1 MAKTKYSPNDIQ
13 SINEDWGQDVN
24 DSLKRGF
31 SGAAVQKFIKS
42 QLNSKVGK
50 LYYDAK
56 NTIYLCFASE
66 ETCNEYLADN
76 TKTDLIIGKFDAPFN
91 YTAKIDLLTNISN
104 IIFTTDKNNVIKFNF
119 DIVNKSGNSTG
130 EGVTCVYT
138 IAKGLNK
145 KVYTEKYTSGT
156 TVIKNVDDWLTEGT
170 TTINI
175 AITGNESLASTT
187 MTVTYQVINL
197 SIVSDYNPSQVADL
211 TTENT
216 IIEVP
221 YTVSGY
227 GIKYVEWYIDGV
239 KQDFIKDEDE
249 ITETSSTRTKYID
262 CTGMSQGVHS
272 IQYRVYTVA
281 NGEKIYSDTHYVE
294 AIVYDGT
301 NTNAIIALTCI
312 IPRDKHIVDNENPL
326 KFYNIEQFVPYN
338 VTFGTYSPKNLAKLN
353 VTIKLDDQ
361 VYSTIDSAN
370 NKKNVTSFLV
380 YNNKIEN
387 VKFVTDDIT
396 RIIPL
401 EIKDSN
407 ISIAEITNGLD
418 FNFDAKGKSNTS
430 SDRHVYKYGNYTGT
444 LTGFNWNATSGW
456 VDNVL
461 KLNVGNKIAFDITP
475 LKEDAMKTGKTF
487 EFSIKSTSVFDD
499 DVVLCNLTTDGAG
512 IKITASNIIVTTEAG
527 KTIKVSY
534 NSEEFVKF
542 DVVINRREGSTNK
555 GLLFIY
561 ANGILTAAVNVVASD
576 YIRSDEQLS
585 FTATDKAKL
594 DIKQIRI
601 YNVPL
606 NSDQVLNNY
615 ILYQDSTSD
624 MTKLYNKNNIL
635 SADGTT
641 FDTEKLAAQCPVMII
656 TGNIPV
662 LENTSNKK
670 EQIIVDVNYVNMQ
683 DPTKSFTMKGAAM
696 RPQGTSSMSY
706 PKKNFKLYTH
716 QVDNTEVYDYQG
728 NKIEDNLYAFK
739 DNAQPVDVWCLKADY
754 AESSGTHNTGI
765 ARLWN
770 KVMYDAVI
778 DGEHKLR
785 TNAQVTA
792 LANDYNYDVRTTV
805 DGFPINLF
813 YKLTDDSELVF
824 IGKYNFNN
832 DKSTES
838 VYGFRDIP
846 GFDNSNVE
854 CWEVLN
860 NGDPI
865 ALFKTVDNFDEAWDT
880 AFEGRYP
887 DGNTEVTNLK
897 AFCTWVTRSNGELTA
912 FKRDKWEHLDVYKV
926 AAYYVYLMRFGAVD
940 QTVKNAMLTT
950 EDGQHYFYINY
961 DNDTINGVVNTG
973 NLEAPW
979 DVDRNTK
986 GADGAYIYAGHE
998 SVLWNMLE
1006 QDDEFMNIVQK
1017 VDIALYIA
1025 GLKYADV
1032 IDMFDNKQA
1041 GAWSQRVYNYD
1052 ATYKYLN
1059 PYTRN
1064 GVNNLFML
1072 QGSRSTHRKFWL
1084 QKRFNLFDSI
1094 FVSGAFKSSVFE
1106 IKFINDTPAN
1116 QSFTITAAN
1125 KLYYGYGINEIVTE
1139 SGIKLLN
1146 GESHTF
1152 STPRVLNLGDP
1163 VRIYGVTELDAIDV
1177 SACAN
1182 RINQLSVTSN
1192 TNCTKF
1198 TKLICG
1204 STSSNN
1210 EVVSEISGIKKLV
1223 NLKTLDLTN
1232 YRGFTSLDLTGLFNI
1247 ETLKINGTNISN
1259 VEFDEGSQISTIEFS
1274 QKFNALNFHNLP
1286 NLTVAG
1292 LQYLNY
1298 ENIASIN
1305 ITDCPNLTATK
1316 DIVNN
1321 WLTYHATFNNKNS
1334 IVLDNINWKCTAS
1347 EIIKLGEI
1355 KTAGGT
1361 LSLKG
1366 KITLDS
1372 VTEEQVNKIVEIYGS
1387 NCFSPN
1393 NELWIIAPSS
1403 IFVSGPTTVKEDG
1416 SYVYTPIVFSQKEGT
1431 LKVVKSGLTSAD
1443 SYNDETNTLTCN
1455 ESGNSRTITLTF
1467 IFTSNDLSEI
1477 NRKDV
1482 TITVKPLVYARSF
1495 TAKEIDISSTSRK
1508 YIINPIGTYDRV
1520 KITNITINDAM
1531 LAIGSIGETN
1541 LDEHYIVYNYTAPLD
1556 LVKGVITVQ
1565 FKTGFTTSSSTTINV
1580 EVVNDNIVLTSKNN
1594 SSFLNLLFNKG
1605 LIANKDYITKA
1616 ECAILTNEEL
1626 GNVSIDIRNERE
1638 ANFFTYLSINDV
1650 RLHFL
1655 SIYNITLNIDTL
1667 NLSVNNGIR
1676 VSGAANFININK
1688 LITYSIRVTDNKT
1701 YIEIK
1706 ANYVEFNENLYLNKD
1721 CYKITTKE
1729 FTGREFGRYESVYT
1743 LSIFK
1748 DRNNHPICKYLP
1760 SENYNGWDII
1770 NNDDIHAELKEIDN
1784 IYNLYIY
1791 TIYTDN
1797 IESKIKYFNM
1807 SSGYIYYSFYEKIIN
1822 FINQVKINYNLKNI
1836 KVYYYNPNRGLYVL
1850 LDKNNY
1856 DVMSIIYTNSNISHN
1871 IRLIDYDNQ
1880 PLKPNVNKLFLYTCY
1895 NFNYNVIPEA
1905 VASELFILTNE
1916 YKINNGDA
1924 VRNYNEVYIKNNM
1937 NILTCSNI
1945 FLYRQFELK
1954 DNSIIINKFKLDIS
1968 YNAYFQEAN
1977 YNKSTNKVGPNLYE
1991 IFAASNIR
1999 FKELYLYCS
2008 TATIENK
2015 LIFSNNTYTISD
2027 VFKNNCTKVYL
2038 PVQDVVDVASVANLH
2053 LPDNIEVIYSI
2064 PAGATCYTDLPI
2076 KYDL

>member
-31 SGAAVQKFIKS
+31 SGAAVQKFIKA

-56 NTIYLCFASE
+56 NSIYLCFASK
-66 ETCNEYLADN
+66 ETCDEYLADN
-76 TKTDLIIGKFDAPFN
+76 TKTDLIIGRFDAPFN
-91 YTAKIDLLTNISN
+91 YTAKIELLSNISN

-138 IAKGLNK
+138 IAKGLDK

-211 TTENT
+211 TKGNT

-239 KQDFIKDEDE
+239 KKDFIKDEDE
-249 ITETSSTRTKYID
+249 ITEASSTRTKYID

-294 AIVYDGT
+294 AIVYNGT
-301 NTNAIIALTCI
+301 STKSILALSCI
-312 IPRDKHIVDNENPL
+312 IPRDKHIVDSDNPL
-326 KFYNIEQFVPYN
+326 KFYNVEQFVPYN

-361 VYSTIDSAN
+361 VYSTVDSTN

-380 YNNKIEN
+380 YNNKVKD
-387 VKFVTDDIT
+387 VKFITDDAT
-396 RIIPL
+396 RVIPL

-430 SDRHVYKYGNYTGT
+430 SDRNVYKYGDYTGT

-461 KLNVGNKIAFDITP
+461 KLNAGNKIAFDITP

-487 EFSIKSTSVFDD
+487 EFAIKSTSVFDD

-561 ANGILTAAVNVVASD
+561 ANGILSAAINVIASD
-576 YIRSDEQLS
+576 YIRSNEQLT
-585 FTATDKAKL
+585 FAATDKAKL

-670 EQIIVDVNYVNMQ
+670 EQIIVDVNYINMQ
-683 DPTKSFTMKGAAM
+683 DPTKSFTMKSAAM

-706 PKKNFKLYTH
+706 PKKNFRLYTNK
-716 QVDNTEVYDYQG
+716 VDNTEVYDYQG

-739 DNAQPVDVWCLKADY
+739 DNAQPVDVWCMKADY

-785 TNAQVTA
+785 TKAQVAA
-792 LANDYNYDVRTTV
+792 LNNNYKYDVRTTV

-846 GFDNSNVE
+846 GFDNSKVE

-865 ALFKTVDNFDEAWDT
+865 ALFKTVNNFDKAWST

-897 AFCTWVTRSNGELTA
+897 AFCTWVSRNNGKVTA

-940 QTVKNAMLTT
+940 QPVKNAMITT
-950 EDGQHYFYINY
+950 EDGQHYFFINY
-961 DNDTINGVVNTG
+961 DNDTVNGLVNTG

-986 GADGAYIYAGHE
+986 GVDGAYIYAGHE

-1017 VDIALYIA
+1017 VDVALYIA

-1041 GAWSQRVYNYD
+1041 DAWSQRVYNYD

-1084 QKRFNLFDSI
+1084 QRRFNLYDSK
-1094 FVSGAFKSSVFE
+1094 FVSGAFKSNVFE

-1125 KLYYGYGINEIVTE
+1125 KLYYGYGINELVTE

-1163 VRIYGVTELDAIDV
+1163 VRIYGVTELDTIDV

-1182 RINQLSVTSN
+1182 RINQLSVSSN
-1192 TNCTKF
+1192 TNCNNF

-1204 STSSNN
+1204 STTNNN

-1232 YRGFTSLDLTGLFNI
+1232 YRGFTSLDLTGLYSI

-1286 NLTVAG
+1286 NLTVLG
-1292 LQYLNY
+1292 LKYLNY

-1305 ITDCPNLTATK
+1305 ITDCPNLTTSK
-1316 DIVNN
+1316 DIVNS
-1321 WLTYHATFNNKNS
+1321 WLTYHTSFTNKNS
-1334 IVLDNINWKCTAS
+1334 IVLDNINWKCTAA

-1372 VTEEQVNKIVEIYGS
+1372 VNEEQVNKIVEIYGS
-1387 NCFSPN
+1387 NCFSSD
-1393 NELWIIAPSS
+1393 NELWIVAPSS
-1403 IFVSGPTTVKEDG
+1403 IYVTGPTTVKEDG
-1416 SYVYTPIVFSQKEGT
+1416 SYVYTPVVFSTKEGT
-1431 LKVVKSGLTSAD
+1431 LRVSKSGLTSAD

-1455 ESGNSRTITLTF
+1455 ELGSSRTIRLTF
-1467 IFTSNDLSEI
+1467 IFISNDGSES

-1482 TITVKPLVYARSF
+1482 TVNVQPLVYATSF
-1495 TAKEIDISSTSRK
+1495 NINEVDISPTSRK
-1508 YIINPIGTYDRV
+1508 YIINPNGTYDRA
-1520 KITNITINDAM
+1520 KITNISINDSM

-1541 LDEHYIVYNYTAPLD
+1541 LDEGYIIYNYTAPLEI
-1556 LVKGVITVQ
+1556 VNGVITVQ
-1565 FKTGFTTSSSTTINV
+1565 YKYSIASYSNATFDV
-1580 EVVNDNIVLTSKNN
+1580 EVTNENIVLISKNN
-1594 SSFLNLLFNKG
+1594 KSILSDWFSKG
-1605 LIANKDYITKA
+1605 FIANKDYITKA
-1616 ECAILTNEEL
+1616 ECAIITNEEL
-1626 GNVSIDIRNERE
+1626 ATSSLNIASQRD
-1638 ANFFTYLSINDV
+1638 ASFFTYISITDVNIRSLSFYNTITINKNNLILSCVYVYNYGDV
-1650 RLHFL
+1650 T
-1655 SIYNITLNIDTL
+1655 INIDTFNITRL
-1667 NLSVNNGIR
+1667 AYTGNEVFFKVTTNKYYISYNDANLEDKCN
-1676 VSGAANFININK
+1676 
-1688 LITYSIRVTDNKT
+1688 
-1701 YIEIK
+1701 
-1706 ANYVEFNENLYLNKD
+1706 
-1721 CYKITTKE
+1721 ITTKE
-1729 FTGREFGRYESVYT
+1729 FSTNSNYFNVYSNVYT
-1743 LSIFK
+1743 VIVSK
-1748 DRNNHPICKYLP
+1748 KNNFPICNYLP
-1760 SENYNGWDII
+1760 NTTYNDWEIVQDDNFHAQLITENNMQNMYVRIKYT
-1770 NNDDIHAELKEIDN
+1770 DDIKN
-1784 IYNLYIY
+1784 
-1791 TIYTDN
+1791 
-1797 IESKIKYFNM
+1797 KIKDNTH
-1807 SSGYIYYSFYEKIIN
+1807 IYYSFYEKLIEFVN
-1822 FINQVKINYNLKNI
+1822 KVKTDKKLKAVNI
-1836 KVYYYNPNRGLYVL
+1836 YWYGNNTNVI
-1850 LDKNNY
+1850 LDKDNY
-1856 DVMSIIYTNSNISHN
+1856 DSIIKLYSKGDIYFVIENS
-1871 IRLIDYDNQ
+1871 Q
-1880 PLKPNVNKLFLYTCY
+1880 
-1895 NFNYNVIPEA
+1895 
-1905 VASELFILTNE
+1905 
-1916 YKINNGDA
+1916 
-1924 VRNYNEVYIKNNM
+1924 
-1937 NILTCSNI
+1937 
-1945 FLYRQFELK
+1945 
-1954 DNSIIINKFKLDIS
+1954 IINKEFLYSNGDKSNITTEDKASEFYYLLNYYKLNNVNDMK
-1968 YNAYFQEAN
+1968 YNYETLSILS
-1977 YNKSTNKVGPNLYE
+1977 NKSIVVANNFESLSRNNDDVIIDKLKMDVSYELKFQYNNRTSNKNEATNEVSKLLYTDVP
-1991 IFAASNIR
+1991 
-1999 FKELYLYCS
+1999 FKELYIYCS
-2008 TATIENK
+2008 TATAENK
-2015 LIFSNNTYTISD
+2015 LIFKTNIACSLIFN
-2027 VFKNNCTKVYL
+2027 NNCTKVYL
-2038 PVQDVVDVASVANLH
+2038 PVQDVVDVESVANLDF
-2053 LPDNIEVIYSI
+2053 PDTVEIIYSI
-2064 PAGATCYTDLPI
+2064 PVGATCYTDLPI

>member
-13 SINEDWGQDVN
+13 NINEDWGQDVN

-31 SGAAVQKFIKS
+31 SGEAVQKFIKA

-50 LYYDAK
+50 LYYDTK
-56 NTIYLCFASE
+56 NSIYLCFASE
-66 ETCNEYLADN
+66 DTCNEYLEDN
-76 TKTDLIIGKFDAPFN
+76 TKTDLIIGRFDAPFN
-91 YTAKIDLLTNISN
+91 YTAKIELLTNISN
-104 IIFTTDKNNVIKFNF
+104 IIFTTDKNNVIKFDF
-119 DIVNKSGNSTG
+119 DVVNKSGNSTG
-130 EGVTCVYT
+130 ESVTCVYT
-138 IAKGLNK
+138 VAKGLDK
-145 KVYTEKYTSGT
+145 KVYTEKYASGT

-197 SIVSDYNPSQVADL
+197 SIVSDYNPSQVANL

-216 IIEVP
+216 VIEIP

-227 GIKYVEWYIDGV
+227 GIKYLEWYIDGV

-249 ITETSSTRTKYID
+249 ITEASSTRTKYID

-281 NGEKIYSDTHYVE
+281 NGEKIYSDIHYVE

-301 NTNAIIALTCI
+301 STKSIIALTCI
-312 IPRDKHIVDNENPL
+312 IPRDKHIVDNDNPL

-361 VYSTIDSAN
+361 IYSTIDSAN

-380 YNNKIEN
+380 YNNKIKN
-387 VKFVTDDIT
+387 VKFITDDVT

-401 EIKDSN
+401 EIKDSD

-430 SDRHVYKYGNYTGT
+430 SDRNVYKYGNYTGT

-461 KLNVGNKIAFDITP
+461 KLNAGNKIAFNITP

-487 EFSIKSTSVFDD
+487 EFCIKSTSVFDD
-499 DVVLCNLTTDGAG
+499 DVVLCDLTTDGAG

-561 ANGILTAAVNVVASD
+561 ANGILTAAINVITSD
-576 YIRSDEQLS
+576 YIRSNEQLS

-606 NSDQVLNNY
+606 NSDQILNNY

-635 SADGTT
+635 SSDGTT

-656 TGNIPV
+656 TGNIPI

-670 EQIIVDVNYVNMQ
+670 EQIIVDVNYINMQ

-716 QVDNTEVYDYQG
+716 QVDGTEVYDYQG
-728 NKIEDNLYAFK
+728 NKVEDKLYAFK
-739 DNAQPVDVWCLKADY
+739 DNAQPVDIWCLKADY

-792 LANDYNYDVRTTV
+792 LANNYNYDVRTTV

-846 GFDNSNVE
+846 GFDNSKVE

-865 ALFKTVDNFDEAWDT
+865 ALFKTVNNFDKAWDS

-887 DGNTEVTNLK
+887 DGNTKVSNLK
-897 AFCTWVTRSNGELTA
+897 AFCTWVTRSNGKLTA

-961 DNDTINGVVNTG
+961 DNDTINGVVNSG

-986 GADGAYIYAGHE
+986 GIDGAYIYAGHDC
-998 SVLWNMLE
+998 VLWNMLE

-1084 QKRFNLFDSI
+1084 QKRFNLFDSK
-1094 FVSGAFKSSVFE
+1094 FVAGAFKSSVFE

-1116 QSFTITAAN
+1116 QSFTITAAST
-1125 KLYYGYGINEIVTE
+1125 LYYGYGINEIVTE

-1182 RINQLSVTSN
+1182 RINQLTVTSS
-1192 TNCTKF
+1192 TNCNKF
-1198 TKLICG
+1198 AKLICG
-1204 STSSNN
+1204 STSNNN

-1232 YRGFTSLDLTGLFNI
+1232 YRGFTSLDLTGLSNI

-1259 VEFDEGSQISTIEFS
+1259 IEFDEGSQINTIEFS
-1274 QKFNALNFHNLP
+1274 QKFNTLNFHNLP
-1286 NLTVAG
+1286 KLTVSG
-1292 LQYLNY
+1292 LKYLNY

-1305 ITDCPNLTATK
+1305 ITGCPNLTASK

-1321 WLTYHATFNNKNS
+1321 WLAYHNSFNDKNS
-1334 IVLDNINWKCTAS
+1334 IVLDNINWKCTAN

-1372 VTEEQVNKIVEIYGS
+1372 VNEEQVNKIVKIYGS
-1387 NCFSPN
+1387 NCFSSSS
-1393 NELWIIAPSS
+1393 ELWITAPSS
-1403 IFVSGPTTVKEDG
+1403 IFVIGPTTVKEDG
-1416 SYVYTPIVFSQKEGT
+1416 SYVYTPVVFSQKEGT
-1431 LKVVKSGLTSAD
+1431 IEVIKSGLTSAD
-1443 SYNDETNTLTCN
+1443 SYNDETNTLICN
-1455 ESGNSRTITLTF
+1455 ESGADRNIILNF
-1467 IFTSNDLSEI
+1467 IFTSNDLSETYS
-1477 NRKDV
+1477 KVV
-1482 TITVKPLVYARSF
+1482 TINVQSIIYATSF
-1495 TAKEIDISSTSRK
+1495 SINEIDISSTSKK
-1508 YIINPIGTYDRV
+1508 YIITPTTDYDRI
-1520 KITNITINDAM
+1520 KITDITINDAM
-1531 LAIGSIGETN
+1531 SAIGSIGETN
-1541 LDEHYIVYNYTAPLD
+1541 LDEHYIIYNYTAPLSI
-1556 LVKGVITVQ
+1556 VIGVITIQ
-1565 FKTGFTTSSSTTINV
+1565 FKTGSTSSNNTTFSVEILNENV
-1580 EVVNDNIVLTSKNN
+1580 VLTSKNN
-1594 SSFLNLLFNKG
+1594 SSFLNFLFNDG
-1605 LIANKDYITKA
+1605 AIANKDCITKA
-1616 ECAILTNEEL
+1616 ECASLTKRHLNNATL
-1626 GNVSIDIRNERE
+1626 YISNQRE
-1638 ANFFTYLSINDV
+1638 SNLFNYLSITDV
-1650 RLHFL
+1650 V
-1655 SIYNITLNIDTL
+1655 IPKMYCDGNIKINIDTL
-1667 NLSVNNGIR
+1667 NLNIGMLFVN
-1676 VSGAANFININK
+1676 ANVTININTLHIDNLTRTDTNNQYFNSK
-1688 LITYSIRVTDNKT
+1688 TNNLTLGYITISEDNYKCITKT
-1701 YIEIK
+1701 
-1706 ANYVEFNENLYLNKD
+1706 
-1721 CYKITTKE
+1721 
-1729 FTGREFGRYESVYT
+1729 FTGNNFYLYKNVYT
-1743 LSIFK
+1743 I
-1748 DRNNHPICKYLP
+1748 
-1760 SENYNGWDII
+1760 II
-1770 NNDDIHAELKEIDN
+1770 NNNTYPICNYLPDTSYNDWEIIQDDDFHAQLITKDNIKNMNVNIKYTDDINNKIDN
-1784 IYNLYIY
+1784 N
-1791 TIYTDN
+1791 N
-1797 IESKIKYFNM
+1797 NKRP
-1807 SSGYIYYSFYEKIIN
+1807 IYYSFYKKLIAFVKKI
-1822 FINQVKINYNLKNI
+1822 KIDKNLKSVNIYWNNTNLNI
-1836 KVYYYNPNRGLYVL
+1836 KLDEDNYDPLTLIYGETNGSAHF
-1850 LDKNNY
+1850 LDKN
-1856 DVMSIIYTNSNISHN
+1856 DKEIELTI
-1871 IRLIDYDNQ
+1871 
-1880 PLKPNVNKLFLYTCY
+1880 NKLFIYTFGNKSTACAQ
-1895 NFNYNVIPEA
+1895 NNIK
-1905 VASELFILTNE
+1905 TNE
-1916 YKINNGDA
+1916 FYCLPYYYKLDNNK
-1924 VRNYNEVYIKNNM
+1924 VNPYYYRNNRLIISNTSIVV
-1937 NILTCSNI
+1937 CSNI
-1945 FLYRQFELK
+1945 DTINTNDSIVIDKLK
-1954 DNSIIINKFKLDIS
+1954 TDIS
-1968 YNAYFQEAN
+1968 YDLYFQYDN
-1977 YNKSTNKVGPNLYE
+1977 MNNNKNEVKLHAISSYLNIHPLYSYLNTQAT
-1991 IFAASNIR
+1991 I
-1999 FKELYLYCS
+1999 KELYIYCS
-2008 TATIENK
+2008 TATSENK
-2015 LIFSNNTYTISD
+2015 LIFKDSITPSD
-2027 VFKNNCTKVYL
+2027 TFKNNCTKVYL
-2038 PVQDVVDVASVANLH
+2038 PVQDVVDVASVTNLN
-2053 LPDNIEVIYSI
+2053 LPDTVEVIYSI
-2064 PAGATCYTDLPI
+2064 PIGATCYTDLPI

>member
-13 SINEDWGQDVN
+13 NINEDWGQDVN

-31 SGAAVQKFIKS
+31 SGAAVQKFIKA

-56 NTIYLCFASE
+56 NSIYLCFASK
-66 ETCNEYLADN
+66 ETCDEYLEDN
-76 TKTDLIIGKFDAPFN
+76 TKTDLVIGRFDAPFN
-91 YTAKIDLLTNISN
+91 YTAKIELLTNISN

-138 IAKGLNK
+138 IAKGLDK

-211 TTENT
+211 TKGNT

-301 NTNAIIALTCI
+301 STTSILALSCI
-312 IPRDKHIVDNENPL
+312 IPRDKHIVDSDNPL

-361 VYSTIDSAN
+361 VYSTVDSTN

-380 YNNKIEN
+380 YNNKVKE
-387 VKFVTDDIT
+387 VKFITDDAA
-396 RIIPL
+396 RVIPL

-430 SDRHVYKYGNYTGT
+430 SDRDVYKYGNYTGT

-461 KLNVGNKIAFDITP
+461 KLNAGNKIAFDITP

-487 EFSIKSTSVFDD
+487 EFAIKSTSVFDD

-561 ANGILTAAVNVVASD
+561 TNGNLSAAVNVIASD
-576 YIRSDEQLS
+576 YIRSNEQLT
-585 FTATDKAKL
+585 FAATDKAKL

-615 ILYQDSTSD
+615 ILYQDSTSN
-624 MTKLYNKNNIL
+624 MTKLYDKNNIL
-635 SADGTT
+635 SSDGTT

-670 EQIIVDVNYVNMQ
+670 EQIIVDVNYINMQ

-706 PKKNFKLYTH
+706 PKKNFRLYTN
-716 QVDNTEVYDYQG
+716 QVDDTEVYDYQG
-728 NKIEDNLYAFK
+728 NKVEDKLYAFK

-785 TNAQVTA
+785 TKAQVAA
-792 LANDYNYDVRTTV
+792 LSNNYKYDVRTTV

-813 YKLTDDSELVF
+813 YKLDDDSELVF

-846 GFDNSNVE
+846 GFDNSKVE

-865 ALFKTVDNFDEAWDT
+865 ALFKTVDNFDKAWDT

-887 DGNTEVTNLK
+887 DGNTEVSNLK
-897 AFCTWVTRSNGELTA
+897 NFCTWVTGSNGKLTS

-961 DNDTINGVVNTG
+961 DNDTVNGLVNTG

-986 GADGAYIYAGHE
+986 GVDGAYIYAGNE
-998 SVLWNMLE
+998 CVLWNMLE
-1006 QDDEFMNIVQK
+1006 QDDEFMAIVQK

-1084 QKRFNLFDSI
+1084 QRRFNLYDSK
-1094 FVSGAFKSSVFE
+1094 FVSGAFKSNVFE

-1116 QSFTITAAN
+1116 QSFSITAAN
-1125 KLYYGYGINEIVTE
+1125 KLYYGYGINELVTE
-1139 SGIKLLN
+1139 SGIELLN

-1163 VRIYGVTELDAIDV
+1163 VRIYGVTELDTIDV

-1182 RINQLSVTSN
+1182 RINQLSVSSN
-1192 TNCTKF
+1192 TNCNNF

-1204 STSSNN
+1204 STTNNN

-1232 YRGFTSLDLTGLFNI
+1232 YRGFTSLDLTGLYSI

-1286 NLTVAG
+1286 NLTVSG
-1292 LQYLNY
+1292 LKYLNY

-1305 ITDCPNLTATK
+1305 ITDCPNLTTSK
-1316 DIVNN
+1316 DIVNS
-1321 WLTYHATFNNKNS
+1321 WLAYHTSFTNKNN
-1334 IVLDNINWKCTAS
+1334 IVLDNINWKCTAA

-1372 VTEEQVNKIVEIYGS
+1372 VTDEQVNKIVEIYGS

-1393 NELWIIAPSS
+1393 NELWIIAPTS

-1416 SYVYTPIVFSQKEGT
+1416 SYVYTPVVFSQKEGT
-1431 LKVVKSGLTSAD
+1431 IKVVKSGLTSAD

-1455 ESGNSRTITLTF
+1455 ELGNSRTIKLTF
-1467 IFTSNDLSEI
+1467 IFTSNDGSEVS
-1477 NRKDV
+1477 RKDI
-1482 TITVKPLVYARSF
+1482 TIQVQRLVYATRFSIS
-1495 TAKEIDISSTSRK
+1495 EVDISSTSKK
-1508 YIINPIGTYDRV
+1508 YIVTPNGTYDRA
-1520 KITNITINDAM
+1520 KITDITINDAM
-1531 LAIGSIGETN
+1531 SAIGSIGETN
-1541 LDEHYIVYNYTAPLD
+1541 LDEHYIIYNYTAPLEI
-1556 LVKGVITVQ
+1556 VNGVITVQ
-1565 FKTGFTTSSSTTINV
+1565 FKTGLTSSSNTTFKV
-1580 EVVNDNIVLTSKNN
+1580 ELVNENIVLTSKNN
-1594 SSFLNLLFNKG
+1594 GDVLSKWFSKG
-1605 LIANKDYITKA
+1605 IIANKDYITKA
-1616 ECAILTNEEL
+1616 ECGILTADDFS
-1626 GNVSIDIRNERE
+1626 SISLLIDGQRE
-1638 ANFFTYLSINDV
+1638 ANLFNYLTINNV
-1650 RLHFL
+1650 EL
-1655 SIYNITLNIDTL
+1655 YNIIFNGDITINNDTLHIKCSTFYVKNTDITINIDYLDT
-1667 NLSVNNGIR
+1667 
-1676 VSGAANFININK
+1676 
-1688 LITYSIRVTDNKT
+1688 TYMKEVISISK
-1701 YIEIK
+1701 Y
-1706 ANYVEFNENLYLNKD
+1706 YV
-1721 CYKITTKE
+1721 KITTNTCRIASLEIKE
-1729 FTGREFGRYESVYT
+1729 NRYKCTTKIFKGYAFRLFKNVYT
-1743 LSIFK
+1743 IIAGE
-1748 DRNNHPICKYLP
+1748 DWYPICNYLP
-1760 SENYNGWDII
+1760 NTSYNDWEIVQDDNFFAQLKTENNIQNMYVCIKYT
-1770 NNDDIHAELKEIDN
+1770 DDIANKVKYIN
-1784 IYNLYIY
+1784 YYNV
-1791 TIYTDN
+1791 
-1797 IESKIKYFNM
+1797 
-1807 SSGYIYYSFYEKIIN
+1807 IYYTFYEKLIEFVN
-1822 FINQVKINYNLKNI
+1822 KVKIDKNLKAVNI
-1836 KVYYYNPNRGLYVL
+1836 YWYGSNDIRIILDKDNYDSIIRIYNNSELHFI
-1850 LDKNNY
+1850 DKNNY
-1856 DVMSIIYTNSNISHN
+1856 NYIAPTINKEFVYANGHKSGGITTEDKANEFYYLHNYYKLNSNNDTTSTES
-1871 IRLIDYDNQ
+1871 L
-1880 PLKPNVNKLFLYTCY
+1880 
-1895 NFNYNVIPEA
+1895 
-1905 VASELFILTNE
+1905 
-1916 YKINNGDA
+1916 
-1924 VRNYNEVYIKNNM
+1924 YIKGNKAIVIANNFYTLRS
-1937 NILTCSNI
+1937 IDDAI
-1945 FLYRQFELK
+1945 VDKLK
-1954 DNSIIINKFKLDIS
+1954 MDIS
-1968 YNAYFQEAN
+1968 YEMLFQKYN
-1977 YNKSTNKVGPNLYE
+1977 YNSDKNEVSLNDVIEKYLN
-1991 IFAASNIR
+1991 SNCP

-2015 LIFSNNTYTISD
+2015 LKFVGYLQQSST
-2027 VFKNNCTKVYL
+2027 FRNNCTKVYL
-2038 PVQDVVDVASVANLH
+2038 PVQDVVDVESVAKLN
-2053 LPDNIEVIYSI
+2053 LPDTVEVIYSI
-2064 PAGATCYTDLPI
+2064 PVGATCYTDLPI

>member
-1 MAKTKYSPNDIQ
+1 
-13 SINEDWGQDVN
+13 
-24 DSLKRGF
+24 
-31 SGAAVQKFIKS
+31 
-42 QLNSKVGK
+42 
-50 LYYDAK
+50 
-56 NTIYLCFASE
+56 
-66 ETCNEYLADN
+66 
-76 TKTDLIIGKFDAPFN
+76 
-91 YTAKIDLLTNISN
+91 
-104 IIFTTDKNNVIKFNF
+104 
-119 DIVNKSGNSTG
+119 
-130 EGVTCVYT
+130 
-138 IAKGLNK
+138 
-145 KVYTEKYTSGT
+145 
-156 TVIKNVDDWLTEGT
+156 
-170 TTINI
+170 
-175 AITGNESLASTT
+175 

-249 ITETSSTRTKYID
+249 ITEASSTRTKYID

-301 NTNAIIALTCI
+301 STKSIIALSCI
-312 IPRDKHIVDNENPL
+312 IPRDKHIVDSDNPL
-326 KFYNIEQFVPYN
+326 KFYNIEQFVTYN

-361 VYSTIDSAN
+361 VYSTLDSSN

-387 VKFVTDDIT
+387 VKFITDDVT
-396 RIIPL
+396 RVIPL

-430 SDRHVYKYGNYTGT
+430 SDRDVYNYGNYTGT

-456 VDNVL
+456 VDNIL
-461 KLNVGNKIAFDITP
+461 KLNAGNKIAFDIAP

-561 ANGILTAAVNVVASD
+561 ANGILSAAINVVASD
-576 YIRSDEQLS
+576 YIRSNEQLS
-585 FTATDKAKL
+585 FAATDKAKL

-670 EQIIVDVNYVNMQ
+670 EQIIVDVNYINMQ

-728 NKIEDNLYAFK
+728 NKVEDKLYAFK
-739 DNAQPVDVWCLKADY
+739 DNAQPVDVWCMKADY

-785 TNAQVTA
+785 TKAQVAA
-792 LANDYNYDVRTTV
+792 LNNNYKYDVRTTV

-846 GFDNSNVE
+846 GFDNSKVE

-865 ALFKTVDNFDEAWDT
+865 ALFKTVNNFDKAWST

-897 AFCTWVTRSNGELTA
+897 AFCTWVSRNNGKVTA

-940 QTVKNAMLTT
+940 QPVKNAMITT

-961 DNDTINGVVNTG
+961 DNDTVNGLVNTG

-986 GADGAYIYAGHE
+986 GVDGAYIYAGNE
-998 SVLWNMLE
+998 CVLWNMLE
-1006 QDDEFMNIVQK
+1006 QDDEFMAIVQK

-1084 QKRFNLFDSI
+1084 QRRFNLYDSK
-1094 FVSGAFKSSVFE
+1094 FVSGAFKSNVFE

-1125 KLYYGYGINEIVTE
+1125 KLYYGYGINELVTE
-1139 SGIKLLN
+1139 SGIELLN

-1163 VRIYGVTELDAIDV
+1163 VRIYGVTELDTIDV

-1182 RINQLSVTSN
+1182 RINQLSVSSN
-1192 TNCTKF
+1192 TNCNNF

-1204 STSSNN
+1204 STTNNN

-1232 YRGFTSLDLTGLFNI
+1232 YRGFTSLDLTGLYSI

-1286 NLTVAG
+1286 NLTVSG
-1292 LQYLNY
+1292 LKYLNY

-1305 ITDCPNLTATK
+1305 ITDCPNLTASK
-1316 DIVNN
+1316 DIVNS
-1321 WLTYHATFNNKNS
+1321 WLQYHTSFTNKNS
-1334 IVLDNINWKCTAS
+1334 IILDNINWKCTAA

-1372 VTEEQVNKIVEIYGS
+1372 VNEEQVNKIVEIYGS

-1393 NELWIIAPSS
+1393 NELWIVAPAS

-1416 SYVYTPIVFSQKEGT
+1416 SYVYTPVVFSQKEGT
-1431 LKVVKSGLTSAD
+1431 LTVTKEGLTSAD

-1455 ESGNSRTITLTF
+1455 ESGSSRIIKLHF
-1467 IFTSNDLSEI
+1467 IFTSNDLSETNI
-1477 NRKDV
+1477 KHI
-1482 TITVKPLVYARSF
+1482 TIEVQRLVYASDF
-1495 TAKEIDISSTSRK
+1495 IINEVDISSTSKK
-1508 YIINPIGTYDRV
+1508 YIIIPNGTYDRI
-1520 KITNITINDAM
+1520 KITDITINDAM
-1531 LAIGSIGETN
+1531 SAIGSIGETN
-1541 LDEHYIVYNYTAPLD
+1541 LDEHYIIYNYTAPLESVD
-1556 LVKGVITVQ
+1556 GLITVK
-1565 FKTGFTTSSSTTINV
+1565 FKTGLTSSSNTTFKV
-1580 EVVNDNIVLTSKNN
+1580 ELVNENIVLTSKNN
-1594 SSFLNLLFNKG
+1594 SSILEYLFSKG

-1616 ECAILTNEEL
+1616 ECATLTKDVL
-1626 GNVSIDIRNERE
+1626 INVSLCIFSQRDTKFFSYLTFTDIELQYIYFSGAITID
-1638 ANFFTYLSINDV
+1638 
-1650 RLHFL
+1650 
-1655 SIYNITLNIDTL
+1655 IDTL
-1667 NLSVNNGIR
+1667 NLT
-1676 VSGAANFININK
+1676 VSHIYLRDTNVTININN
-1688 LITYSIRVTDNKT
+1688 LIINDIDVEYGSHYKYYFNSTTNSLTLKYILSSVEEYCKFKT
-1701 YIEIK
+1701 KKFYDKYEGFNIHKTLYTEIVIDG
-1706 ANYVEFNENLYLNKD
+1706 Y
-1721 CYKITTKE
+1721 
-1729 FTGREFGRYESVYT
+1729 
-1743 LSIFK
+1743 
-1748 DRNNHPICKYLP
+1748 PICNYLP
-1760 SENYNGWDII
+1760 NTTYNDFEIVEDDNFRAQLKSENNIQTMTVFIKYI
-1770 NNDDIHAELKEIDN
+1770 DDIYTKVKNSLK
-1784 IYNLYIY
+1784 
-1791 TIYTDN
+1791 
-1797 IESKIKYFNM
+1797 
-1807 SSGYIYYSFYEKIIN
+1807 IYYTFYEKLIE
-1822 FINQVKINYNLKNI
+1822 FINKVKTDKKLKSVYIHWYNTDHK
-1836 KVYYYNPNRGLYVL
+1836 LYII
-1850 LDKNNY
+1850 LDKDNY
-1856 DVMSIIYTNSNISHN
+1856 DSITKIYDYYDITFISRNDINIE
-1871 IRLIDYDNQ
+1871 
-1880 PLKPNVNKLFLYTCY
+1880 P
-1895 NFNYNVIPEA
+1895 
-1905 VASELFILTNE
+1905 
-1916 YKINNGDA
+1916 
-1924 VRNYNEVYIKNNM
+1924 
-1937 NILTCSNI
+1937 
-1945 FLYRQFELK
+1945 
-1954 DNSIIINKFKLDIS
+1954 IINKEFAYSNSTTYNDLIAGNNTNEFYYLFNYYKLMNNKYMSSYEYGLYIKGNKSIVVANNFKAIYSVNSNATINKLKMDIS
-1968 YNAYFQEAN
+1968 YETQFQYNNYTSNKNEAN
-1977 YNKSTNKVGPNLYE
+1977 NRAIERYFTSSCP
-1991 IFAASNIR
+1991 I
-1999 FKELYLYCS
+1999 KELYLYCS
-2008 TATIENK
+2008 TATAENK
-2015 LIFSNNTYTISD
+2015 LKFVESITPTDI
-2027 VFKNNCTKVYL
+2027 FKNNCTKVYL
-2038 PVQDVVDVASVANLH
+2038 PVQDVVDVESVANLG
-2053 LPDNIEVIYSI
+2053 LPDTVEVIYSI
-2064 PAGATCYTDLPI
+2064 PIGATCYTDLPI

>member
-1 MAKTKYSPNDIQ
+1 MAKSKYSPNDIQ
-13 SINEDWGQDVN
+13 NINEDWGQDVN

-31 SGAAVQKFIKS
+31 SGEAVQKFIKA

-56 NTIYLCFASE
+56 NSIYLCFASK
-66 ETCNEYLADN
+66 ETCDEYLEDN
-76 TKTDLIIGKFDAPFN
+76 TKTDLVIDRFDAPFN
-91 YTAKIDLLTNISN
+91 YTAKIELLTNISN

-138 IAKGLNK
+138 IAKGLDK

-211 TTENT
+211 TKGNT

-249 ITETSSTRTKYID
+249 ITEASSTRTKYID

-301 NTNAIIALTCI
+301 STTSILALSCI
-312 IPRDKHIVDNENPL
+312 IPRDKHIVDSDNPL

-361 VYSTIDSAN
+361 VYSTVDSTN

-380 YNNKIEN
+380 YNNKVKD
-387 VKFVTDDIT
+387 VKFITDDAA
-396 RIIPL
+396 RVIPL

-430 SDRHVYKYGNYTGT
+430 SDRDVYKYGNYTGT

-461 KLNVGNKIAFDITP
+461 KLNAGNKIAFDITP

-487 EFSIKSTSVFDD
+487 EFCIKSTSVFDD

-561 ANGILTAAVNVVASD
+561 TNGNLSAAVNVIASD
-576 YIRSDEQLS
+576 YIRSNEQLT
-585 FTATDKAKL
+585 FAATDKAKL

-635 SADGTT
+635 SSDGTT
-641 FDTEKLAAQCPVMII
+641 FDTEKLAAQCPVMIV

-670 EQIIVDVNYVNMQ
+670 EQIIVDVNYINMQ

-706 PKKNFKLYTH
+706 PKKNFRLYTN
-716 QVDNTEVYDYQG
+716 QVDDTEVYDYQG
-728 NKIEDNLYAFK
+728 NKVEDKLYAFK

-785 TNAQVTA
+785 TKAQVAA
-792 LANDYNYDVRTTV
+792 LSNNYKYDVRTTV

-813 YKLTDDSELVF
+813 YKLDDDSELVF

-846 GFDNSNVE
+846 GFDNSKVE

-865 ALFKTVDNFDEAWDT
+865 ALFKTVDNFDKAWDT

-887 DGNTEVTNLK
+887 DGNTEVSNLK
-897 AFCTWVTRSNGELTA
+897 NFCTWVTGSNGKLTS

-961 DNDTINGVVNTG
+961 DNDTVNGLVNTG

-986 GADGAYIYAGHE
+986 GVDGAYIYAGHE
-998 SVLWNMLE
+998 CVLWNMLE
-1006 QDDEFMNIVQK
+1006 QDDEFMAIVQK

-1084 QKRFNLFDSI
+1084 QRRFNLYDSK
-1094 FVSGAFKSSVFE
+1094 FVSGAFKSNVFE

-1125 KLYYGYGINEIVTE
+1125 KLYYGYGINELVTE
-1139 SGIKLLN
+1139 SGIELLN

-1182 RINQLSVTSN
+1182 RINQLSVSSN
-1192 TNCTKF
+1192 TNCNNF

-1204 STSSNN
+1204 STTNNN

-1232 YRGFTSLDLTGLFNI
+1232 YRGFTSLDLTGLYSI

-1286 NLTVAG
+1286 NLTISG
-1292 LQYLNY
+1292 LKYLNY

-1305 ITDCPNLTATK
+1305 ITDCPNLTASK
-1316 DIVNN
+1316 DIVNS
-1321 WLTYHATFNNKNS
+1321 WLAYHTSFTNKNN
-1334 IVLDNINWKCTAS
+1334 IVLDSINWKCTAA

-1372 VTEEQVNKIVEIYGS
+1372 VTDEQVNKIVEIYGS

-1393 NELWIIAPSS
+1393 NELWIIAPTS

-1416 SYVYTPIVFSQKEGT
+1416 SYVYTPVVFSQKEGT
-1431 LKVVKSGLTSAD
+1431 IKVVKSGLTSAD

-1455 ESGNSRTITLTF
+1455 ESGSSRTIKLTF
-1467 IFTSNDLSEI
+1467 IFTSNDGSEVS
-1477 NRKDV
+1477 RKDI
-1482 TITVKPLVYARSF
+1482 TIQIQSLVYATSF
-1495 TAKEIDISSTSRK
+1495 SISEVDISSTSKK
-1508 YIINPIGTYDRV
+1508 YIVTPNGTYDRA
-1520 KITNITINDAM
+1520 KITDITINDAM
-1531 LAIGSIGETN
+1531 SAIGSIGETN
-1541 LDEHYIVYNYTAPLD
+1541 LDEHYIIYNYTAPLEI
-1556 LVKGVITVQ
+1556 VNGVITVQ
-1565 FKTGFTTSSSTTINV
+1565 FKRGFTSSYNTAFKV
-1580 EVVNDNIVLTSKNN
+1580 ELVNENIVLTSKNN
-1594 SSFLNLLFNKG
+1594 SDVLKKWFSKG
-1605 LIANKDYITKA
+1605 IIANKDYITKS
-1616 ECAILTNEEL
+1616 ECGILTADDFVGTSL
-1626 GNVSIDIRNERE
+1626 GISNQRD
-1638 ANFFTYLSINDV
+1638 ANFFRYLTITSVNLNYIAMTGNVTINV
-1650 RLHFL
+1650 
-1655 SIYNITLNIDTL
+1655 DTL
-1667 NLSVNNGIR
+1667 SLTLAGLRI
-1676 VSGAANFININK
+1676 GGHATININELYISTLEYGYYVNEDDCYIESTTNILHLSQVSLKKDSYKCITKSFSGNSFVKYPNVYTIIVSNDNSYPICNYLPNTNYNNWEIIQDDNFHAQLIIGEDIPKMYIRIKYTEDIDNKITTINYKYTIYYNFYEK
-1688 LITYSIRVTDNKT
+1688 LIEFINKVKTDKKLKSVFIYWYSSFAV
-1701 YIEIK
+1701 YIK
-1706 ANYVEFNENLYLNKD
+1706 LNKD
-1721 CYKITTKE
+1721 NYDLITLLYNNYSIYFMDENDKIIEPTINKAFVYE
-1729 FTGREFGRYESVYT
+1729 NGR
-1743 LSIFK
+1743 I
-1748 DRNNHPICKYLP
+1748 
-1760 SENYNGWDII
+1760 
-1770 NNDDIHAELKEIDN
+1770 
-1784 IYNLYIY
+1784 
-1791 TIYTDN
+1791 N
-1797 IESKIKYFNM
+1797 IESRDTINEFYYLPNYYILVGDDFNDFIRNFEIRGNK
-1807 SSGYIYYSFYEKIIN
+1807 SIVVANNFRDVTRFDINAIID
-1822 FINQVKINYNLKNI
+1822 KLK
-1836 KVYYYNPNRGLYVL
+1836 
-1850 LDKNNY
+1850 
-1856 DVMSIIYTNSNISHN
+1856 T
-1871 IRLIDYDNQ
+1871 
-1880 PLKPNVNKLFLYTCY
+1880 
-1895 NFNYNVIPEA
+1895 
-1905 VASELFILTNE
+1905 
-1916 YKINNGDA
+1916 
-1924 VRNYNEVYIKNNM
+1924 
-1937 NILTCSNI
+1937 
-1945 FLYRQFELK
+1945 
-1954 DNSIIINKFKLDIS
+1954 DIS
-1968 YNAYFQEAN
+1968 YQLYFQYNNRTSNKNEAD
-1977 YNKSTNKVGPNLYE
+1977 YSTMSCYLRDTCP
-1991 IFAASNIR
+1991 I
-1999 FKELYLYCS
+1999 KELYLYCS

-2015 LIFSNNTYTISD
+2015 LKFVESITPNDI
-2027 VFKNNCTKVYL
+2027 FKNNCTKVYL

-2053 LPDNIEVIYSI
+2053 LPDTVEVIYSI
-2064 PAGATCYTDLPI
+2064 PVGATCYTDLPI

>member
-13 SINEDWGQDVN
+13 NINEDWGQDVN

-31 SGAAVQKFIKS
+31 SGEAVQKFIKA

-56 NTIYLCFASE
+56 NSIYLCFASK
-66 ETCNEYLADN
+66 ETCDEYLEDN
-76 TKTDLIIGKFDAPFN
+76 TKTDLVIGRFDAPFN
-91 YTAKIDLLTNISN
+91 YTAKIELLTNISN

-138 IAKGLNK
+138 IAKGLDK

-211 TTENT
+211 TKGNT

-301 NTNAIIALTCI
+301 STTSILALSCI
-312 IPRDKHIVDNENPL
+312 IPRDKHIVDSDNPL

-361 VYSTIDSAN
+361 VYSTVDSTN

-380 YNNKIEN
+380 YNNKVKD
-387 VKFVTDDIT
+387 VKFITDDAA
-396 RIIPL
+396 RVIPL

-430 SDRHVYKYGNYTGT
+430 SDRDVYKYGNYTGT

-461 KLNVGNKIAFDITP
+461 KLNAGNKVAFDITP

-487 EFSIKSTSVFDD
+487 EFAIKSTSVFDD

-561 ANGILTAAVNVVASD
+561 TNGNLSAAVNVIASD
-576 YIRSDEQLS
+576 YIRSNEQLT
-585 FTATDKAKL
+585 FAATDKAKL

-615 ILYQDSTSD
+615 ILYQDSTSN
-624 MTKLYNKNNIL
+624 MTKLYDKNNIL
-635 SADGTT
+635 SSDGTT

-670 EQIIVDVNYVNMQ
+670 EQIIVDVNYINMQ

-706 PKKNFKLYTH
+706 PKKNFRLYTN
-716 QVDNTEVYDYQG
+716 QVDDTEVYDYQG
-728 NKIEDNLYAFK
+728 NKVEDKLYAFK

-785 TNAQVTA
+785 TKAQVAA
-792 LANDYNYDVRTTV
+792 LSNNYKYDVRTTV

-813 YKLTDDSELVF
+813 YKLDDDSELVF

-846 GFDNSNVE
+846 GFDNSKVE

-865 ALFKTVDNFDEAWDT
+865 ALFKTVDNFDKAWDT

-887 DGNTEVTNLK
+887 DGNTEVSNLK
-897 AFCTWVTRSNGELTA
+897 NFCTWVTGSNGKLTS

-961 DNDTINGVVNTG
+961 DNDTVNGLVNTG

-986 GADGAYIYAGHE
+986 GVDGAYIYAGHE
-998 SVLWNMLE
+998 CVLWNMLE
-1006 QDDEFMNIVQK
+1006 QDDEFMAIVQK

-1084 QKRFNLFDSI
+1084 QRRFNLYDSK
-1094 FVSGAFKSSVFE
+1094 FVSGAFKSNVFE

-1125 KLYYGYGINEIVTE
+1125 KLYYGYGINELVTE
-1139 SGIKLLN
+1139 SGIELLN

-1163 VRIYGVTELDAIDV
+1163 VRIYGVTELDTIDV

-1182 RINQLSVTSN
+1182 RINQLSVSSN
-1192 TNCTKF
+1192 TNCNNF

-1204 STSSNN
+1204 STTNNN

-1232 YRGFTSLDLTGLFNI
+1232 YRGFTSLDLTGLYSI

-1286 NLTVAG
+1286 NLTVSG
-1292 LQYLNY
+1292 LKYLNY
-1298 ENIASIN
+1298 ESIASIN
-1305 ITDCPNLTATK
+1305 ITDCPNLTASK
-1316 DIVNN
+1316 DIVNS
-1321 WLTYHATFNNKNS
+1321 WLAYHTSFTNKNN
-1334 IVLDNINWKCTAS
+1334 IVLDSINWKCTAA

-1372 VTEEQVNKIVEIYGS
+1372 VTDEQVNKIVEIYGS

-1393 NELWIIAPSS
+1393 NELWIIAPTS

-1416 SYVYTPIVFSQKEGT
+1416 SYVYTPVVFSQKEGT
-1431 LKVVKSGLTSAD
+1431 IKVVKSGLTSAD

-1455 ESGNSRTITLTF
+1455 ESGSSRTIKLTF
-1467 IFTSNDLSEI
+1467 IFTSNDGSESS
-1477 NRKDV
+1477 RKDI
-1482 TITVKPLVYARSF
+1482 TIQVQRLVYATSF
-1495 TAKEIDISSTSRK
+1495 SISEVDISSTSKK
-1508 YIINPIGTYDRV
+1508 YIVTPNGTYDRA
-1520 KITNITINDAM
+1520 KITDITINDAM
-1531 LAIGSIGETN
+1531 SAIGSIGETN
-1541 LDEHYIVYNYTAPLD
+1541 LDEHYIIYNYTAPLEI
-1556 LVKGVITVQ
+1556 VNGVITVQ
-1565 FKTGFTTSSSTTINV
+1565 FKTGLTSSSNTTFKV
-1580 EVVNDNIVLTSKNN
+1580 ELVNENIVLTSKNN
-1594 SSFLNLLFNKG
+1594 SGALEKWFSKG
-1605 LIANKDYITKA
+1605 IIANKDYITKS
-1616 ECAILTNEEL
+1616 ECSILTTDDFS
-1626 GNVSIDIRNERE
+1626 SISLSINGQRE
-1638 ANFFTYLSINDV
+1638 ANLFSYLTINNV
-1650 RLHFL
+1650 EL
-1655 SIYNITLNIDTL
+1655 YNIVFNGDIAINNDTLHIRCSTFYVENTNITINIDYLRATY
-1667 NLSVNNGIR
+1667 IKE
-1676 VSGAANFININK
+1676 NINNSK
-1688 LITYSIRVTDNKT
+1688 Y
-1701 YIEIK
+1701 
-1706 ANYVEFNENLYLNKD
+1706 YV
-1721 CYKITTKE
+1721 KITTNTCFIGSLEIKE
-1729 FTGREFGRYESVYT
+1729 NSYKCTTKIFGGYSFGLFKNVYT
-1743 LSIFK
+1743 MIVDK
-1748 DRNNHPICKYLP
+1748 NVYPICNYLP
-1760 SENYNGWDII
+1760 NTSYNDWEIVQDDNFFAQLITQVNTQNMYVFI
-1770 NNDDIHAELKEIDN
+1770 KYTDDITNKVREIS
-1784 IYNLYIY
+1784 LYH
-1791 TIYTDN
+1791 
-1797 IESKIKYFNM
+1797 
-1807 SSGYIYYSFYEKIIN
+1807 GIYYTFYEKLIEFVN
-1822 FINQVKINYNLKNI
+1822 KVKIDKNLKAVNIYWYGDSEIHIILDKDNYDSIIRIYNKNNPYFVDNNYNYTAPTINKEF
-1836 KVYYYNPNRGLYVL
+1836 VYANGRASGGVTTEDKANEFYYLH
-1850 LDKNNY
+1850 NY
-1856 DVMSIIYTNSNISHN
+1856 YKLNSNNDTTSTESLHIKGNKAIVIANNFYGFSSKN
-1871 IRLIDYDNQ
+1871 DAIVDK
-1880 PLKPNVNKLFLYTCY
+1880 LK
-1895 NFNYNVIPEA
+1895 
-1905 VASELFILTNE
+1905 
-1916 YKINNGDA
+1916 
-1924 VRNYNEVYIKNNM
+1924 M
-1937 NILTCSNI
+1937 
-1945 FLYRQFELK
+1945 
-1954 DNSIIINKFKLDIS
+1954 DIS
-1968 YNAYFQEAN
+1968 YETLFQKYN
-1977 YNKSTNKVGPNLYE
+1977 YNSDKNEVRLNDVIEKYLNSDCP
-1991 IFAASNIR
+1991 

-2008 TATIENK
+2008 TATVENK
-2015 LIFSNNTYTISD
+2015 LKFVGFSQHSSTFT
-2027 VFKNNCTKVYL
+2027 NNCTKVYL
-2038 PVQDVVDVASVANLH
+2038 PVQDVVDVESVANLR
-2053 LPDNIEVIYSI
+2053 LPDTVEVIYSI
-2064 PAGATCYTDLPI
+2064 PVGATCYTDLPI

>member
-13 SINEDWGQDVN
+13 NINEDWGQDVN

-31 SGAAVQKFIKS
+31 SGAAVQKFIKA

-56 NTIYLCFASE
+56 NAIYLCFASE
-66 ETCNEYLADN
+66 ETCNEYLEDN
-76 TKTDLIIGKFDAPFN
+76 TKTDLIIGRFDAPFN

-119 DIVNKSGNSTG
+119 DVVNKSGNSTG
-130 EGVTCVYT
+130 EGITCVYT
-138 IAKGLNK
+138 ISKGLDK

-156 TVIKNVDDWLTEGT
+156 TVIKNIDDWLSEGT
-170 TTINI
+170 ITINI

-211 TTENT
+211 TSENT
-216 IIEVP
+216 VIEIP

-239 KQDFIKDEDE
+239 KKDFIKDEDE
-249 ITETSSTRTKYID
+249 ITEASSTRTKYID
-262 CTGMSQGVHS
+262 CTGMSQGIHS

-281 NGEKIYSDTHYVE
+281 NGEKIYSDIHYVE
-294 AIVYDGT
+294 AIVYDRT
-301 NTNAIIALTCI
+301 STNAIIALTCI

-361 VYSTIDSAN
+361 VYSTINSAN
-370 NKKNVTSFLV
+370 NKKNTTSFLV

-407 ISIAEITNGLD
+407 INISEITNGLD

-430 SDRHVYKYGNYTGT
+430 SDRNVYNYGNYTGT

-461 KLNVGNKIAFDITP
+461 KLNTGNNITFNITP

-487 EFSIKSTSVFDD
+487 EFCIKSTSVFDD

-561 ANGILTAAVNVVASD
+561 ANGILTAAINVIASD
-576 YIRSDEQLS
+576 YIRSNEQLS
-585 FTATDKAKL
+585 FAATDKAKL

-662 LENTSNKK
+662 LENTNNKK
-670 EQIIVDVNYVNMQ
+670 EQIIVDVNYINMQ

-706 PKKNFKLYTH
+706 PKKNFKLYTRK
-716 QVDNTEVYDYQG
+716 VDNTEVYDYQG
-728 NKIEDNLYAFK
+728 NKIEDKLYAFK

-792 LANDYNYDVRTTV
+792 LNNNYNYDVRTTV

-838 VYGFRDIP
+838 VFGFRDIP

-865 ALFKTVDNFDEAWDT
+865 ALFKTVNNFDKAWDS

-897 AFCTWVTRSNGELTA
+897 AFCTWVSRNNGKLTA

-940 QTVKNAMLTT
+940 QPVKNAMLTT

-961 DNDTINGVVNTG
+961 DNDTTNGLVNTG

-986 GADGAYIYAGHE
+986 GIDGAYIYAGHE

-1006 QDDEFMNIVQK
+1006 QDDEFMAIVQK

-1064 GVNNLFML
+1064 GINNLFML

-1084 QKRFNLFDSI
+1084 KRRFNLFDSKFI
-1094 FVSGAFKSSVFE
+1094 SGAFKSNVFE

-1125 KLYYGYGINEIVTE
+1125 KLYYGYGINELVTE

-1182 RINQLSVTSN
+1182 RINQLSVSSN
-1192 TNCTKF
+1192 TDCTKF

-1204 STSSNN
+1204 STSNNN

-1232 YRGFTSLDLTGLFNI
+1232 YRGFTSLDLTGLYNI

-1259 VEFDEGSQISTIEFS
+1259 VEFGEGSQISTIEFS
-1274 QKFNALNFHNLP
+1274 QKFNAINFHNLP
-1286 NLTVAG
+1286 NLTISG

-1298 ENIASIN
+1298 ENIVSIN

-1321 WLTYHATFNNKNS
+1321 WLTYHTTFNNKNS
-1334 IVLDNINWKCTAS
+1334 IVLDNINWNCTAN

-1361 LSLKG
+1361 LNLKG

-1393 NELWIIAPSS
+1393 SELWILAPAS
-1403 IFVSGPTTVKEDG
+1403 IFVSGPTTVKENG
-1416 SYVYTPIVFSQKEGT
+1416 SYVYTPVVFSQKEGT
-1431 LKVVKSGLTSAD
+1431 LTVLKNGLTSVD

-1455 ESGNSRTITLTF
+1455 ESGYNRTITLTF
-1467 IFTSNDLSEI
+1467 IFRSNDESEV

-1482 TITVKPLVYARSF
+1482 NIYVQRIQYANSF
-1495 TAKEIDISSTSRK
+1495 SISEEDISYTSKK
-1508 YIINPIGTYDRV
+1508 YIITPHGTYDRIEV
-1520 KITNITINDAM
+1520 TDITINSAM
-1531 LAIGSIGETN
+1531 LEIGSIGEKN
-1541 LDEHYIVYNYTAPLD
+1541 LEEYYIIYNYNAPLD
-1556 LVKGVITVQ
+1556 PVNGIITVK
-1565 FKTGFTTSSSTTINV
+1565 FKSSLTSTSNQTFD
-1580 EVVNDNIVLTSKNN
+1580 VVLLNENIVLTDKYYDNKQ
-1594 SSFLNLLFNKG
+1594 FLNSLFNKG
-1605 LIANKDYITKA
+1605 LIANKKYITKA
-1616 ECAILTNEEL
+1616 ECAILKENDLLNAKLDIYSQREARLFNCLTFT
-1626 GNVSIDIRNERE
+1626 NVSIKQLNVRDTIIIDAATLDLRVEEINLGTANLTINVNSLYNTWELDANYSDDSYYFKSTTNNLELSYLPNNEDRYKCTTKT
-1638 ANFFTYLSINDV
+1638 F
-1650 RLHFL
+1650 
-1655 SIYNITLNIDTL
+1655 
-1667 NLSVNNGIR
+1667 NGI
-1676 VSGAANFININK
+1676 N
-1688 LITYSIRVTDNKT
+1688 
-1701 YIEIK
+1701 
-1706 ANYVEFNENLYLNKD
+1706 
-1721 CYKITTKE
+1721 YKIYKN
-1729 FTGREFGRYESVYT
+1729 VYT
-1743 LSIFK
+1743 IIV
-1748 DRNNHPICKYLP
+1748 NGYYPICNFLP
-1760 SENYNGWDII
+1760 STSYDGYEII
-1770 NNDDIHAELKEIDN
+1770 HDDNFCAKLKTKDYIQNMYIYIKYTDDIN
-1784 IYNLYIY
+1784 
-1791 TIYTDN
+1791 
-1797 IESKIKYFNM
+1797 SKIKDYNGK
-1807 SSGYIYYSFYEKIIN
+1807 SIYYSFYKKFIEFVNKIKTDKNLKDVEIKYYSDEPKIKLNEDNYNQLTIIN
-1822 FINQVKINYNLKNI
+1822 NI
-1836 KVYYYNPNRGLYVL
+1836 SEF
-1850 LDKNNY
+1850 LDKNNNTI
-1856 DVMSIIYTNSNISHN
+1856 V
-1871 IRLIDYDNQ
+1871 
-1880 PLKPNVNKLFLYTCY
+1880 PNVNKLFMYINRYSGISILSGIITNELYYLPNYYKLYTNGSY
-1895 NFNYNVIPEA
+1895 HSNFNTLNI
-1905 VASELFILTNE
+1905 S
-1916 YKINNGDA
+1916 
-1924 VRNYNEVYIKNNM
+1924 NNM
-1937 NILTCSNI
+1937 SIVVGNN
-1945 FLYRQFELK
+1945 F
-1954 DNSIIINKFKLDIS
+1954 NSITSNNNSVVDKLKTDIS
-1968 YNAYFQEAN
+1968 YDLKFQYDN
-1977 YNKSTNKVGPNLYE
+1977 INSNRNIVYNSSGFSKCLNPNCA
-1991 IFAASNIR
+1991 I
-1999 FKELYLYCS
+1999 KELYIYCS
-2008 TATIENK
+2008 TATVENK
-2015 LIFSNNTYTISD
+2015 LKFAGSITPNSMFTS
-2027 VFKNNCTKVYL
+2027 NCTKVYL
-2038 PVQDVVDVASVANLH
+2038 PVQDVVNVNSVANLH
-2053 LPDNIEVIYSI
+2053 LPDTVEVIYSI
-2064 PAGATCYTDLPI
+2064 PVGATCYTDLPI

>member
-1 MAKTKYSPNDIQ
+1 MAKSKYSPNDIQ
-13 SINEDWGQDVN
+13 NINEDWGQDVN

-31 SGAAVQKFIKS
+31 SGEAVQKFIKA

-56 NTIYLCFASE
+56 NSIYLCFASK
-66 ETCNEYLADN
+66 ETCDEYLEDN
-76 TKTDLIIGKFDAPFN
+76 TKTDLIIGRFDAPFN
-91 YTAKIDLLTNISN
+91 YTAKIELLSNISN

-138 IAKGLNK
+138 IAKGLDK

-187 MTVTYQVINL
+187 MTVTYKVINL

-211 TTENT
+211 TKGNT

-249 ITETSSTRTKYID
+249 ITEASSTRTKYID

-301 NTNAIIALTCI
+301 STTSILALSCI
-312 IPRDKHIVDNENPL
+312 IPRDKHIVDKDNPL

-353 VTIKLDDQ
+353 VTIKLDDK
-361 VYSTIDSAN
+361 VYSTVDSTN

-380 YNNKIEN
+380 YNNKVKD
-387 VKFVTDDIT
+387 VKFITDDAT
-396 RIIPL
+396 RVIPL

-430 SDRHVYKYGNYTGT
+430 SDRDVYKYGNYTGT

-461 KLNVGNKIAFDITP
+461 KLNAGNKIAFDITP

-487 EFSIKSTSVFDD
+487 EFCIKSTSVFDD

-561 ANGILTAAVNVVASD
+561 TNGNLSAAVNVIASD
-576 YIRSDEQLS
+576 YIRSNEQLT
-585 FTATDKAKL
+585 FAATDKAKL

-615 ILYQDSTSD
+615 ILYQDSTSN
-624 MTKLYNKNNIL
+624 MTKLYDKNNIL
-635 SADGTT
+635 SSDGTT

-670 EQIIVDVNYVNMQ
+670 EQIIVDVNYINMQ

-706 PKKNFKLYTH
+706 PKKNFRLYTN
-716 QVDNTEVYDYQG
+716 QVDDTEVYDYQG
-728 NKIEDNLYAFK
+728 NKVEDKLYAFK

-785 TNAQVTA
+785 TKAQVAA
-792 LANDYNYDVRTTV
+792 LSNNYKYDVRTTV

-813 YKLTDDSELVF
+813 YKLDDDSELVF

-846 GFDNSNVE
+846 GFDNSKVE

-865 ALFKTVDNFDEAWDT
+865 ALFKTVDNFDKAWDT

-887 DGNTEVTNLK
+887 DGNTEVSNLK
-897 AFCTWVTRSNGELTA
+897 NFCTWVTGSNGKLTS

-961 DNDTINGVVNTG
+961 DNDTVNGLVNTG

-986 GADGAYIYAGHE
+986 GVDGAYIYAGNE
-998 SVLWNMLE
+998 CVLWNMLE
-1006 QDDEFMNIVQK
+1006 QDDEFMAIVQK

-1084 QKRFNLFDSI
+1084 QRRFNLYDSK
-1094 FVSGAFKSSVFE
+1094 FVSGAFKSNVFE

-1125 KLYYGYGINEIVTE
+1125 KLYYGYGINELVTE
-1139 SGIKLLN
+1139 SGIELLN

-1163 VRIYGVTELDAIDV
+1163 VRIYGVTELDTIDV

-1182 RINQLSVTSN
+1182 RINQLSVSSN
-1192 TNCTKF
+1192 TNCNNF

-1204 STSSNN
+1204 STTNNN

-1232 YRGFTSLDLTGLFNI
+1232 YRGFTSLDLTGLYSI

-1286 NLTVAG
+1286 NLTVSG
-1292 LQYLNY
+1292 LKYLNY

-1305 ITDCPNLTATK
+1305 ITDCPNLTASK
-1316 DIVNN
+1316 DIVNS
-1321 WLTYHATFNNKNS
+1321 WLQYHTSFTNKNS
-1334 IVLDNINWKCTAS
+1334 IVLDNINWKCTAA
-1347 EIIKLGEI
+1347 EIIKLGDI

-1372 VTEEQVNKIVEIYGS
+1372 VTDEQVNKIVEIYGS
-1387 NCFSPN
+1387 NCFSSN
-1393 NELWIIAPSS
+1393 NELWIVAPSS

-1416 SYVYTPIVFSQKEGT
+1416 SYVYTPVVFSQKEGT
-1431 LKVVKSGLTSAD
+1431 IKVTKSGLTSAE

-1455 ESGNSRTITLTF
+1455 ESGSSRT
-1467 IFTSNDLSEI
+1467 
-1477 NRKDV
+1477 
-1482 TITVKPLVYARSF
+1482 
-1495 TAKEIDISSTSRK
+1495 
-1508 YIINPIGTYDRV
+1508 
-1520 KITNITINDAM
+1520 
-1531 LAIGSIGETN
+1531 
-1541 LDEHYIVYNYTAPLD
+1541 
-1556 LVKGVITVQ
+1556 
-1565 FKTGFTTSSSTTINV
+1565 
-1580 EVVNDNIVLTSKNN
+1580 
-1594 SSFLNLLFNKG
+1594 
-1605 LIANKDYITKA
+1605 
-1616 ECAILTNEEL
+1616 
-1626 GNVSIDIRNERE
+1626 
-1638 ANFFTYLSINDV
+1638 
-1650 RLHFL
+1650 
-1655 SIYNITLNIDTL
+1655 
-1667 NLSVNNGIR
+1667 
-1676 VSGAANFININK
+1676 
-1688 LITYSIRVTDNKT
+1688 
-1701 YIEIK
+1701 
-1706 ANYVEFNENLYLNKD
+1706 
-1721 CYKITTKE
+1721 
-1729 FTGREFGRYESVYT
+1729 
-1743 LSIFK
+1743 
-1748 DRNNHPICKYLP
+1748 
-1760 SENYNGWDII
+1760 
-1770 NNDDIHAELKEIDN
+1770 
-1784 IYNLYIY
+1784 
-1791 TIYTDN
+1791 
-1797 IESKIKYFNM
+1797 
-1807 SSGYIYYSFYEKIIN
+1807 
-1822 FINQVKINYNLKNI
+1822 
-1836 KVYYYNPNRGLYVL
+1836 
-1850 LDKNNY
+1850 
-1856 DVMSIIYTNSNISHN
+1856 
-1871 IRLIDYDNQ
+1871 
-1880 PLKPNVNKLFLYTCY
+1880 
-1895 NFNYNVIPEA
+1895 
-1905 VASELFILTNE
+1905 
-1916 YKINNGDA
+1916 
-1924 VRNYNEVYIKNNM
+1924 
-1937 NILTCSNI
+1937 
-1945 FLYRQFELK
+1945 
-1954 DNSIIINKFKLDIS
+1954 
-1968 YNAYFQEAN
+1968 
-1977 YNKSTNKVGPNLYE
+1977 
-1991 IFAASNIR
+1991 
-1999 FKELYLYCS
+1999 
-2008 TATIENK
+2008 
-2015 LIFSNNTYTISD
+2015 
-2027 VFKNNCTKVYL
+2027 
-2038 PVQDVVDVASVANLH
+2038 
-2053 LPDNIEVIYSI
+2053 
-2064 PAGATCYTDLPI
+2064 
-2076 KYDL
+2076 

>member
-13 SINEDWGQDVN
+13 NINEDWGQDVN

-31 SGAAVQKFIKS
+31 SGEAVQKFIKA

-56 NTIYLCFASE
+56 NSIYLCFASK
-66 ETCNEYLADN
+66 ETCDEYLADN
-76 TKTDLIIGKFDAPFN
+76 TKTDLIIGRFDAPFN
-91 YTAKIDLLTNISN
+91 YTAKIELLTNISN

-138 IAKGLNK
+138 IAKGLDK

-211 TTENT
+211 TKGNT

-249 ITETSSTRTKYID
+249 ITEASSTRTKYID

-301 NTNAIIALTCI
+301 STTSILALSCI
-312 IPRDKHIVDNENPL
+312 IPRDKHIVDKDNPL

-361 VYSTIDSAN
+361 VYSTVDSTN
-370 NKKNVTSFLV
+370 NKKNVASFLV
-380 YNNKIEN
+380 YNNKVKD
-387 VKFVTDDIT
+387 VKFITDDAA
-396 RIIPL
+396 RVIPL
-401 EIKDSN
+401 EIKGSN

-430 SDRHVYKYGNYTGT
+430 SDRDVYKYGNYTGT

-461 KLNVGNKIAFDITP
+461 KLNAGNKIAFDITP

-487 EFSIKSTSVFDD
+487 EFAIKSTSVFDD

-561 ANGILTAAVNVVASD
+561 TNGNLSAAVNVIASD
-576 YIRSDEQLS
+576 YIRSNEQLT
-585 FTATDKAKL
+585 FAATDKAKL

-615 ILYQDSTSD
+615 ILYQDSTSN
-624 MTKLYNKNNIL
+624 MTKLYDKNNIL
-635 SADGTT
+635 SSDGTT

-670 EQIIVDVNYVNMQ
+670 EQIIVDVNYINMQ

-706 PKKNFKLYTH
+706 PKKNFRLYTN
-716 QVDNTEVYDYQG
+716 QVDDTEVYDYQG
-728 NKIEDNLYAFK
+728 NKVEDKLYAFK

-785 TNAQVTA
+785 TKAQVAA
-792 LANDYNYDVRTTV
+792 LSNNYKYDVRTTV

-813 YKLTDDSELVF
+813 YKLDDDSELVF

-846 GFDNSNVE
+846 GFDNSKVE

-865 ALFKTVDNFDEAWDT
+865 ALFKTVDNFDKAWDT

-887 DGNTEVTNLK
+887 DGNTEVSNLK
-897 AFCTWVTRSNGELTA
+897 NFCTWVTGSNGKLTS

-961 DNDTINGVVNTG
+961 DNDTVNGLVNTG

-986 GADGAYIYAGHE
+986 GVDGAYIYAGHE
-998 SVLWNMLE
+998 CVLWNMLE
-1006 QDDEFMNIVQK
+1006 QDDEFMAIVQK

-1084 QKRFNLFDSI
+1084 QRRFNLYDSK
-1094 FVSGAFKSSVFE
+1094 FVSGAFKSNVFE

-1125 KLYYGYGINEIVTE
+1125 KLYYGYGINELVTE
-1139 SGIKLLN
+1139 SGIELLN

-1182 RINQLSVTSN
+1182 RINQLTVTASV
-1192 TNCTKF
+1192 NCTKF

-1204 STSSNN
+1204 STTNNN

-1232 YRGFTSLDLTGLFNI
+1232 YRGFTSLDLTGLYSI

-1286 NLTVAG
+1286 NLTVSG
-1292 LQYLNY
+1292 LKYLNY

-1305 ITDCPNLTATK
+1305 ITDCPNLTASK
-1316 DIVNN
+1316 DIVNS
-1321 WLTYHATFNNKNS
+1321 WLAYHTSFTNKNN
-1334 IVLDNINWKCTAS
+1334 IVLDNINWKCTAA

-1372 VTEEQVNKIVEIYGS
+1372 VTDEQVNKIVEIYGS

-1393 NELWIIAPSS
+1393 NELWIIAPTS

-1416 SYVYTPIVFSQKEGT
+1416 SYVYTPVVFSQKEGT
-1431 LKVVKSGLTSAD
+1431 IKVVKSGLTSAD

-1455 ESGNSRTITLTF
+1455 ELGNSRTIKLTF
-1467 IFTSNDLSEI
+1467 IFTSNDGSEVS
-1477 NRKDV
+1477 RKGI
-1482 TITVKPLVYARSF
+1482 TIQVQRLVYATRFSIG
-1495 TAKEIDISSTSRK
+1495 EVDISSTSKK
-1508 YIINPIGTYDRV
+1508 YIVTPNGTYDRA
-1520 KITNITINDAM
+1520 KITDITINDAM

-1541 LDEHYIVYNYTAPLD
+1541 LDEHYIIYNYTAPLEI
-1556 LVKGVITVQ
+1556 VNGVITVQ
-1565 FKTGFTTSSSTTINV
+1565 FKTGLTSSSNTTFKV
-1580 EVVNDNIVLTSKNN
+1580 ELVNENIVLTSTNN
-1594 SSFLNLLFNKG
+1594 SGALEKWFSKG
-1605 LIANKDYITKA
+1605 IIANKDYITKS
-1616 ECAILTNEEL
+1616 ECGILTADDFS
-1626 GNVSIDIRNERE
+1626 SISLSINGQRE
-1638 ANFFTYLSINDV
+1638 ANLFSYLTIDTVELN
-1650 RLHFL
+1650 
-1655 SIYNITLNIDTL
+1655 SIYFNGDITINNDTL
-1667 NLSVNNGIR
+1667 HIECSKLYLEKTNLT
-1676 VSGAANFININK
+1676 ININYLK
-1688 LITYSIRVTDNKT
+1688 IGTLTHTEGNYSGYYVKIITNICDLGYISILPS
-1701 YIEIK
+1701 Y
-1706 ANYVEFNENLYLNKD
+1706 
-1721 CYKITTKE
+1721 YKCTTKT
-1729 FTGREFGRYESVYT
+1729 FIGGSFMLYENVYT
-1743 LSIFK
+1743 TII
-1748 DRNNHPICKYLP
+1748 DEGYYPICNYLP
-1760 SENYNGWDII
+1760 NTSYNDCEIVQDDNFHAQIITKNDKQTMYVCIKYTDDINNKVSYRGYNDII
-1770 NNDDIHAELKEIDN
+1770 M
-1784 IYNLYIY
+1784 LY
-1791 TIYTDN
+1791 T
-1797 IESKIKYFNM
+1797 
-1807 SSGYIYYSFYEKIIN
+1807 FYEKLIEFVNKVKTDKHLKAVNIYWHGYSTIKIKLDNDNYNSITRIYNDSNLYFIDKSSAYINPTINKEFAYTNGTLFNGVYTEDKTNEFYYLLNYYKLDSKIN
-1822 FINQVKINYNLKNI
+1822 FTKGRYLTI
-1836 KVYYYNPNRGLYVL
+1836 KGNKSIVVA
-1850 LDKNNY
+1850 NNFGGITTEK
-1856 DVMSIIYTNSNISHN
+1856 S
-1871 IRLIDYDNQ
+1871 
-1880 PLKPNVNKLFLYTCY
+1880 
-1895 NFNYNVIPEA
+1895 
-1905 VASELFILTNE
+1905 
-1916 YKINNGDA
+1916 
-1924 VRNYNEVYIKNNM
+1924 
-1937 NILTCSNI
+1937 
-1945 FLYRQFELK
+1945 
-1954 DNSIIINKFKLDIS
+1954 SIIIDKLKMDIS
-1968 YNAYFQEAN
+1968 YDLNFQKYN
-1977 YNKSTNKVGPNLYE
+1977 YNSNKNEVN
-1991 IFAASNIR
+1991 SNNTIGIYLSNNCPI
-1999 FKELYLYCS
+1999 KELYLYCS
-2008 TATIENK
+2008 TATTENK
-2015 LIFSNNTYTISD
+2015 LKFINSTTPGDI
-2027 VFKNNCTKVYL
+2027 FKNNCTKVYL
-2038 PVQDVVDVASVANLH
+2038 PVQDVVDVESVANLN
-2053 LPDNIEVIYSI
+2053 LPDTVEVIYSI
-2064 PAGATCYTDLPI
+2064 PVGATCYTDLPI

>member
-13 SINEDWGQDVN
+13 NINEDWSQDVN

-31 SGAAVQKFIKS
+31 SGEAVQKFIKA

-50 LYYDAK
+50 LYYDTK
-56 NTIYLCFASE
+56 NSIYLCFASE
-66 ETCNEYLADN
+66 DTCNEYLEDN
-76 TKTDLIIGKFDAPFN
+76 TKTDLIIGRFDAPFN

-119 DIVNKSGNSTG
+119 DVVNKSGNSTG

-138 IAKGLNK
+138 VAKGLDK
-145 KVYTEKYTSGT
+145 KVYTEKYASGT

-197 SIVSDYNPSQVADL
+197 SIVSDYNPSQVANL

-216 IIEVP
+216 VIEIP

-227 GIKYVEWYIDGV
+227 GIKYLEWYIDGV

-249 ITETSSTRTKYID
+249 ITEASSTRTKYID

-281 NGEKIYSDTHYVE
+281 NGEKIYSDIHYVE

-301 NTNAIIALTCI
+301 STKSIIALTCI
-312 IPRDKHIVDNENPL
+312 IPRDKHIVDNDNPL

-361 VYSTIDSAN
+361 IYSTIDSAN

-380 YNNKIEN
+380 YNNKIKN
-387 VKFVTDDIT
+387 VKFITDDVT
-396 RIIPL
+396 RVIPL
-401 EIKDSN
+401 EIKDSD

-430 SDRHVYKYGNYTGT
+430 SDRNVYKYGNYTGT

-456 VDNVL
+456 IDNVL
-461 KLNVGNKIAFDITP
+461 KLNAGNKIAFNITP

-487 EFSIKSTSVFDD
+487 EFCIKSTSVFDD
-499 DVVLCNLTTDGAG
+499 DVVLCDLTTDGAG

-561 ANGILTAAVNVVASD
+561 ANGILTTAINVITSD
-576 YIRSDEQLS
+576 YIRSNEQLS

-606 NSDQVLNNY
+606 NSDQILNNY

-635 SADGTT
+635 SSDGTT

-670 EQIIVDVNYVNMQ
+670 EQIIVDVNYINMQ

-716 QVDNTEVYDYQG
+716 QVDGTEVYDYQG
-728 NKIEDNLYAFK
+728 NKVEDKLYAFK
-739 DNAQPVDVWCLKADY
+739 DNAQPVDIWCLKADY

-792 LANDYNYDVRTTV
+792 LANNYNYDVRTTV

-846 GFDNSNVE
+846 GFDNANVE

-865 ALFKTVDNFDEAWDT
+865 ALFKTVNNFDKAWDN

-887 DGNTEVTNLK
+887 DGNTKVANLK
-897 AFCTWVTRSNGELTA
+897 NFCTWVTRSNGKLTA

-986 GADGAYIYAGHE
+986 GIDGAYIYAGHDC
-998 SVLWNMLE
+998 VLWNMLE

-1084 QKRFNLFDSI
+1084 QKRFNLFDSK
-1094 FVSGAFKSSVFE
+1094 FVAGAFKSSVFE

-1116 QSFTITAAN
+1116 QSFTITAAST
-1125 KLYYGYGINEIVTE
+1125 LYYGYGINEIVTE

-1182 RINQLSVTSN
+1182 RINQLTVTSS
-1192 TNCTKF
+1192 TNCNKF
-1198 TKLICG
+1198 AKLICG
-1204 STSSNN
+1204 STSNNN

-1232 YRGFTSLDLTGLFNI
+1232 YRGFTSLDLTGLSNI
-1247 ETLKINGTNISN
+1247 ETLKINGTNIN
-1259 VEFDEGSQISTIEFS
+1259 NIEFDEGSQINTIEFS
-1274 QKFNALNFHNLP
+1274 QKFNTLNFHNLP
-1286 NLTVAG
+1286 KLTVSG
-1292 LQYLNY
+1292 LHYLNY
-1298 ENIASIN
+1298 ENIVSIN
-1305 ITDCPNLTATK
+1305 IIGCPNLTASK

-1321 WLTYHATFNNKNS
+1321 WLAYHSSFNDKNS
-1334 IVLDNINWKCTAS
+1334 IILDNINWSCTAA

-1361 LSLKG
+1361 LNLKG

-1372 VTEEQVNKIVEIYGS
+1372 VNEEQVNKIVEIYGS
-1387 NCFSPN
+1387 NCFSPSS
-1393 NELWIIAPSS
+1393 ELYIIGPTSM
-1403 IFVSGPTTVKEDG
+1403 FVVGPTTVKEDG
-1416 SYVYTPIVFSQKEGT
+1416 SYVYTPVVFSQKEGT
-1431 LKVVKSGLTSAD
+1431 LKVTKVGLTSAD

-1455 ESGNSRTITLTF
+1455 ESGSNRNITLNF
-1467 IFTSNDLSEI
+1467 IFTSNDSSEVYNKLVII
-1477 NRKDV
+1477 NVQKL
-1482 TITVKPLVYARSF
+1482 IYATTFSIN
-1495 TAKEIDISSTSRK
+1495 EVNISSISKK
-1508 YIINPIGTYDRV
+1508 YIISPTTDYDRI
-1520 KITNITINDAM
+1520 KITDIAINDAM
-1531 LAIGSIGETN
+1531 LLAGSIGETN
-1541 LDEHYIVYNYTAPLD
+1541 LDEHYIIYNYNAQLD
-1556 LVKGVITVQ
+1556 FIKGVITIR
-1565 FKTGFTTSSSTTINV
+1565 FETGLTSSSSTTFDV
-1580 EVVNDNIVLTSKNN
+1580 EVINENIVLTSKNN
-1594 SSFLNLLFNKG
+1594 TPLLNELSARG
-1605 LIANKDYITKA
+1605 IIANKYYITKE
-1616 ECAILTNEEL
+1616 ECANITKGTLSDIILF
-1626 GNVSIDIRNERE
+1626 IDSQRD
-1638 ANFFTYLSINDV
+1638 ANFFNYLTIDIVQIKN
-1650 RLHFL
+1650 
-1655 SIYNITLNIDTL
+1655 IYLNGNIT
-1667 NLSVNNGIR
+1667 
-1676 VSGAANFININK
+1676 INSDR
-1688 LITYSIRVTDNKT
+1688 LYLDVD
-1701 YIEIK
+1701 YIYIK
-1706 ANYVEFNENLYLNKD
+1706 ANANITINIDKLKVTTYLGPDDIHNKD
-1721 CYKITTKE
+1721 YYFKSTTNYLRLYQVSLNDNSYKCITKE
-1729 FTGREFGRYESVYT
+1729 FSGKDFILYKNVYT
-1743 LSIFK
+1743 ISIRWNYSF
-1748 DRNNHPICKYLP
+1748 PICNYL
-1760 SENYNGWDII
+1760 SSTNYNESNIVEDDDFHAQLETD
-1770 NNDDIHAELKEIDN
+1770 NNKQIM
-1784 IYNLYIY
+1784 YIY
-1791 TIYTDN
+1791 IKYTDN
-1797 IESKIKYFNM
+1797 IDNKIYNNTN
-1807 SSGYIYYSFYEKIIN
+1807 SNNITIYYSFYRKLIEFVNKIKTNKNLKAINVYWYYNYMKIILNEDNYDPMTILYSLGSGGDYLIKFLDKRGNAVTPNINKAFVYADGEISMTIPYN
-1822 FINQVKINYNLKNI
+1822 FIVNELYHLPYYYKLENDNSSYSNKNKIVLNTNISTIISSSFSFINTNNNAVVGKLKSDLSYNLNFQYYNHTNNKN
-1836 KVYYYNPNRGLYVL
+1836 KVYNSVFYDWLNPYAP
-1850 LDKNNY
+1850 
-1856 DVMSIIYTNSNISHN
+1856 I
-1871 IRLIDYDNQ
+1871 
-1880 PLKPNVNKLFLYTCY
+1880 
-1895 NFNYNVIPEA
+1895 
-1905 VASELFILTNE
+1905 
-1916 YKINNGDA
+1916 
-1924 VRNYNEVYIKNNM
+1924 
-1937 NILTCSNI
+1937 
-1945 FLYRQFELK
+1945 
-1954 DNSIIINKFKLDIS
+1954 
-1968 YNAYFQEAN
+1968 
-1977 YNKSTNKVGPNLYE
+1977 
-1991 IFAASNIR
+1991 
-1999 FKELYLYCS
+1999 KELYIYCS
-2008 TATIENK
+2008 TATVENK
-2015 LIFSNNTYTISD
+2015 LTFAESMTPND
-2027 VFKNNCTKVYL
+2027 KFKNNCTKVYL
-2038 PVQDVVDVASVANLH
+2038 PVQDVVDVASVANLN
-2053 LPDNIEVIYSI
+2053 LPDTVEVIYSI
-2064 PAGATCYTDLPI
+2064 PIGATCYTDLPI

>member
-13 SINEDWGQDVN
+13 NINEDWGQDVN

-31 SGAAVQKFIKS
+31 SGEAVQKFIKA

-56 NTIYLCFASE
+56 NSIYLCFASK
-66 ETCNEYLADN
+66 ETCDEYLADN
-76 TKTDLIIGKFDAPFN
+76 TKTDLIIGRFDAPFN
-91 YTAKIDLLTNISN
+91 YTAKIELLTNISN
-104 IIFTTDKNNVIKFNF
+104 IIFTTDKNNIIKFNF

-138 IAKGLNK
+138 ISKGLDK

-211 TTENT
+211 TKGNT

-301 NTNAIIALTCI
+301 STTSILALSCI
-312 IPRDKHIVDNENPL
+312 IPRDKHIVDSDNPL

-361 VYSTIDSAN
+361 VYSTVDSTN

-380 YNNKIEN
+380 YNNKVKD
-387 VKFVTDDIT
+387 VKFITDDAA
-396 RIIPL
+396 RVIPL

-430 SDRHVYKYGNYTGT
+430 SDRDVYKYGNYTGT

-461 KLNVGNKIAFDITP
+461 KLNAGNKVAFDITP

-487 EFSIKSTSVFDD
+487 EFAIKSTSVFDD

-561 ANGILTAAVNVVASD
+561 TNGNLSAAVNVIASD
-576 YIRSDEQLS
+576 YIRSNEQLT
-585 FTATDKAKL
+585 FAATDKAKL

-635 SADGTT
+635 SSDGTT
-641 FDTEKLAAQCPVMII
+641 FDTEKLAAQCPVMIV

-670 EQIIVDVNYVNMQ
+670 EQIIVDVNYINMQ

-706 PKKNFKLYTH
+706 PKKNFRLYTN
-716 QVDNTEVYDYQG
+716 QVDDTEVYDYQG
-728 NKIEDNLYAFK
+728 NKVEDKLYAFK

-785 TNAQVTA
+785 TKAQVAA
-792 LANDYNYDVRTTV
+792 LSNNYKYDVRTTV

-813 YKLTDDSELVF
+813 YKLDDDSELVF

-846 GFDNSNVE
+846 GFDNSKVE

-865 ALFKTVDNFDEAWDT
+865 ALFKTVDNFDKAWDT

-887 DGNTEVTNLK
+887 DGNTEVSNLK
-897 AFCTWVTRSNGELTA
+897 NFCTWVTGSNGKLTS

-961 DNDTINGVVNTG
+961 DNDTVNGLVNTG

-986 GADGAYIYAGHE
+986 GVDGAYIYAGNE
-998 SVLWNMLE
+998 CVLWNMLE
-1006 QDDEFMNIVQK
+1006 QDDEFMAIVQK

-1084 QKRFNLFDSI
+1084 QRRFNLYDSK
-1094 FVSGAFKSSVFE
+1094 FVSGAFKSNVFE

-1125 KLYYGYGINEIVTE
+1125 KLYYGYGINELVTE
-1139 SGIKLLN
+1139 SGIELLN

-1182 RINQLSVTSN
+1182 RINQLTVTASV
-1192 TNCTKF
+1192 NCTKF

-1204 STSSNN
+1204 STTNNN

-1232 YRGFTSLDLTGLFNI
+1232 YRGFTSLDLTGLYSI

-1286 NLTVAG
+1286 NLTISG
-1292 LQYLNY
+1292 LKYLNY

-1305 ITDCPNLTATK
+1305 ITDCPNLTASK
-1316 DIVNN
+1316 DIVNS
-1321 WLTYHATFNNKNS
+1321 WLAYHTSFTNKNN
-1334 IVLDNINWKCTAS
+1334 IVLDSINWKCTAA

-1372 VTEEQVNKIVEIYGS
+1372 VTDEQVNKIVEIYGS

-1393 NELWIIAPSS
+1393 NELWIIAPTS

-1416 SYVYTPIVFSQKEGT
+1416 SYVYTPVVFSQKEGT
-1431 LKVVKSGLTSAD
+1431 IKVVKSGLTSAD

-1455 ESGNSRTITLTF
+1455 ESGSSRTIKLTF
-1467 IFTSNDLSEI
+1467 IFTSNDGSEVS
-1477 NRKDV
+1477 RKDI
-1482 TITVKPLVYARSF
+1482 TIQVQSLVYATSF
-1495 TAKEIDISSTSRK
+1495 SISEVDISSTSKK
-1508 YIINPIGTYDRV
+1508 YIVTPNGTYDRA
-1520 KITNITINDAM
+1520 KITDITINDAM
-1531 LAIGSIGETN
+1531 SAIGSIGETN
-1541 LDEHYIVYNYTAPLD
+1541 LDEHYIIYNYTAPLEI
-1556 LVKGVITVQ
+1556 VNGVITVQ
-1565 FKTGFTTSSSTTINV
+1565 FKTGFTLSRNTTFKV
-1580 EVVNDNIVLTSKNN
+1580 ELVNENIVLTSKNN
-1594 SSFLNLLFNKG
+1594 SGALEKWFSKG
-1605 LIANKDYITKA
+1605 IIANKDYITKS
-1616 ECAILTNEEL
+1616 ECSILTTDDFESISL
-1626 GNVSIDIRNERE
+1626 GINGQRE
-1638 ANFFTYLSINDV
+1638 ANLFSYLTINNV
-1650 RLHFL
+1650 KL
-1655 SIYNITLNIDTL
+1655 YNIVFNGDITINNDTLHISCSTFYVENTNITINIDYLHTTY
-1667 NLSVNNGIR
+1667 IKE
-1676 VSGAANFININK
+1676 NINNSK
-1688 LITYSIRVTDNKT
+1688 Y
-1701 YIEIK
+1701 
-1706 ANYVEFNENLYLNKD
+1706 YV
-1721 CYKITTKE
+1721 KITTNTCFIGSLEIKE
-1729 FTGREFGRYESVYT
+1729 NSYKCTTKIFGGYSFNLFKNVYT
-1743 LSIFK
+1743 MIVDK
-1748 DRNNHPICKYLP
+1748 NVYPICNYLP
-1760 SENYNGWDII
+1760 NTSYNDWEIVQDDNFFAQLITQDNTQNMYVFI
-1770 NNDDIHAELKEIDN
+1770 KYTDDITNKVR
-1784 IYNLYIY
+1784 
-1791 TIYTDN
+1791 
-1797 IESKIKYFNM
+1797 KISWYH
-1807 SSGYIYYSFYEKIIN
+1807 GIYYTFYEKLIEFVN
-1822 FINQVKINYNLKNI
+1822 KVKIDKNLKAVNIYWYGDSEINIILDKDNYDSIIRIYNGSKPYFADNNYNYTAPTINKEF
-1836 KVYYYNPNRGLYVL
+1836 VYANGRASGGVTTEDKANEFYYLH
-1850 LDKNNY
+1850 NY
-1856 DVMSIIYTNSNISHN
+1856 YKLNSNNDTISTES
-1871 IRLIDYDNQ
+1871 L
-1880 PLKPNVNKLFLYTCY
+1880 
-1895 NFNYNVIPEA
+1895 
-1905 VASELFILTNE
+1905 
-1916 YKINNGDA
+1916 
-1924 VRNYNEVYIKNNM
+1924 YIKGNKAIVIANN
-1937 NILTCSNI
+1937 
-1945 FLYRQFELK
+1945 FYRFSSKNDAIVDKLK
-1954 DNSIIINKFKLDIS
+1954 MDIS
-1968 YNAYFQEAN
+1968 YETLFQKYN
-1977 YNKSTNKVGPNLYE
+1977 YNSDKNEVRLNDVIEKYLNSDCP
-1991 IFAASNIR
+1991 

-2008 TATIENK
+2008 TATVENK
-2015 LIFSNNTYTISD
+2015 LKFVGFSQQSSTFT
-2027 VFKNNCTKVYL
+2027 NNCTKVYL
-2038 PVQDVVDVASVANLH
+2038 PVQDVVDVESVAKLD
-2053 LPDNIEVIYSI
+2053 LPDTVEVIYSI
-2064 PAGATCYTDLPI
+2064 PVGATCYTDLPI

>member
-1 MAKTKYSPNDIQ
+1 
-13 SINEDWGQDVN
+13 
-24 DSLKRGF
+24 
-31 SGAAVQKFIKS
+31 
-42 QLNSKVGK
+42 
-50 LYYDAK
+50 
-56 NTIYLCFASE
+56 
-66 ETCNEYLADN
+66 
-76 TKTDLIIGKFDAPFN
+76 
-91 YTAKIDLLTNISN
+91 
-104 IIFTTDKNNVIKFNF
+104 
-119 DIVNKSGNSTG
+119 
-130 EGVTCVYT
+130 
-138 IAKGLNK
+138 
-145 KVYTEKYTSGT
+145 
-156 TVIKNVDDWLTEGT
+156 
-170 TTINI
+170 
-175 AITGNESLASTT
+175 
-187 MTVTYQVINL
+187 
-197 SIVSDYNPSQVADL
+197 
-211 TTENT
+211 
-216 IIEVP
+216 
-221 YTVSGY
+221 
-227 GIKYVEWYIDGV
+227 
-239 KQDFIKDEDE
+239 
-249 ITETSSTRTKYID
+249 
-262 CTGMSQGVHS
+262 MSQGVHS

-301 NTNAIIALTCI
+301 STKSILALSCI
-312 IPRDKHIVDNENPL
+312 IPRDKHIVDSDNPL

-361 VYSTIDSAN
+361 VYSTVDSTN

-380 YNNKIEN
+380 YNNKVKD
-387 VKFVTDDIT
+387 VKFITDDVT
-396 RIIPL
+396 RVIPL

-430 SDRHVYKYGNYTGT
+430 SDRDVYKYGNYTGT

-461 KLNVGNKIAFDITP
+461 KLNAGNKIAFDITP

-561 ANGILTAAVNVVASD
+561 ANGILTAAINVVASD
-576 YIRSDEQLS
+576 YIRSNEQLT
-585 FTATDKAKL
+585 FAATDKAKL

-635 SADGTT
+635 SSDGTT

-656 TGNIPV
+656 TGDIPV

-670 EQIIVDVNYVNMQ
+670 EQIIVDVNYINMQ

-706 PKKNFKLYTH
+706 PKKNFRLYTNK
-716 QVDNTEVYDYQG
+716 VDDTEVYDYQG
-728 NKIEDNLYAFK
+728 NKIEDKLYAFK

-785 TNAQVTA
+785 TKAQVAA
-792 LANDYNYDVRTTV
+792 LSNNYKYDVRTTV

-846 GFDNSNVE
+846 GFDNSKVE

-865 ALFKTVDNFDEAWDT
+865 ALFKTVDNFDKAWDT

-887 DGNTEVTNLK
+887 DGNTEVSNLK
-897 AFCTWVTRSNGELTA
+897 NFCTWVTGSNGKLTS

-940 QTVKNAMLTT
+940 QTVKNAMITT
-950 EDGQHYFYINY
+950 EDGQHYFFINY
-961 DNDTINGVVNTG
+961 DNDTINGEINTG

-986 GADGAYIYAGHE
+986 GVDGAYIYAGHE

-1084 QKRFNLFDSI
+1084 QRRFNLYDSK
-1094 FVSGAFKSSVFE
+1094 FVSGAFKSNVFE

-1125 KLYYGYGINEIVTE
+1125 KLYYGYGINELVTE

-1163 VRIYGVTELDAIDV
+1163 VRIYGVTELDTIDV

-1182 RINQLSVTSN
+1182 RINQLSVSSN
-1192 TNCTKF
+1192 TNCNNF

-1204 STSSNN
+1204 STTNNN

-1223 NLKTLDLTN
+1223 NLKILDLTN
-1232 YRGFTSLDLTGLFNI
+1232 YRGFTSLDLTGLYSI

-1286 NLTVAG
+1286 NLTISG
-1292 LQYLNY
+1292 LKYLNY

-1305 ITDCPNLTATK
+1305 ITDCPNLTTSK
-1316 DIVNN
+1316 DIVNS
-1321 WLTYHATFNNKNS
+1321 WLQYHTSFTNKNS
-1334 IVLDNINWKCTAS
+1334 IVLDNINWKCTAA

-1387 NCFSPN
+1387 NCFSSD
-1393 NELWIIAPSS
+1393 NELWIVAPAS
-1403 IFVSGPTTVKEDG
+1403 IFVTGPTTVKEDG
-1416 SYVYTPIVFSQKEGT
+1416 SYVYTPVVFSQKEGT
-1431 LKVVKSGLTSAD
+1431 LTVTKEGLTSAD

-1455 ESGNSRTITLTF
+1455 ESGNSRIIKLHF
-1467 IFTSNDLSEI
+1467 IFTSNDLSET
-1477 NRKDV
+1477 NRKDI
-1482 TITVKPLVYARSF
+1482 TIKVQRLVYASDF
-1495 TAKEIDISSTSRK
+1495 IINEVDISSTSKK
-1508 YIINPIGTYDRV
+1508 YIITPNGTYDRI
-1520 KITNITINDAM
+1520 KITDITINDAM
-1531 LAIGSIGETN
+1531 SAIGSIGETN
-1541 LDEHYIVYNYTAPLD
+1541 LDEHYIIYNYTAPLESIG
-1556 LVKGVITVQ
+1556 GVITVK
-1565 FKTGFTTSSSTTINV
+1565 FKTSLTSTSNTTFKVELIN
-1580 EVVNDNIVLTSKNN
+1580 ENIVLTSRNN
-1594 SSFLNLLFNKG
+1594 SSILNYLFSKG
-1605 LIANKDYITKA
+1605 FIGNKDYITKA
-1616 ECAILTNEEL
+1616 ECATLTKDVLISATLYIFSQRDVKFFSYLTFTDIEL
-1626 GNVSIDIRNERE
+1626 QYVFFSGAITID
-1638 ANFFTYLSINDV
+1638 
-1650 RLHFL
+1650 
-1655 SIYNITLNIDTL
+1655 IDTL
-1667 NLSVNNGIR
+1667 NLNIR
-1676 VSGAANFININK
+1676 YIYLRDTNVTININN
-1688 LITYSIRVTDNKT
+1688 LIIDDIDVEYGSHYKYYFNSTTNSLRLNYIGSSVEEYCKFKT
-1701 YIEIK
+1701 KKFYDKDDGFNIHKTLYTEIVIDG
-1706 ANYVEFNENLYLNKD
+1706 Y
-1721 CYKITTKE
+1721 
-1729 FTGREFGRYESVYT
+1729 
-1743 LSIFK
+1743 
-1748 DRNNHPICKYLP
+1748 PICNYLP
-1760 SENYNGWDII
+1760 NTTYNDFEIVEDDNFRAQLKSK
-1770 NNDDIHAELKEIDN
+1770 NNIQTMTVFIKYTDDIYTKVKTSLK
-1784 IYNLYIY
+1784 
-1791 TIYTDN
+1791 
-1797 IESKIKYFNM
+1797 
-1807 SSGYIYYSFYEKIIN
+1807 IYYTFYEKLIE
-1822 FINQVKINYNLKNI
+1822 FINKVKTDKKLKSVYIYWYNTKYELYIILDKDNYDSITKIYDYYDITFIDRNDKNI
-1836 KVYYYNPNRGLYVL
+1836 EP
-1850 LDKNNY
+1850 
-1856 DVMSIIYTNSNISHN
+1856 
-1871 IRLIDYDNQ
+1871 
-1880 PLKPNVNKLFLYTCY
+1880 
-1895 NFNYNVIPEA
+1895 
-1905 VASELFILTNE
+1905 
-1916 YKINNGDA
+1916 
-1924 VRNYNEVYIKNNM
+1924 
-1937 NILTCSNI
+1937 
-1945 FLYRQFELK
+1945 
-1954 DNSIIINKFKLDIS
+1954 IINKEFAYSNSSKSRNLIAGNNTNEFYYLFNYYKLMNNKYIGSYQYGLYIGGNKSIVVANNFNGIHSNDSNATINKLKMDIS
-1968 YNAYFQEAN
+1968 YETQFQYHNYTSNKNEAN
-1977 YNKSTNKVGPNLYE
+1977 NKAIERYFTSSCP
-1991 IFAASNIR
+1991 I
-1999 FKELYLYCS
+1999 KELYLYCS
-2008 TATIENK
+2008 TATAENK
-2015 LIFSNNTYTISD
+2015 LKFVESITPTDI
-2027 VFKNNCTKVYL
+2027 FKNNCTKVYL
-2038 PVQDVVDVASVANLH
+2038 PVQDVVDVESVANLN
-2053 LPDNIEVIYSI
+2053 LPDTVEVIYSI
-2064 PAGATCYTDLPI
+2064 PVGATCYTDLPI

>member
-31 SGAAVQKFIKS
+31 SGEAVQKFIKA

-56 NTIYLCFASE
+56 NSIYLCFASK
-66 ETCNEYLADN
+66 ETCDEYLEDN
-76 TKTDLIIGKFDAPFN
+76 TKTDLVIGRFDAPFN
-91 YTAKIDLLTNISN
+91 YTAKIELLSNISN

-138 IAKGLNK
+138 IAKGLDK

-187 MTVTYQVINL
+187 MTVTYKVINL
-197 SIVSDYNPSQVADL
+197 SIVSDYNPSQFADL
-211 TTENT
+211 TKGNT

-249 ITETSSTRTKYID
+249 ITEVSSTRTKYID
-262 CTGMSQGVHS
+262 CTGMSHGVHS

-301 NTNAIIALTCI
+301 STTSILALSCI
-312 IPRDKHIVDNENPL
+312 IPRDKHIVDKDNPL
-326 KFYNIEQFVPYN
+326 KFYNVEQFVPYN

-361 VYSTIDSAN
+361 VYSTVDSTN

-380 YNNKIEN
+380 YNNKVKD
-387 VKFVTDDIT
+387 VKFITDDAT
-396 RIIPL
+396 RVIPL

-430 SDRHVYKYGNYTGT
+430 SDRDVYKYGSYAGT

-461 KLNVGNKIAFDITP
+461 KLNAGNKIAFDITP

-487 EFSIKSTSVFDD
+487 EFCIKSTSVFDD

-512 IKITASNIIVTTEAG
+512 IKITASNIIITTEAG

-561 ANGILTAAVNVVASD
+561 TNGNLSAAVNVIASD
-576 YIRSDEQLS
+576 YIRSNEQLT
-585 FTATDKAKL
+585 FAATDKAKL

-615 ILYQDSTSD
+615 ILYQDSTSN
-624 MTKLYNKNNIL
+624 MTKLYDKNNIL
-635 SADGTT
+635 SSDGTT

-670 EQIIVDVNYVNMQ
+670 EQIIVDVNYINMQ

-706 PKKNFKLYTH
+706 PKKNFRLYTN
-716 QVDNTEVYDYQG
+716 QVDDTEVYDYQG
-728 NKIEDNLYAFK
+728 NKVEDKLYAFK

-785 TNAQVTA
+785 TKAQVAA
-792 LANDYNYDVRTTV
+792 LSNNYKYDVRTTV

-813 YKLTDDSELVF
+813 YKLDDDSELVF

-846 GFDNSNVE
+846 GFDNSKVE

-865 ALFKTVDNFDEAWDT
+865 ALFKTVDNFDKAWDT

-887 DGNTEVTNLK
+887 DGNTEVSNLK
-897 AFCTWVTRSNGELTA
+897 NFCTWVTGSNGKLTS

-961 DNDTINGVVNTG
+961 DNDTVNGLVNTG

-986 GADGAYIYAGHE
+986 GVDGAYIYAGNE
-998 SVLWNMLE
+998 CVLWNMLE
-1006 QDDEFMNIVQK
+1006 QDDEFMAIVQK

-1084 QKRFNLFDSI
+1084 QRRFNLYDSK
-1094 FVSGAFKSSVFE
+1094 FVSGAFKSNVFE

-1125 KLYYGYGINEIVTE
+1125 KLYYGYGINELVTE
-1139 SGIKLLN
+1139 SGIELLN

-1163 VRIYGVTELDAIDV
+1163 VRIYGVTELDTIDV

-1182 RINQLSVTSN
+1182 RINQLSVSSN
-1192 TNCTKF
+1192 TNCNNF

-1204 STSSNN
+1204 STTNNN

-1232 YRGFTSLDLTGLFNI
+1232 YRGFTSLDLTGLYSI

-1286 NLTVAG
+1286 NLTVSG
-1292 LQYLNY
+1292 LKYLNY
-1298 ENIASIN
+1298 ESIASIN
-1305 ITDCPNLTATK
+1305 ITDCPNLTTSK
-1316 DIVNN
+1316 DIVNS
-1321 WLTYHATFNNKNS
+1321 WLSYHTSFTNKNS
-1334 IVLDNINWKCTAS
+1334 IILDNINWKCTAA

-1372 VTEEQVNKIVEIYGS
+1372 VTDEQVNKIVEIYGS
-1387 NCFSPN
+1387 NCFSSN
-1393 NELWIIAPSS
+1393 NELWIVAPSS

-1416 SYVYTPIVFSQKEGT
+1416 SYVYTPVVFSQKEGT
-1431 LKVVKSGLTSAD
+1431 LRVVKSGLTSAD

-1455 ESGNSRTITLTF
+1455 ESGSSRTIKLTF
-1467 IFTSNDLSEI
+1467 IFTSNDGSEV
-1477 NRKDV
+1477 NRKDI
-1482 TITVKPLVYARSF
+1482 TIQVQRLVYATSF
-1495 TAKEIDISSTSRK
+1495 SISEVDISSTSKK
-1508 YIINPIGTYDRV
+1508 YIVTPNGTYDRA
-1520 KITNITINDAM
+1520 KITDITINDAM
-1531 LAIGSIGETN
+1531 SAIGSIGETN
-1541 LDEHYIVYNYTAPLD
+1541 LDEHYIIYNYTAPLEI
-1556 LVKGVITVQ
+1556 VNGVITVQ
-1565 FKTGFTTSSSTTINV
+1565 FKTGLTSSSNTTFKV
-1580 EVVNDNIVLTSKNN
+1580 EIVNENIVLTSKNN
-1594 SSFLNLLFNKG
+1594 SSFLNFLFNKG
-1605 LIANKDYITKA
+1605 IIANKDYITKA
-1616 ECAILTNEEL
+1616 ECAVLTNEEFNKYSSDNIL
-1626 GNVSIDIRNERE
+1626 SIGSQRDANFFSYLTINDISLPKIEFTNNVSI
-1638 ANFFTYLSINDV
+1638 
-1650 RLHFL
+1650 
-1655 SIYNITLNIDTL
+1655 NIDTL
-1667 NLSVNNGIR
+1667 NLTFNSKISIIGN
-1676 VSGAANFININK
+1676 ANVDININK
-1688 LITYSIRVTDNKT
+1688 FNSRYRLLVSDDSYFKLTTNYLFLCFPPEANNNCKIITKTFSINSNSDIYVLGKYKMVYTIIVDGDCYPICNYLPNTSYNEWEIVQDNNFCAQLITQ
-1701 YIEIK
+1701 
-1706 ANYVEFNENLYLNKD
+1706 
-1721 CYKITTKE
+1721 
-1729 FTGREFGRYESVYT
+1729 
-1743 LSIFK
+1743 
-1748 DRNNHPICKYLP
+1748 
-1760 SENYNGWDII
+1760 
-1770 NNDDIHAELKEIDN
+1770 DN
-1784 IYNLYIY
+1784 IQKMYVRIK
-1791 TIYTDN
+1791 YTDN
-1797 IESKIKYFNM
+1797 IDSKVENGK
-1807 SSGYIYYSFYEKIIN
+1807 IYYSFYEKLIEFVNKVKTDKKLKAVNIYWYTSYGNSYKSVDIKLDKDNYDSIVRIYNSYSVDFIDRNNNTVSPTIN
-1822 FINQVKINYNLKNI
+1822 REFVYTNDHTYISTERKANEFYYLPNYYKLKNDNTTI
-1836 KVYYYNPNRGLYVL
+1836 SIDGILTIC
-1850 LDKNNY
+1850 NN
-1856 DVMSIIYTNSNISHN
+1856 MSIVVANNFYK
-1871 IRLIDYDNQ
+1871 LNQ
-1880 PLKPNVNKLFLYTCY
+1880 KYGDIVDKLK
-1895 NFNYNVIPEA
+1895 
-1905 VASELFILTNE
+1905 
-1916 YKINNGDA
+1916 
-1924 VRNYNEVYIKNNM
+1924 M
-1937 NILTCSNI
+1937 
-1945 FLYRQFELK
+1945 
-1954 DNSIIINKFKLDIS
+1954 DIS
-1968 YNAYFQEAN
+1968 YETLFQKYNYSSNKNEVRLNDVIYKYLNAEC
-1977 YNKSTNKVGPNLYE
+1977 P
-1991 IFAASNIR
+1991 

-2008 TATIENK
+2008 TATVENK
-2015 LIFSNNTYTISD
+2015 LKFVGAIRPND
-2027 VFKNNCTKVYL
+2027 MFKNNCTKVYL
-2038 PVQDVVDVASVANLH
+2038 PVQDVVDVASVANLN
-2053 LPDNIEVIYSI
+2053 LPSTVEVIYSI
-2064 PAGATCYTDLPI
+2064 PVGATCYTDLPI

>member
-13 SINEDWGQDVN
+13 SLNDDWGQDVN

-31 SGAAVQKFIKS
+31 SGAAVQKFIKA

-50 LYYDAK
+50 LYYDTK
-56 NTIYLCFASE
+56 NAIYLCFASE

-76 TKTDLIIGKFDAPFN
+76 TKTDLIIGRFDAPFN

-138 IAKGLNK
+138 ISKGLDK
-145 KVYTEKYTSGT
+145 KVYTEKYAVGT

-175 AITGNESLASTT
+175 AITGNESLASTA

-227 GIKYVEWYIDGV
+227 GIKYVEWYIDGI

-249 ITETSSTRTKYID
+249 ITEASSTRTKYID

-301 NTNAIIALTCI
+301 STKSIIALTCI

-361 VYSTIDSAN
+361 VYSTIDSTN
-370 NKKNVTSFLV
+370 NKKNITSFLV

-407 ISIAEITNGLD
+407 INIAEITNGLD

-430 SDRHVYKYGNYTGT
+430 SDRNVYKYGNYTGT

-461 KLNVGNKIAFDITP
+461 KLNAGNKITFDITP
-475 LKEDAMKTGKTF
+475 LKEDAMNTGKTF

-561 ANGILTAAVNVVASD
+561 ANGILSAAINVVASD
-576 YIRSDEQLS
+576 HIRSNEQLS

-601 YNVPL
+601 YSVPL

-615 ILYQDSTSD
+615 ILYQDSTSN

-635 SADGTT
+635 STDGTT

-706 PKKNFKLYTH
+706 PKKNFRLYTH

-778 DGEHKLR
+778 DGDHKLR

-792 LANDYNYDVRTTV
+792 LSNDYNYDVRTTV

-865 ALFKTVDNFDEAWDT
+865 ALFKTVNNFDKNWDN

-887 DGNTEVTNLK
+887 DGNTKVTNLK
-897 AFCTWVTRSNGELTA
+897 AFCTWVSRNNGKLTA

-961 DNDTINGVVNTG
+961 DNDTVNGLVNTG
-973 NLEAPW
+973 NLEASW

-1006 QDDEFMNIVQK
+1006 QDDEFMAIVQK

-1084 QKRFNLFDSI
+1084 QRRFNLFDSKFI
-1094 FVSGAFKSSVFE
+1094 SGAFKSSIFE

-1177 SACAN
+1177 SAN
-1182 RINQLSVTSN
+1182 RINQLSVSAN

-1210 EVVSEISGIKKLV
+1210 EVVSEISGINKLV

-1274 QKFNALNFHNLP
+1274 QNFNALNFHNLP
-1286 NLTVAG
+1286 NLTVEG
-1292 LQYLNY
+1292 LKYLNY

-1305 ITDCPNLTATK
+1305 ITDCPNLTASK
-1316 DIVNN
+1316 DIVNS
-1321 WLTYHATFNNKNS
+1321 WLQYHTSFTNKNS
-1334 IVLDNINWKCTAS
+1334 IALDNINWNCTPT

-1355 KTAGGT
+1355 KTAGGA

-1372 VTEEQVNKIVEIYGS
+1372 ITEEQANKIVEIYGS
-1387 NCFSPN
+1387 NCFSPSS
-1393 NELWIIAPSS
+1393 ELWIIAPTS

-1416 SYVYTPIVFSQKEGT
+1416 SYVYTPIAFSQKEGT
-1431 LKVVKSGLTSAD
+1431 VKITKSGLTSAD
-1443 SYNDETNTLTCN
+1443 SYNDDTNTLTCN
-1455 ESGNSRTITLTF
+1455 ESGKNRTITLTF
-1467 IFTSNDLSEI
+1467 IFTSNDGSET

-1482 TITVKPLVYARSF
+1482 TINVQRLIYATSF
-1495 TAKEIDISSTSRK
+1495 NITEVDISSTSRK
-1508 YIINPIGTYDRV
+1508 YIITSNGNYDRV
-1520 KITNITINDAM
+1520 KITNIDINDAM

-1556 LVKGVITVQ
+1556 VVNGVITVQ
-1565 FKTGFTTSSSTTINV
+1565 FKTGLTTSRITTINV
-1580 EVVNDNIVLTSKNN
+1580 EVVNENIVLISKNN
-1594 SSFLNLLFNKG
+1594 SSLLTSLFDKG
-1605 LIANKDYITKA
+1605 IIANKDYITKA
-1616 ECAILTNEEL
+1616 ECAILTNNEL
-1626 GNVSIDIRNERE
+1626 NNYDYDSLYIDSKRD
-1638 ANFFTYLSINDV
+1638 AKFFSYLTINDV
-1650 RLHFL
+1650 ILK
-1655 SIYNITLNIDTL
+1655 SIAFANNISINIDTL
-1667 NLSVNNGIR
+1667 NLTVNSETNITEN
-1676 VSGAANFININK
+1676 ANIDININK
-1688 LITYSIRVTDNKT
+1688 FSSKYSLLVNDSAYFKLTTNYLSLCFPPNVNNNNCKFITKTFSINKRYDISVFGIYKMVYTIIVDGNYYPVCNYLPNTNYNEWEIVQDNNFCAQLITQDNIQKMYVRIKYTDDIDSKVTSYSI
-1701 YIEIK
+1701 
-1706 ANYVEFNENLYLNKD
+1706 
-1721 CYKITTKE
+1721 
-1729 FTGREFGRYESVYT
+1729 S
-1743 LSIFK
+1743 
-1748 DRNNHPICKYLP
+1748 
-1760 SENYNGWDII
+1760 
-1770 NNDDIHAELKEIDN
+1770 
-1784 IYNLYIY
+1784 
-1791 TIYTDN
+1791 
-1797 IESKIKYFNM
+1797 
-1807 SSGYIYYSFYEKIIN
+1807 YSFYEKLIEFVNKVKTDKKLKAVNIYWYTYYGDDRYK
-1822 FINQVKINYNLKNI
+1822 VKII
-1836 KVYYYNPNRGLYVL
+1836 

-1856 DVMSIIYTNSNISHN
+1856 DSIVRIYNDHEIKFIDKNDNDISPTINKEFAYTNSNISITTENKANEFYYLPNYYKLNNDTINAQFSYLNIDGNKSIVIANNFSNLHN
-1871 IRLIDYDNQ
+1871 
-1880 PLKPNVNKLFLYTCY
+1880 
-1895 NFNYNVIPEA
+1895 
-1905 VASELFILTNE
+1905 S
-1916 YKINNGDA
+1916 
-1924 VRNYNEVYIKNNM
+1924 
-1937 NILTCSNI
+1937 
-1945 FLYRQFELK
+1945 
-1954 DNSIIINKFKLDIS
+1954 DNSVIDKLKMDIS
-1968 YNAYFQEAN
+1968 YDLYFQKLN
-1977 YNKSTNKVGPNLYE
+1977 YNTNKNEVDIENGINNYLSSECP
-1991 IFAASNIR
+1991 I
-1999 FKELYLYCS
+1999 KELYLYCS
-2008 TATIENK
+2008 TATTENK
-2015 LIFSNNTYTISD
+2015 LKFLGSITPDSTFTS
-2027 VFKNNCTKVYL
+2027 NCTKVYL
-2038 PVQDVVDVASVANLH
+2038 PIQDVVDVASVANLN
-2053 LPDNIEVIYSI
+2053 LPSTVEVIYSI
-2064 PAGATCYTDLPI
+2064 PAGATCYTDLSI

>member
-31 SGAAVQKFIKS
+31 SGAAVQKFIKA

-56 NTIYLCFASE
+56 NSIYLCFASK
-66 ETCNEYLADN
+66 ETCDEYLADN
-76 TKTDLIIGKFDAPFN
+76 TKTDLIIGRFDAPFN
-91 YTAKIDLLTNISN
+91 YTAKIELLSNISN

-138 IAKGLNK
+138 IAKGLDK

-211 TTENT
+211 TKGNT
-216 IIEVP
+216 IIEIP

-239 KQDFIKDEDE
+239 KKDFIKDEDE
-249 ITETSSTRTKYID
+249 ITEASSTRTKYID

-281 NGEKIYSDTHYVE
+281 NGEKIYSDIHYVE

-301 NTNAIIALTCI
+301 STKSILALSCI

-361 VYSTIDSAN
+361 VYSTVDSTN

-380 YNNKIEN
+380 YNNKVKD
-387 VKFVTDDIT
+387 VKFITDDAT
-396 RIIPL
+396 RVIPL

-407 ISIAEITNGLD
+407 ISISEITNGLD

-430 SDRHVYKYGNYTGT
+430 SDRDVYKYGNYTGT

-461 KLNVGNKIAFDITP
+461 KLNAGNKIAFDITP

-561 ANGILTAAVNVVASD
+561 ANGILSAAINVIASD
-576 YIRSDEQLS
+576 YIRSNEQLT
-585 FTATDKAKL
+585 FAATDKAKL

-635 SADGTT
+635 SSDGTT

-656 TGNIPV
+656 TGDIPV

-670 EQIIVDVNYVNMQ
+670 EQIIVDVNYINMQ

-706 PKKNFKLYTH
+706 PKKNFRLYTNK
-716 QVDNTEVYDYQG
+716 VDDTEVYDYQG
-728 NKIEDNLYAFK
+728 NKIEDKLYAFK

-785 TNAQVTA
+785 TKAQVTA
-792 LANDYNYDVRTTV
+792 LSNNYKYDVRTTV

-813 YKLTDDSELVF
+813 YKLNYDSELVF

-846 GFDNSNVE
+846 GFDNSKVE

-865 ALFKTVDNFDEAWDT
+865 ALFKTVNNFDKAWST

-897 AFCTWVTRSNGELTA
+897 AFCTWVSRNNGKVTA

-940 QTVKNAMLTT
+940 QPVKNAMITT
-950 EDGQHYFYINY
+950 EDGQHYFFINY
-961 DNDTINGVVNTG
+961 DNDTINGEINTG

-986 GADGAYIYAGHE
+986 GVDGAYIYAGHE

-1084 QKRFNLFDSI
+1084 QRRFNLYDSK
-1094 FVSGAFKSSVFE
+1094 FVSGAFKSNVFE

-1125 KLYYGYGINEIVTE
+1125 KLYYGYGINELVTE

-1163 VRIYGVTELDAIDV
+1163 VRIYGVTELDTIDV

-1182 RINQLSVTSN
+1182 RINQLSVSSN
-1192 TNCTKF
+1192 TNCNNF

-1204 STSSNN
+1204 STTNNN

-1232 YRGFTSLDLTGLFNI
+1232 YRGFTSLDLTGLYSI

-1286 NLTVAG
+1286 NLTIAG
-1292 LQYLNY
+1292 LKYLNY

-1305 ITDCPNLTATK
+1305 ITDCPNITTSK
-1316 DIVNN
+1316 DIVNS
-1321 WLTYHATFNNKNS
+1321 WLQYHTSFTNKNN
-1334 IVLDNINWKCTAS
+1334 IILDNINWKCTAA

-1387 NCFSPN
+1387 NCFSSD
-1393 NELWIIAPSS
+1393 NELWIVAPSS
-1403 IFVSGPTTVKEDG
+1403 IYVSGPTTVKEDG
-1416 SYVYTPIVFSQKEGT
+1416 SYVYTPVVFSQKEGT
-1431 LKVVKSGLTSAD
+1431 LRVAKSGLTSAD

-1455 ESGNSRTITLTF
+1455 ESGYNRTITLTF
-1467 IFTSNDLSEI
+1467 MFTSNDGSEV
-1477 NRKDV
+1477 NRKDI
-1482 TITVKPLVYARSF
+1482 TIKVQALVYARSF
-1495 TAKEIDISSTSRK
+1495 SISEVDISSTSKK
-1508 YIINPIGTYDRV
+1508 YIVTPNGTYDRA
-1520 KITNITINDAM
+1520 KITDITINDAM
-1531 LAIGSIGETN
+1531 SAIGSIGETN
-1541 LDEHYIVYNYTAPLD
+1541 LDEHYIIYNYTAPLEI
-1556 LVKGVITVQ
+1556 VNGVITVQ
-1565 FKTGFTTSSSTTINV
+1565 FKTDFTLSSNTTFKV
-1580 EVVNDNIVLTSKNN
+1580 ELVNENIVLTSKNN
-1594 SSFLNLLFNKG
+1594 RELITSLFNNG
-1605 LIANKDYITKA
+1605 IIANKDYITKA
-1616 ECAILTNEEL
+1616 ECGILTKDNFSSTNNLYIE
-1626 GNVSIDIRNERE
+1626 NQRD
-1638 ANFFTYLSINDV
+1638 ANFFSYLTITDLKMYN
-1650 RLHFL
+1650 LHL
-1655 SIYNITLNIDTL
+1655 ANNITINVDTL
-1667 NLSVNNGIR
+1667 NLTITNLYINRGNINININSLKVDYLNKEDNDVDNYYFNSTTNSLILYQILLEKDTCKLTTKTFNGRDFREYKNVYTIIVDRNTYPICNYLPNTSYNKWEIVQDDNFHAQLITDSFYKSLYVCMKSTDNIANKVVRGNMYYTFYEKLIKFVNKVKTDKNLKSVNIYWYNDNISLILDKDNYDSIIR
-1676 VSGAANFININK
+1676 IYGNNNVNFINRNDENVKPTINK
-1688 LITYSIRVTDNKT
+1688 
-1701 YIEIK
+1701 
-1706 ANYVEFNENLYLNKD
+1706 EFAYLNAEVKEIN
-1721 CYKITTKE
+1721 ITTENKSNE
-1729 FTGREFGRYESVYT
+1729 FY
-1743 LSIFK
+1743 
-1748 DRNNHPICKYLP
+1748 YLP
-1760 SENYNGWDII
+1760 NYYKREDFSLTGGVLYIDGNKSIVVANNFTSIYSNTDAII
-1770 NNDDIHAELKEIDN
+1770 DKLKMDFSYDVSFQIDN
-1784 IYNLYIY
+1784 IIY
-1791 TIYTDN
+1791 T
-1797 IESKIKYFNM
+1797 
-1807 SSGYIYYSFYEKIIN
+1807 G
-1822 FINQVKINYNLKNI
+1822 
-1836 KVYYYNPNRGLYVL
+1836 
-1850 LDKNNY
+1850 
-1856 DVMSIIYTNSNISHN
+1856 
-1871 IRLIDYDNQ
+1871 
-1880 PLKPNVNKLFLYTCY
+1880 
-1895 NFNYNVIPEA
+1895 
-1905 VASELFILTNE
+1905 
-1916 YKINNGDA
+1916 
-1924 VRNYNEVYIKNNM
+1924 
-1937 NILTCSNI
+1937 
-1945 FLYRQFELK
+1945 
-1954 DNSIIINKFKLDIS
+1954 IINKYLQPHCAI
-1968 YNAYFQEAN
+1968 
-1977 YNKSTNKVGPNLYE
+1977 
-1991 IFAASNIR
+1991 
-1999 FKELYLYCS
+1999 KELYMYCS
-2008 TATIENK
+2008 TATVENK
-2015 LIFSNNTYTISD
+2015 LKFEYSVTPNDI
-2027 VFKNNCTKVYL
+2027 FKNNCTKVYL
-2038 PVQDVVDVASVANLH
+2038 PVQDVVDVESVANLH
-2053 LPDNIEVIYSI
+2053 LPDTVEVIYSI
-2064 PAGATCYTDLPI
+2064 PVGATCYTDLPI

>member
-13 SINEDWGQDVN
+13 SINEDWGQDIN

-31 SGAAVQKFIKS
+31 SGAAVQKFIKA

-56 NTIYLCFASE
+56 NSIYLCFASK
-66 ETCNEYLADN
+66 ETCDEYLADN
-76 TKTDLIIGKFDAPFN
+76 TKTDLIIGRFDAPFN
-91 YTAKIDLLTNISN
+91 YTAKIELLSNISN

-138 IAKGLNK
+138 IAKGLDK

-197 SIVSDYNPSQVADL
+197 SIVSDYNPSQIADL
-211 TTENT
+211 TKGNT

-239 KQDFIKDEDE
+239 KKDFIKDEDE
-249 ITETSSTRTKYID
+249 ITEASSTRTKYID

-281 NGEKIYSDTHYVE
+281 NGEKIYSDIHYVE

-301 NTNAIIALTCI
+301 STKSILALSCI

-361 VYSTIDSAN
+361 VYSTVDSTN

-380 YNNKIEN
+380 YNNKVKD
-387 VKFVTDDIT
+387 VKFITDDAT
-396 RIIPL
+396 RVIPL

-430 SDRHVYKYGNYTGT
+430 SDRNVYKYGNYTGT

-461 KLNVGNKIAFDITP
+461 KLNTGNKIAFDITP

-487 EFSIKSTSVFDD
+487 EFAIKSTSVFDD

-534 NSEEFVKF
+534 NSDEFVKF

-561 ANGILTAAVNVVASD
+561 ANGILSAAINVIASD
-576 YIRSDEQLS
+576 YIRSNEQLT
-585 FTATDKAKL
+585 FAATDKAKL

-635 SADGTT
+635 SSDGTT

-656 TGNIPV
+656 TGDIPV

-670 EQIIVDVNYVNMQ
+670 EQIIVDVNYINMQ

-706 PKKNFKLYTH
+706 PKKNFRLYTNK
-716 QVDNTEVYDYQG
+716 VDDTEVYDYQG
-728 NKIEDNLYAFK
+728 NKVEDKLYAFK

-785 TNAQVTA
+785 TKAQVTA
-792 LANDYNYDVRTTV
+792 LSNNYKYDVRTTV

-813 YKLTDDSELVF
+813 YKLNDDSELVF

-846 GFDNSNVE
+846 GFDNSKVE

-865 ALFKTVDNFDEAWDT
+865 ALFKTVNNFDKAWST

-897 AFCTWVTRSNGELTA
+897 AFCTWVTRSNGKVTA

-940 QTVKNAMLTT
+940 QPVKNAMITT
-950 EDGQHYFYINY
+950 EDGQHYFFINY
-961 DNDTINGVVNTG
+961 DNDTINGEINTG

-986 GADGAYIYAGHE
+986 GVDGAYIYAGHE

-1006 QDDEFMNIVQK
+1006 QDDEFMAIVQK

-1084 QKRFNLFDSI
+1084 QRRFNLYDSK
-1094 FVSGAFKSSVFE
+1094 FVSGAFKSNVFE

-1125 KLYYGYGINEIVTE
+1125 KLYYGYGINELVTE

-1163 VRIYGVTELDAIDV
+1163 VRIYGVTELDTIDV

-1182 RINQLSVTSN
+1182 RINQLSVSSN
-1192 TNCTKF
+1192 TNCNNF

-1204 STSSNN
+1204 STTNNN

-1232 YRGFTSLDLTGLFNI
+1232 YRGFTSLDLTGLYSI

-1259 VEFDEGSQISTIEFS
+1259 VEFDEGSQISNIEFS

-1286 NLTVAG
+1286 NLTISG
-1292 LQYLNY
+1292 LKYLNY

-1305 ITDCPNLTATK
+1305 ITDCPNLTTSK
-1316 DIVNN
+1316 DIVNS
-1321 WLTYHATFNNKNS
+1321 WLQYHTSFTNKNS
-1334 IVLDNINWKCTAS
+1334 IVLDNINWKCTAA

-1393 NELWIIAPSS
+1393 NELWIVAPAS

-1416 SYVYTPIVFSQKEGT
+1416 SYVYTPVVFSTKEGT
-1431 LKVVKSGLTSAD
+1431 LRVAKSGLTSAD

-1455 ESGNSRTITLTF
+1455 ESGSSRTIKLTF
-1467 IFTSNDLSEI
+1467 IFTPNDGSEAS
-1477 NRKDV
+1477 RKDI
-1482 TITVKPLVYARSF
+1482 TIQVETLVYASHF
-1495 TAKEIDISSTSRK
+1495 KVTELDISSTSKK
-1508 YIINPIGTYDRV
+1508 YIITPEGTYDRI
-1520 KITNITINDAM
+1520 KITDITINDAM
-1531 LAIGSIGETN
+1531 SAIGSIGEKN
-1541 LDEHYIVYNYTAPLD
+1541 LDEYYIIYNYTAPLEI
-1556 LVKGVITVQ
+1556 VNGVITVQ
-1565 FKTGFTTSSSTTINV
+1565 YKYSITSYNHATFDV
-1580 EVVNDNIVLTSKNN
+1580 EVTNENIVLISKNN
-1594 SSFLNLLFNKG
+1594 KSILSDWFNKG
-1605 LIANKDYITKA
+1605 LITNKDYITKA
-1616 ECAILTNEEL
+1616 ECAILTNKEL
-1626 GNVSIDIRNERE
+1626 DNISLTIASQRD
-1638 ANFFTYLSINDV
+1638 ANFFNYLTITDIKLEAIYFYSNISINV
-1650 RLHFL
+1650 A
-1655 SIYNITLNIDTL
+1655 TL
-1667 NLSVNNGIR
+1667 NLTAKYIQINSN
-1676 VSGAANFININK
+1676 ANITININK
-1688 LITYSIRVTDNKT
+1688 LNIIDSLVPAFTDINNYYFNST
-1701 YIEIK
+1701 TNVLIIK
-1706 ANYVEFNENLYLNKD
+1706 ELTLNKD
-1721 CYKITTKE
+1721 CYKCTTKT
-1729 FTGREFGRYESVYT
+1729 FSGTTFHQYKNVYT
-1743 LSIFK
+1743 IIV
-1748 DRNNHPICKYLP
+1748 DNNYPICNYLP
-1760 SENYNGWDII
+1760 NTKYNEWDILQDDNFCAQLI
-1770 NNDDIHAELKEIDN
+1770 TQDSMQKMYIHIKYTDDIASKVKNESN
-1784 IYNLYIY
+1784 IYY
-1791 TIYTDN
+1791 T
-1797 IESKIKYFNM
+1797 
-1807 SSGYIYYSFYEKIIN
+1807 FYEKLIEFVNKVKTDKNLKAVNIYWCDDSIKIILDKDN
-1822 FINQVKINYNLKNI
+1822 YDSITRIYNFDITFINRDSDIISPTINKEFAYI
-1836 KVYYYNPNRGLYVL
+1836 TG
-1850 LDKNNY
+1850 
-1856 DVMSIIYTNSNISHN
+1856 
-1871 IRLIDYDNQ
+1871 
-1880 PLKPNVNKLFLYTCY
+1880 F
-1895 NFNYNVIPEA
+1895 NFNVYTENNTSKFYYLHNYYRLNNNNNLTSSSLYINIQGNKDIVIA
-1905 VASELFILTNE
+1905 
-1916 YKINNGDA
+1916 NNF
-1924 VRNYNEVYIKNNM
+1924 
-1937 NILTCSNI
+1937 NILRANMDNI
-1945 FLYRQFELK
+1945 VIGKLK
-1954 DNSIIINKFKLDIS
+1954 MDIS
-1968 YNAYFQEAN
+1968 YEILFQKYN
-1977 YNKSTNKVGPNLYE
+1977 YNTNKNEVNSTNILSKYLTSTCP
-1991 IFAASNIR
+1991 

-2008 TATIENK
+2008 TATTENK
-2015 LIFSNNTYTISD
+2015 LKFIKSITPNDI
-2027 VFKNNCTKVYL
+2027 FKNNCTKVYL
-2038 PVQDVVDVASVANLH
+2038 PVQDVVDVESVANLN
-2053 LPDNIEVIYSI
+2053 LPSTVEVIYSI
-2064 PAGATCYTDLPI
+2064 PVGATCYTDLPI

>member
-13 SINEDWGQDVN
+13 SINEDWGQDIN

-31 SGAAVQKFIKS
+31 SGAAVQKFIKA

-56 NTIYLCFASE
+56 NSIYLCFASK
-66 ETCNEYLADN
+66 ETCDEYLADN
-76 TKTDLIIGKFDAPFN
+76 TKTDLIIGRFDAPFN
-91 YTAKIDLLTNISN
+91 YTAKIELLSNISN

-138 IAKGLNK
+138 IAKGLDK

-197 SIVSDYNPSQVADL
+197 SIVSDYNPSQIADL
-211 TTENT
+211 TKGNT

-239 KQDFIKDEDE
+239 KKDFIKDEDE
-249 ITETSSTRTKYID
+249 ITEASSTRTKYID

-281 NGEKIYSDTHYVE
+281 NGEKIYSDIHYVE

-301 NTNAIIALTCI
+301 STKSILALSCI

-361 VYSTIDSAN
+361 VYSTVDSTN

-380 YNNKIEN
+380 YNNKVKD
-387 VKFVTDDIT
+387 VKFITDDAT
-396 RIIPL
+396 RVIPL

-430 SDRHVYKYGNYTGT
+430 SDRNVYKYGNYTGT

-461 KLNVGNKIAFDITP
+461 KLNAGNKIAFDITP

-487 EFSIKSTSVFDD
+487 EFAIKSTSVFDD

-534 NSEEFVKF
+534 NSDEFVKF

-561 ANGILTAAVNVVASD
+561 ANGILSAAINVIASD
-576 YIRSDEQLS
+576 YIRSNEQLT

-635 SADGTT
+635 SSDGTT

-656 TGNIPV
+656 TGDIPV

-670 EQIIVDVNYVNMQ
+670 EQIIVDVNYINMQ

-706 PKKNFKLYTH
+706 PKKNFRLYTNK
-716 QVDNTEVYDYQG
+716 VDDTEVYDYQG
-728 NKIEDNLYAFK
+728 NKIEDKLYAFK

-785 TNAQVTA
+785 TKAQVTA
-792 LANDYNYDVRTTV
+792 LSNNYKYDVRTTV

-813 YKLTDDSELVF
+813 YKLNDDSELVF

-846 GFDNSNVE
+846 GFDNSKVE

-865 ALFKTVDNFDEAWDT
+865 ALFKTVNNFDKAWST

-897 AFCTWVTRSNGELTA
+897 AFCTWVTRSNGKVTA

-940 QTVKNAMLTT
+940 QPVKNAMITT
-950 EDGQHYFYINY
+950 EDGQHYFFINY
-961 DNDTINGVVNTG
+961 DNDTINGEVNTG

-986 GADGAYIYAGHE
+986 GVDGAYIYAGHE

-1006 QDDEFMNIVQK
+1006 QDDEFMAIVQK

-1084 QKRFNLFDSI
+1084 QRRFNLYDSK
-1094 FVSGAFKSSVFE
+1094 FVSGAFKSNVFE

-1125 KLYYGYGINEIVTE
+1125 KLYYGYGINELVTE

-1163 VRIYGVTELDAIDV
+1163 VRIYGVTELDTIDV

-1182 RINQLSVTSN
+1182 RINQLSVSSN
-1192 TNCTKF
+1192 TNCNNF

-1204 STSSNN
+1204 STTNNN

-1232 YRGFTSLDLTGLFNI
+1232 YRGFTSLDLTGLYSI

-1286 NLTVAG
+1286 NLTISG
-1292 LQYLNY
+1292 LKYLNY

-1305 ITDCPNLTATK
+1305 ITDCPNLTTSK
-1316 DIVNN
+1316 DIVNS
-1321 WLTYHATFNNKNS
+1321 WLQYHTSFTNKNN
-1334 IVLDNINWKCTAS
+1334 IILDNINWKCTAV

-1372 VTEEQVNKIVEIYGS
+1372 VNEEQVNKIVEIYGS
-1387 NCFSPN
+1387 NCFSSD
-1393 NELWIIAPSS
+1393 NELWIVAPGS
-1403 IFVSGPTTVKEDG
+1403 IYVTGPTTVKEDG
-1416 SYVYTPIVFSQKEGT
+1416 SYVYTPVVFSTKEGA
-1431 LKVVKSGLTSAD
+1431 LRVVKSGLTSAD

-1455 ESGNSRTITLTF
+1455 ESGYSRTITLTF
-1467 IFTSNDLSEI
+1467 IFTSNDGSEV
-1477 NRKDV
+1477 NRKD
-1482 TITVKPLVYARSF
+1482 ITVEVQSLAYARSF
-1495 TAKEIDISSTSRK
+1495 SISEVDISSTSKK
-1508 YIINPIGTYDRV
+1508 YIITPNRTYDRI
-1520 KITNITINDAM
+1520 KITDITINDAM
-1531 LAIGSIGETN
+1531 SAIGSIGEKN
-1541 LDEHYIVYNYTAPLD
+1541 LDEYYIIYNYTAPSD
-1556 LVKGVITVQ
+1556 VVNGVITVQ
-1565 FKTGFTTSSSTTINV
+1565 FKTSISYTSNTTFNV
-1580 EVVNDNIVLTSKNN
+1580 ELVNENIVLTSKNN
-1594 SSFLNLLFNKG
+1594 ELFLKDLFNKG
-1605 LIANKDYITKA
+1605 LVANKDYITKA
-1616 ECAILTNEEL
+1616 ECGILTSKDLL
-1626 GNVSIDIRNERE
+1626 GS
-1638 ANFFTYLSINDV
+1638 
-1650 RLHFL
+1650 
-1655 SIYNITLNIDTL
+1655 TLNIDSQRDANFFSYLSTTDIRMSNIL
-1667 NLSVNNGIR
+1667 FHEATVTINNDLLILSVDYIYLTKSN
-1676 VSGAANFININK
+1676 VTININNLIVDYLKNNEYASSNYFKSTTNK
-1688 LITYSIRVTDNKT
+1688 LTLYEV
-1701 YIEIK
+1701 
-1706 ANYVEFNENLYLNKD
+1706 NLYKNHYN
-1721 CYKITTKE
+1721 CTTKI
-1729 FTGREFGRYESVYT
+1729 FRGKHFIIYEGVHTIIIDTDYNVSYN
-1743 LSIFK
+1743 I
-1748 DRNNHPICKYLP
+1748 DYPICNYLP
-1760 SENYNGWDII
+1760 NEHYDGWDII
-1770 NNDDIHAELKEIDN
+1770 YDDNFWAKLKTINNRKTM
-1784 IYNLYIY
+1784 YIFMK
-1791 TIYTDN
+1791 YTDN
-1797 IESKIKYFNM
+1797 INDKILETH
-1807 SSGYIYYSFYEKIIN
+1807 IYYSFYKKLIE
-1822 FINQVKINYNLKNI
+1822 FINKVKADKKLKCVDIISKINQAVILNEDNYDPMLII
-1836 KVYYYNPNRGLYVL
+1836 KDNGDIEFY
-1850 LDKNNY
+1850 DKNNEY
-1856 DVMSIIYTNSNISHN
+1856 VTPTINKVFISLN
-1871 IRLIDYDNQ
+1871 ETY
-1880 PLKPNVNKLFLYTCY
+1880 
-1895 NFNYNVIPEA
+1895 
-1905 VASELFILTNE
+1905 NE
-1916 YKINNGDA
+1916 YIPHRIKVNELYHLPYYYEFLDNGPSNLGNTLD
-1924 VRNYNEVYIKNNM
+1924 IKNNM
-1937 NILTCSNI
+1937 SVVVSNNFNKIEVSDNIVI
-1945 FLYRQFELK
+1945 
-1954 DNSIIINKFKLDIS
+1954 DKFKTDIS
-1968 YNAYFQEAN
+1968 YDMLFQYQN
-1977 YNKSTNKVGPNLYE
+1977 RTNKANIVNYSVLYKLLE
-1991 IFAASNIR
+1991 RYFPV
-1999 FKELYLYCS
+1999 KELYLYCS
-2008 TATIENK
+2008 TATAENK
-2015 LIFSNNTYTISD
+2015 LIFNDNMTPGSS
-2027 VFKNNCTKVYL
+2027 FKNNCTKVYL
-2038 PVQDVVDVASVANLH
+2038 PVQDVVDVESVANLN
-2053 LPDNIEVIYSI
+2053 LPDTVEVIYSI
-2064 PAGATCYTDLPI
+2064 PVGATCYTDLPI

>member
-13 SINEDWGQDVN
+13 NINEDWGQDVN

-31 SGAAVQKFIKS
+31 SGEAVQKFIKS

-50 LYYDAK
+50 LYYDTK
-56 NTIYLCFASE
+56 NSIYLCFASK
-66 ETCNEYLADN
+66 ETLDEYLADN
-76 TKTDLIIGKFDAPFN
+76 TKTDLIIGRFDAPFN

-119 DIVNKSGNSTG
+119 DVVNKSGNSTG

-138 IAKGLNK
+138 VAKGLDK
-145 KVYTEKYTSGT
+145 KVYTEKYASGT

-197 SIVSDYNPSQVADL
+197 SIVSDYNPSQVANL

-216 IIEVP
+216 VIEIP

-227 GIKYVEWYIDGV
+227 GIKYLEWYIDGV

-249 ITETSSTRTKYID
+249 ITEASSTRTKYID

-281 NGEKIYSDTHYVE
+281 NGEKIYSDIHYVE

-301 NTNAIIALTCI
+301 STKSIISLTCI
-312 IPRDKHIVDNENPL
+312 IPRDKHIVDNNNPL

-361 VYSTIDSAN
+361 IYSTIDSAN

-380 YNNKIEN
+380 YNNKIKT
-387 VKFVTDDIT
+387 VKFITDDVT
-396 RIIPL
+396 RVIPL
-401 EIKDSN
+401 EIKDSD

-430 SDRHVYKYGNYTGT
+430 SDRNVYKYGNYTGT

-461 KLNVGNKIAFDITP
+461 KLNAGNKIAFNITP

-487 EFSIKSTSVFDD
+487 EFCIKSTSVFDD
-499 DVVLCNLTTDGAG
+499 DVVLCDLTTDGAG

-527 KTIKVSY
+527 KTIHVSY
-534 NSEEFVKF
+534 NSEEFVNF

-561 ANGILTAAVNVVASD
+561 ANGILTTAINVVTSD
-576 YIRSDEQLS
+576 YIRSNEQLS

-615 ILYQDSTSD
+615 ILYQDSTFD

-635 SADGTT
+635 SSDGTT

-670 EQIIVDVNYVNMQ
+670 EQIIVDVNYINMQ

-716 QVDNTEVYDYQG
+716 QVDGTEVYDYQG
-728 NKIEDNLYAFK
+728 NKVEDKLYAFK
-739 DNAQPVDVWCLKADY
+739 DNAQPVDIWCLKADY

-792 LANDYNYDVRTTV
+792 LANNYNYDVRTTV

-846 GFDNSNVE
+846 GFDNSKVE

-865 ALFKTVDNFDEAWDT
+865 ALFKTVNNFDKAWDN

-887 DGNTEVTNLK
+887 DGNTKISNLK
-897 AFCTWVTRSNGELTA
+897 NFCTWVTRSNGKLTA
-912 FKRDKWEHLDVYKV
+912 FKRDKCEHLDVYKV

-986 GADGAYIYAGHE
+986 GIDGAYIYAGHDC
-998 SVLWNMLE
+998 VLWNMLE
-1006 QDDEFMNIVQK
+1006 QDNEFMNIVQK

-1084 QKRFNLFDSI
+1084 QRRFNLFDSK

-1139 SGIKLLN
+1139 SGIKLIN

-1182 RINQLSVTSN
+1182 RINQLSVTSAI
-1192 TNCTKF
+1192 NCTKF

-1204 STSSNN
+1204 STSNNN

-1232 YRGFTSLDLTGLFNI
+1232 YRGFTSLDLTGLYNI
-1247 ETLKINGTNISN
+1247 ENLKINGTNISN
-1259 VEFDEGSQISTIEFS
+1259 VEFDEGSQISIIEFS

-1286 NLTVAG
+1286 NLTIEG
-1292 LQYLNY
+1292 LKFLNY

-1305 ITDCPNLTATK
+1305 ITDCPNLTTSK

-1321 WLTYHATFNNKNS
+1321 WLVYHTSFTNKNS
-1334 IVLDNINWKCTAS
+1334 IVLDNINWKCTAA

-1355 KTAGGT
+1355 KTAGGILT
-1361 LSLKG
+1361 LKG

-1372 VTEEQVNKIVEIYGS
+1372 INEEQVNRIVEIYGS
-1387 NCFSPN
+1387 NCFSSSS
-1393 NELWIIAPSS
+1393 ELWILAPSA
-1403 IFVSGPTTVKEDG
+1403 IYVSGPTTVKEDG
-1416 SYVYTPIVFSQKEGT
+1416 SYVYTPVVFSTKEGT
-1431 LKVVKSGLTSAD
+1431 IKVGKSGLTSAD

-1455 ESGNSRTITLTF
+1455 ESGRSRTIQLNF
-1467 IFTSNDLSEI
+1467 IFTSNDGSEV
-1477 NRKDV
+1477 NRKN
-1482 TITVKPLVYARSF
+1482 ITVNVQPLVYATSF
-1495 TAKEIDISSTSRK
+1495 SISEVNISSTSKK
-1508 YIINPIGTYDRV
+1508 YIVISNETYDRA
-1520 KITNITINDAM
+1520 KITDITINDAM

-1541 LDEHYIVYNYTAPLD
+1541 LDEHYIIYNYTAPLD
-1556 LVKGVITVQ
+1556 VVYGIITVQ
-1565 FKTGFTTSSSTTINV
+1565 FKTGLTTSSNTKFDV
-1580 EVVNDNIVLTSKNN
+1580 EVINENIVLTSKHN
-1594 SSFLNLLFNKG
+1594 SGFLNSLFNKG
-1605 LIANKDYITKA
+1605 IIANKDYITKA
-1616 ECAILTNEEL
+1616 ECGIITKN
-1626 GNVSIDIRNERE
+1626 DIEP
-1638 ANFFTYLSINDV
+1638 YS
-1650 RLHFL
+1650 
-1655 SIYNITLNIDTL
+1655 STLNIYTQRDADFFSYLTITDVRITDIYFYNSVTINVDKL
-1667 NLSVNNGIR
+1667 NLLV
-1676 VSGAANFININK
+1676 
-1688 LITYSIRVTDNKT
+1688 
-1701 YIEIK
+1701 
-1706 ANYVEFNENLYLNKD
+1706 
-1721 CYKITTKE
+1721 
-1729 FTGREFGRYESVYT
+1729 
-1743 LSIFK
+1743 
-1748 DRNNHPICKYLP
+1748 
-1760 SENYNGWDII
+1760 
-1770 NNDDIHAELKEIDN
+1770 
-1784 IYNLYIY
+1784 
-1791 TIYTDN
+1791 
-1797 IESKIKYFNM
+1797 
-1807 SSGYIYYSFYEKIIN
+1807 
-1822 FINQVKINYNLKNI
+1822 
-1836 KVYYYNPNRGLYVL
+1836 
-1850 LDKNNY
+1850 
-1856 DVMSIIYTNSNISHN
+1856 
-1871 IRLIDYDNQ
+1871 
-1880 PLKPNVNKLFLYTCY
+1880 
-1895 NFNYNVIPEA
+1895 
-1905 VASELFILTNE
+1905 
-1916 YKINNGDA
+1916 
-1924 VRNYNEVYIKNNM
+1924 NEVYIYNNSNIAINIDILNISSRLVTSESNNYYFKSTTNVLTLHNILINKDKSKCTTKIFRGDDFKVYDSVYTNIVTAGYPICNYLPNTNYNDWEIIQDDNFHAQLIIENNMQNMYVYIKYTDDIASKVKNNY
-1937 NILTCSNI
+1937 NIYYTFYEKLIKFVNKVKIDKNLKAVNI
-1945 FLYRQFELK
+1945 FCYIDDLNLILDK
-1954 DNSIIINKFKLDIS
+1954 DNYDSITILYDEGRINFKDKNGNDISQIINKEFVYANNYKNLYLYHKTNEYYYLTNHYKLKNDNSLISNFKRLYIENSCDVVITNNTYVTSNSGSTVNKLKIDIS
-1968 YNAYFQEAN
+1968 YELTFQKLN
-1977 YNKSTNKVGPNLYE
+1977 YNTNKNEVATFDTIKPYFN
-1991 IFAASNIR
+1991 SDCP

-2008 TATIENK
+2008 TATTENK
-2015 LIFSNNTYTISD
+2015 LKFLDNVTPSNP
-2027 VFKNNCTKVYL
+2027 FKNNCTKVYL
-2038 PVQDVVDVASVANLH
+2038 PVQDVVDVASVANLN
-2053 LPDNIEVIYSI
+2053 LPDTVEVIYSI
-2064 PAGATCYTDLPI
+2064 PVGATCYTDLPI

>member
-1 MAKTKYSPNDIQ
+1 MAKPKYSPNDIQ
-13 SINEDWGQDVN
+13 NINEDWGQDVN

-31 SGAAVQKFIKS
+31 SGEAVQKFIKA

-56 NTIYLCFASE
+56 NSIYLCFASK
-66 ETCNEYLADN
+66 ETCDEYLEDN
-76 TKTDLIIGKFDAPFN
+76 TKTDLVIGRFDAPFN
-91 YTAKIDLLTNISN
+91 YTAKIELLTNISN

-138 IAKGLNK
+138 IAKGLDK

-211 TTENT
+211 TKGNT

-249 ITETSSTRTKYID
+249 ITEASSTRTKYID

-301 NTNAIIALTCI
+301 STTSILALSCI
-312 IPRDKHIVDNENPL
+312 IPRDKHIVDSDNPL

-361 VYSTIDSAN
+361 VYSTVDSTN

-380 YNNKIEN
+380 YNNKVKD
-387 VKFVTDDIT
+387 VKFITDDAA
-396 RIIPL
+396 RVIPL

-430 SDRHVYKYGNYTGT
+430 SDRDVYKYGNYTGT

-461 KLNVGNKIAFDITP
+461 KLNAGNKIAFDITP

-487 EFSIKSTSVFDD
+487 EFCIKSTSVFDD

-561 ANGILTAAVNVVASD
+561 TNGNLSAAVNVIASD
-576 YIRSDEQLS
+576 YIRSNEQLT
-585 FTATDKAKL
+585 FAATDKAKL

-635 SADGTT
+635 SSDGTT
-641 FDTEKLAAQCPVMII
+641 FDTEKLAAQCPVMIV

-670 EQIIVDVNYVNMQ
+670 EQIIVDVNYINMQ

-706 PKKNFKLYTH
+706 PKKNFRLYTN
-716 QVDNTEVYDYQG
+716 QVDDTEVYDYQG
-728 NKIEDNLYAFK
+728 NKVEDKLYAFK

-785 TNAQVTA
+785 TKAQVAA
-792 LANDYNYDVRTTV
+792 LSNNYKYDVRTTV

-813 YKLTDDSELVF
+813 YKLDDDSELVF

-846 GFDNSNVE
+846 GFDNSKVE

-865 ALFKTVDNFDEAWDT
+865 ALFKTVDNFDKAWDT

-887 DGNTEVTNLK
+887 DGNTEVSNLK
-897 AFCTWVTRSNGELTA
+897 NFCTWVTGSNGKLTS

-961 DNDTINGVVNTG
+961 DNDTVNGLVNTG

-986 GADGAYIYAGHE
+986 GVDGAYIYAGNE
-998 SVLWNMLE
+998 CVLWNMLE
-1006 QDDEFMNIVQK
+1006 QDDEFMAIVQK

-1084 QKRFNLFDSI
+1084 QRRFNLYDSK
-1094 FVSGAFKSSVFE
+1094 FVSGAFKSNVFE

-1125 KLYYGYGINEIVTE
+1125 KLYYGYGINELVTE
-1139 SGIKLLN
+1139 SGIELLN

-1163 VRIYGVTELDAIDV
+1163 VRIYGVTELDTIDV

-1182 RINQLSVTSN
+1182 RINQLSVSAN

-1232 YRGFTSLDLTGLFNI
+1232 YRGFTSLDLTGLYNI

-1286 NLTVAG
+1286 NLTVSG
-1292 LQYLNY
+1292 LKYLNY

-1305 ITDCPNLTATK
+1305 ITDCPNLTTSK
-1316 DIVNN
+1316 DIVNS
-1321 WLTYHATFNNKNS
+1321 WLAYHTSFTNKNN
-1334 IVLDNINWKCTAS
+1334 IVLDNINWNCTAA

-1372 VTEEQVNKIVEIYGS
+1372 VTDEQVNKIVEIYGS
-1387 NCFSPN
+1387 NCFSSN
-1393 NELWIIAPSS
+1393 NELWIVAPAS

-1416 SYVYTPIVFSQKEGT
+1416 SYVYTPVVFSQKEGT
-1431 LKVVKSGLTSAD
+1431 IKVVKSGLTSAD

-1455 ESGNSRTITLTF
+1455 ESGSSRTIKLTF
-1467 IFTSNDLSEI
+1467 IFTSNDGSEVS
-1477 NRKDV
+1477 RKDI
-1482 TITVKPLVYARSF
+1482 TIQIQSLVYATSF
-1495 TAKEIDISSTSRK
+1495 SISEVDISSTSKK
-1508 YIINPIGTYDRV
+1508 YIVTPNGTYDRA
-1520 KITNITINDAM
+1520 KITDITINDAM
-1531 LAIGSIGETN
+1531 SAIGSIGETN
-1541 LDEHYIVYNYTAPLD
+1541 LDEHYIIYNYTAPLEI
-1556 LVKGVITVQ
+1556 VNGVITVQ
-1565 FKTGFTTSSSTTINV
+1565 FKTGFTLSSNTTFKV
-1580 EVVNDNIVLTSKNN
+1580 ELVNENIVLTSKNN
-1594 SSFLNLLFNKG
+1594 GDVLKKWFSKG
-1605 LIANKDYITKA
+1605 IIANKDYITKS
-1616 ECAILTNEEL
+1616 ECGILTADDFS
-1626 GNVSIDIRNERE
+1626 SISLVIDGQRE
-1638 ANFFTYLSINDV
+1638 ANLFSYLTINNV
-1650 RLHFL
+1650 KL
-1655 SIYNITLNIDTL
+1655 YNITFNGDITINNDTLHIKCSTFYVKNTDITINIDYLDT
-1667 NLSVNNGIR
+1667 
-1676 VSGAANFININK
+1676 
-1688 LITYSIRVTDNKT
+1688 TYMKEAIDNSK
-1701 YIEIK
+1701 Y
-1706 ANYVEFNENLYLNKD
+1706 YV
-1721 CYKITTKE
+1721 KITTNTCFIGSLEIKE
-1729 FTGREFGRYESVYT
+1729 NSYKCTTKIFKGYTFNLFKNVYT
-1743 LSIFK
+1743 IIVAEGYF
-1748 DRNNHPICKYLP
+1748 PICNYLP
-1760 SENYNGWDII
+1760 NTSYNDWEIVQDDNFFAQLITQDNTQNMYVFI
-1770 NNDDIHAELKEIDN
+1770 KYTDDITNKVR
-1784 IYNLYIY
+1784 
-1791 TIYTDN
+1791 
-1797 IESKIKYFNM
+1797 KIVWYH
-1807 SSGYIYYSFYEKIIN
+1807 GIYYTFYEKLIEFVN
-1822 FINQVKINYNLKNI
+1822 KVKIDKNLKAVNIYWYGNSEMRIILDKDNYDSIIRIYNESKPYFVDKNSYNNITPTINKEFAYTNGRTSNNVTTEDKANEFYYLHNYYKLNNNNDNISDGDDLYIKGNKAIVIANNFYKFHASSNDDVIVDKLKMNISYETLFQKYNYNS
-1836 KVYYYNPNRGLYVL
+1836 
-1850 LDKNNY
+1850 DKNEVRLN
-1856 DVMSIIYTNSNISHN
+1856 DVIEKYLNS
-1871 IRLIDYDNQ
+1871 DC
-1880 PLKPNVNKLFLYTCY
+1880 P
-1895 NFNYNVIPEA
+1895 
-1905 VASELFILTNE
+1905 
-1916 YKINNGDA
+1916 
-1924 VRNYNEVYIKNNM
+1924 
-1937 NILTCSNI
+1937 
-1945 FLYRQFELK
+1945 
-1954 DNSIIINKFKLDIS
+1954 
-1968 YNAYFQEAN
+1968 
-1977 YNKSTNKVGPNLYE
+1977 
-1991 IFAASNIR
+1991 

-2008 TATIENK
+2008 TATVENK
-2015 LIFSNNTYTISD
+2015 LKFVGFSQHSSTFT
-2027 VFKNNCTKVYL
+2027 NNCTKVYL
-2038 PVQDVVDVASVANLH
+2038 PVQDVVDVESVANLH
-2053 LPDNIEVIYSI
+2053 LPDTVEVIYSI
-2064 PAGATCYTDLPI
+2064 PVGATCYTDLPI

>member
-13 SINEDWGQDVN
+13 NINEDWGQDVN

-31 SGAAVQKFIKS
+31 SGAAVQKFIKA

-56 NTIYLCFASE
+56 NSIYLCFASK
-66 ETCNEYLADN
+66 ETCDEYLADN
-76 TKTDLIIGKFDAPFN
+76 TKTDLIIGRFDAPFN
-91 YTAKIDLLTNISN
+91 YTAKIELLTNISN

-138 IAKGLNK
+138 IAKGLDK

-170 TTINI
+170 TTVNI

-187 MTVTYQVINL
+187 MTITYQVINL
-197 SIVSDYNPSQVADL
+197 SIVSDYNPSQVANL

-216 IIEVP
+216 VIEIP

-249 ITETSSTRTKYID
+249 ITEASSTRTKYID

-281 NGEKIYSDTHYVE
+281 NGEKIYSDIHYVE

-301 NTNAIIALTCI
+301 STKSIIALTCI
-312 IPRDKHIVDNENPL
+312 IPRDKHIVDSDNPL

-361 VYSTIDSAN
+361 VYSTVDSTN

-380 YNNKIEN
+380 YNNKVKD
-387 VKFVTDDIT
+387 VKFITDGAA
-396 RIIPL
+396 RVIPL

-430 SDRHVYKYGNYTGT
+430 SDRDVYKYGNYTGT

-461 KLNVGNKIAFDITP
+461 KLNAGNKIAFDITP

-512 IKITASNIIVTTEAG
+512 IKITASNIIITTEAG

-561 ANGILTAAVNVVASD
+561 ANGILTAAINVIASD
-576 YIRSDEQLS
+576 YIRSNERLL
-585 FTATDKAKL
+585 FAATDKAKL

-635 SADGTT
+635 SSDGTT
-641 FDTEKLAAQCPVMII
+641 FDTEKLAAQCPAMII

-670 EQIIVDVNYVNMQ
+670 EQIIVDVNYINMQ

-706 PKKNFKLYTH
+706 PKKNFRLYTN
-716 QVDNTEVYDYQG
+716 QVDDTEVYDYQG
-728 NKIEDNLYAFK
+728 NKVEDKLYAFK

-785 TNAQVTA
+785 TKAQVAA
-792 LANDYNYDVRTTV
+792 LSNNYKYDVRTTV

-813 YKLTDDSELVF
+813 YKLDNDSELVF

-846 GFDNSNVE
+846 GFDNSKVE

-865 ALFKTVDNFDEAWDT
+865 ALFKTVDNFDKAWDT

-887 DGNTEVTNLK
+887 DGNTEVSNLK
-897 AFCTWVTRSNGELTA
+897 NFCTWVTGSNGKLTS

-961 DNDTINGVVNTG
+961 DNDTVNGLVNTG

-986 GADGAYIYAGHE
+986 GVDGAYIYAGHE
-998 SVLWNMLE
+998 CVLWNMLE

-1084 QKRFNLFDSI
+1084 QRRFNLYDSK
-1094 FVSGAFKSSVFE
+1094 FVSGAFKSNVFE

-1125 KLYYGYGINEIVTE
+1125 KLYYGYGINELVTE
-1139 SGIKLLN
+1139 SGIELLN
-1146 GESHTF
+1146 GKSHTF

-1182 RINQLSVTSN
+1182 RINQLSVSAN
-1192 TNCTKF
+1192 VNCTKF

-1204 STSSNN
+1204 STSNNN
-1210 EVVSEISGIKKLV
+1210 EVVSAISGINKLV

-1232 YRGFTSLDLTGLFNI
+1232 YRGFTSLDLTGLFSI

-1286 NLTVAG
+1286 NLTISG
-1292 LQYLNY
+1292 LQHLNY
-1298 ENIASIN
+1298 ENIESIN
-1305 ITDCPNLTATK
+1305 ITDCPNLTTSK

-1321 WLTYHATFNNKNS
+1321 WLQYHNSFTNKNS
-1334 IVLDNINWKCTAS
+1334 IVLDNINWKCTAT

-1372 VTEEQVNKIVEIYGS
+1372 VNEEQVNKIVEIYGS
-1387 NCFSPN
+1387 NCFSPS
-1393 NELWIIAPSS
+1393 NELWIIAPSA
-1403 IFVSGPTTVKEDG
+1403 IYVSGPTTVKEDG
-1416 SYVYTPIVFSQKEGT
+1416 SYVYTPVVFSQKEGT
-1431 LKVVKSGLTSAD
+1431 IKVNKSGLTSAD
-1443 SYNDETNTLTCN
+1443 TYNDETNTLICN
-1455 ESGNSRTITLTF
+1455 ESGVDRTIKLSF
-1467 IFTSNDLSEI
+1467 VFTSNDGSEV

-1482 TITVKPLVYARSF
+1482 TIKVQKLVYATSF
-1495 TAKEIDISSTSRK
+1495 SINEVDISSTSKK
-1508 YIINPIGTYDRV
+1508 YIIVPNGNYDRA
-1520 KITNITINDAM
+1520 KITDITINDAM
-1531 LAIGSIGETN
+1531 SAIGSIGETN
-1541 LDEHYIVYNYTAPLD
+1541 LDKHYIIYNYTAPLD
-1556 LVKGVITVQ
+1556 VVDGIITVR
-1565 FKTGFTTSSSTTINV
+1565 FNTGLTSSSNTTFNV
-1580 EVVNDNIVLTSKNN
+1580 EVANENIVLTSKNN
-1594 SSFLNLLFNKG
+1594 SSFLNSLFKKG
-1605 LIANKDYITKA
+1605 IIANKDYITKV
-1616 ECAILTNEEL
+1616 ECAILTNNEL
-1626 GNVSIDIRNERE
+1626 SDSKLYINSQRDV
-1638 ANFFTYLSINDV
+1638 NFFSYLTITDIVLNSIIFTNALSIN
-1650 RLHFL
+1650 
-1655 SIYNITLNIDTL
+1655 NDTL
-1667 NLSVNNGIR
+1667 NLT
-1676 VSGAANFININK
+1676 VSTIKIEGNVTMNINK
-1688 LITYSIRVTDNKT
+1688 LISSYILDVYDNNSYFDLT
-1701 YIEIK
+1701 T
-1706 ANYVEFNENLYLNKD
+1706 NYLYLCFTGNT
-1721 CYKITTKE
+1721 TTKDNCKL
-1729 FTGREFGRYESVYT
+1729 TTKIFGVRSRYDVSPFPTYPMVYT
-1743 LSIFK
+1743 IIV
-1748 DRNNHPICKYLP
+1748 DENHYPICNYLP
-1760 SENYNGWDII
+1760 NTNYNEWEII
-1770 NNDDIHAELKEIDN
+1770 QDDNFCAQLTTQNSVKKLYVHIKYTDDIS
-1784 IYNLYIY
+1784 
-1791 TIYTDN
+1791 
-1797 IESKIKYFNM
+1797 SKCD
-1807 SSGYIYYSFYEKIIN
+1807 SHRIYYSFYEKLIE
-1822 FINQVKINYNLKNI
+1822 FINKVKTDKKLKAVDIYWYTYYGDSRYKLKIILDKDNYDSIVTIHNGYKLDFVDKDDNIISANINKEFVYTNGNISINTEDKANEFYYLPNYYKLNDNNDNVTSKNSFRIYGNKSIVVANNFANIYRNGNSYIIDKLKIDVSYDVKFQFDNYN
-1836 KVYYYNPNRGLYVL
+1836 
-1850 LDKNNY
+1850 NN
-1856 DVMSIIYTNSNISHN
+1856 
-1871 IRLIDYDNQ
+1871 
-1880 PLKPNVNKLFLYTCY
+1880 K
-1895 NFNYNVIPEA
+1895 
-1905 VASELFILTNE
+1905 
-1916 YKINNGDA
+1916 
-1924 VRNYNEVYIKNNM
+1924 NEVNVF
-1937 NILTCSNI
+1937 NIISNC
-1945 FLYRQFELK
+1945 LQPYC
-1954 DNSIIINKFKLDIS
+1954 
-1968 YNAYFQEAN
+1968 
-1977 YNKSTNKVGPNLYE
+1977 P
-1991 IFAASNIR
+1991 
-1999 FKELYLYCS
+1999 FKEFYIYCS
-2008 TATIENK
+2008 TATAENK
-2015 LIFSNNTYTISD
+2015 LKFVNGVIPDDT
-2027 VFKNNCTKVYL
+2027 FKDNCTKVYL
-2038 PVQDVVDVASVANLH
+2038 PVQDVVDVASVANLS
-2053 LPDNIEVIYSI
+2053 LPDTVEVIYSI
-2064 PAGATCYTDLPI
+2064 PVGTTCYTDLPI

>member
-1 MAKTKYSPNDIQ
+1 MAKSRYSPNDIQ
-13 SINEDWGQDVN
+13 NINEDWGQDVN

-31 SGAAVQKFIKS
+31 SGEAVQKFIKA

-56 NTIYLCFASE
+56 NSIYLCFASK
-66 ETCNEYLADN
+66 ETCDEYLEDN
-76 TKTDLIIGKFDAPFN
+76 TKTDLIIGRFDAPFN
-91 YTAKIDLLTNISN
+91 YTAKIELLSNISN

-138 IAKGLNK
+138 IAKGLDK

-187 MTVTYQVINL
+187 MTVTYKVINL

-211 TTENT
+211 TKGNT

-249 ITETSSTRTKYID
+249 ITEASSTRTKYID

-301 NTNAIIALTCI
+301 STTSILALSCI
-312 IPRDKHIVDNENPL
+312 IPRDKHIVDKDNPL

-353 VTIKLDDQ
+353 VTIKLDDK
-361 VYSTIDSAN
+361 VYSTVDSTN

-380 YNNKIEN
+380 YNNKVKD
-387 VKFVTDDIT
+387 VKFITDDAT
-396 RIIPL
+396 RVIPL

-430 SDRHVYKYGNYTGT
+430 SDRDVYKYGNYTGT

-461 KLNVGNKIAFDITP
+461 KLNAGNKIAFDITP

-487 EFSIKSTSVFDD
+487 EFCIKSTSVFDD

-561 ANGILTAAVNVVASD
+561 TNGNLSAAVNVIASD
-576 YIRSDEQLS
+576 YIRSNEQLT
-585 FTATDKAKL
+585 FAATDKAKL

-615 ILYQDSTSD
+615 ILYQDSTSN
-624 MTKLYNKNNIL
+624 MTKLYDKNNIL
-635 SADGTT
+635 SSDGTT

-670 EQIIVDVNYVNMQ
+670 EQIIVDVNYINMQ

-706 PKKNFKLYTH
+706 PKKNFRLYTN
-716 QVDNTEVYDYQG
+716 QVDDTEVYDYQG
-728 NKIEDNLYAFK
+728 NKVEDKLYAFK

-785 TNAQVTA
+785 TKAQVAA
-792 LANDYNYDVRTTV
+792 LSNNYKYDVRTTV

-813 YKLTDDSELVF
+813 YKLDDDSELVF

-846 GFDNSNVE
+846 GFDNSKVE

-865 ALFKTVDNFDEAWDT
+865 ALFKTVDDFDKAWDT

-887 DGNTEVTNLK
+887 DGNTEVSNLK
-897 AFCTWVTRSNGELTA
+897 NFCTWVTGSNGKLTS

-961 DNDTINGVVNTG
+961 DNDTVNGLVNTG

-986 GADGAYIYAGHE
+986 GVDGAYIYAGNE
-998 SVLWNMLE
+998 CVLWNMLE
-1006 QDDEFMNIVQK
+1006 QDDEFMAIVQK

-1084 QKRFNLFDSI
+1084 QRRFNLYDSK
-1094 FVSGAFKSSVFE
+1094 FVSGAFKSNVFE

-1125 KLYYGYGINEIVTE
+1125 KLYYGYGINELVTE
-1139 SGIKLLN
+1139 SGIELLN

-1163 VRIYGVTELDAIDV
+1163 VRIYGVTELDTIDV

-1182 RINQLSVTSN
+1182 RINQLSVSSN
-1192 TNCTKF
+1192 TNCNNF

-1204 STSSNN
+1204 STTNNN

-1232 YRGFTSLDLTGLFNI
+1232 YRGFTSLDLTGLYSI

-1286 NLTVAG
+1286 NLTVSG
-1292 LQYLNY
+1292 LKYLNY

-1305 ITDCPNLTATK
+1305 ITDCPNLTASK
-1316 DIVNN
+1316 DIVNS
-1321 WLTYHATFNNKNS
+1321 WLQYHTSFTNKNS
-1334 IVLDNINWKCTAS
+1334 IVLDNINWKCTAA
-1347 EIIKLGEI
+1347 EIIKLGDI

-1372 VTEEQVNKIVEIYGS
+1372 VTDEQVNKIVEIYGS
-1387 NCFSPN
+1387 NCFSSN
-1393 NELWIIAPSS
+1393 NELWIVAPSS

-1416 SYVYTPIVFSQKEGT
+1416 SYVYTPVVFSQKEGT
-1431 LKVVKSGLTSAD
+1431 IKVTKSGLTSAD

-1455 ESGNSRTITLTF
+1455 ESGSSRTIKLTF
-1467 IFTSNDLSEI
+1467 IFTSNDGSEVS
-1477 NRKDV
+1477 RKDI
-1482 TITVKPLVYARSF
+1482 TIQVQSLVYATSF
-1495 TAKEIDISSTSRK
+1495 SISEVDISSTSKK
-1508 YIINPIGTYDRV
+1508 YIVTPNGTYDRA
-1520 KITNITINDAM
+1520 KITDITINDAM
-1531 LAIGSIGETN
+1531 SAIGSIGETN
-1541 LDEHYIVYNYTAPLD
+1541 LDEHYIIYNYTAPLEI
-1556 LVKGVITVQ
+1556 VNGVITVQ
-1565 FKTGFTTSSSTTINV
+1565 FKTGLTSSSNTTFKV
-1580 EVVNDNIVLTSKNN
+1580 ELVNENIVLTSKNN
-1594 SSFLNLLFNKG
+1594 SGALEKWFSKG
-1605 LIANKDYITKA
+1605 IIANKDYITKS
-1616 ECAILTNEEL
+1616 ECSTLTTDDFR
-1626 GNVSIDIRNERE
+1626 SISLSINGQRE
-1638 ANFFTYLSINDV
+1638 ANLFSYLTINNVELSNIVFNGDITINNDT
-1650 RLHFL
+1650 LHIKCSTF
-1655 SIYNITLNIDTL
+1655 YVENTNITINIDYLYTDY
-1667 NLSVNNGIR
+1667 IKE
-1676 VSGAANFININK
+1676 NINNSK
-1688 LITYSIRVTDNKT
+1688 Y
-1701 YIEIK
+1701 
-1706 ANYVEFNENLYLNKD
+1706 YV
-1721 CYKITTKE
+1721 KITTNTCFIGSLEIKE
-1729 FTGREFGRYESVYT
+1729 NSYKCTTKIFGGYSFNLYKNVYT
-1743 LSIFK
+1743 MIVDK
-1748 DRNNHPICKYLP
+1748 DVYPICNYLP
-1760 SENYNGWDII
+1760 NTSYNDWEIVQ
-1770 NNDDIHAELKEIDN
+1770 DDNFHAQITKDN
-1784 IYNLYIY
+1784 IPCMYVC
-1791 TIYTDN
+1791 
-1797 IESKIKYFNM
+1797 IKYTKDIVNNI
-1807 SSGYIYYSFYEKIIN
+1807 GDHYHERYVDYSFYEKLIE
-1822 FINQVKINYNLKNI
+1822 FINKVKTDKNLKSVLIYWYKYNLYI
-1836 KVYYYNPNRGLYVL
+1836 K
-1850 LDKNNY
+1850 LDKDNY
-1856 DVMSIIYTNSNISHN
+1856 DSITEICSYVDISFINKKDTEFAPTINKEFTYTNNNKHITSRDKTNEFYYLPNYYKLIGYNDGPIQKNLDIEGNKSIVIANNFDEISSIN
-1871 IRLIDYDNQ
+1871 SAI
-1880 PLKPNVNKLFLYTCY
+1880 VNKLKT
-1895 NFNYNVIPEA
+1895 
-1905 VASELFILTNE
+1905 
-1916 YKINNGDA
+1916 
-1924 VRNYNEVYIKNNM
+1924 
-1937 NILTCSNI
+1937 
-1945 FLYRQFELK
+1945 
-1954 DNSIIINKFKLDIS
+1954 DIS
-1968 YNAYFQEAN
+1968 YDLKFQRRNNNSNKNEADVFLELRK
-1977 YNKSTNKVGPNLYE
+1977 YLE
-1991 IFAASNIR
+1991 SNCI
-1999 FKELYLYCS
+1999 FKELYIYCS

-2015 LIFSNNTYTISD
+2015 LKFIDSRTPGDI
-2027 VFKNNCTKVYL
+2027 FKNNCTKVYL
-2038 PVQDVVDVASVANLH
+2038 PVQDVVDVESVANLR
-2053 LPDNIEVIYSI
+2053 LPDTVEVIYSI
-2064 PAGATCYTDLPI
+2064 PVGATCYTDLPI

>member
-13 SINEDWGQDVN
+13 NINEDWGQDVN

-31 SGAAVQKFIKS
+31 SGAAVQKFIKA

-56 NTIYLCFASE
+56 NSIYLCFASK
-66 ETCNEYLADN
+66 ETCDEYLADN
-76 TKTDLIIGKFDAPFN
+76 TKTDLIIGRFDAPFN
-91 YTAKIDLLTNISN
+91 YTAKIELLTNISN

-138 IAKGLNK
+138 IAKGLDK

-211 TTENT
+211 TKGNT

-249 ITETSSTRTKYID
+249 ITEASSTRTKYID

-301 NTNAIIALTCI
+301 STTSILALSCI
-312 IPRDKHIVDNENPL
+312 IPRDKHIVDSDNPL

-361 VYSTIDSAN
+361 VYSTVDSTN

-380 YNNKIEN
+380 YNNKVKD
-387 VKFVTDDIT
+387 VKFITDDAA
-396 RIIPL
+396 RVIPL

-430 SDRHVYKYGNYTGT
+430 SDRDVYKYGNYTGT

-461 KLNVGNKIAFDITP
+461 KLNAGNKIAFDITP

-487 EFSIKSTSVFDD
+487 EFCIKSTSVFDD

-561 ANGILTAAVNVVASD
+561 TNGNLSAAVNVIASD
-576 YIRSDEQLS
+576 YIRSNEQLT
-585 FTATDKAKL
+585 FAATDKAKL

-635 SADGTT
+635 SSDGTT
-641 FDTEKLAAQCPVMII
+641 FDTEKLAAQCPVMIV

-670 EQIIVDVNYVNMQ
+670 EQIIVDVNYINMQ

-706 PKKNFKLYTH
+706 PKKNFRLYTN
-716 QVDNTEVYDYQG
+716 QVDDTEVYDYQG
-728 NKIEDNLYAFK
+728 NKVEDKLYAFK

-785 TNAQVTA
+785 TKAQVAA
-792 LANDYNYDVRTTV
+792 LSNNYKYDVRTTV

-813 YKLTDDSELVF
+813 YKLDDDSELVF

-846 GFDNSNVE
+846 GFDNSKVE

-865 ALFKTVDNFDEAWDT
+865 ALFKTVDNFDKAWDT

-887 DGNTEVTNLK
+887 DGNTEVSNLK
-897 AFCTWVTRSNGELTA
+897 NFCTWVTGSNGKLTS

-961 DNDTINGVVNTG
+961 DNDTVNGLVNTG

-986 GADGAYIYAGHE
+986 GVDGAYIYAGHE
-998 SVLWNMLE
+998 CVLWNMLE
-1006 QDDEFMNIVQK
+1006 QDDEFMAIVQK

-1084 QKRFNLFDSI
+1084 QRRFNLYDSK
-1094 FVSGAFKSSVFE
+1094 FVSGAFKSNVFE

-1125 KLYYGYGINEIVTE
+1125 KLYYGYGINELVTE
-1139 SGIKLLN
+1139 SGIELLN

-1182 RINQLSVTSN
+1182 RINQLSVSAN

-1232 YRGFTSLDLTGLFNI
+1232 YRGFTSLDLTGLYNI

-1286 NLTVAG
+1286 NLTISG
-1292 LQYLNY
+1292 LKYLNY

-1305 ITDCPNLTATK
+1305 ITDCPNLTASK
-1316 DIVNN
+1316 DIVNS
-1321 WLTYHATFNNKNS
+1321 WLAYHTSFTNKNN
-1334 IVLDNINWKCTAS
+1334 IVLDSINWKCTAA

-1372 VTEEQVNKIVEIYGS
+1372 VTDEQVNKIVEIYGS

-1393 NELWIIAPSS
+1393 NELWIIAPTS

-1416 SYVYTPIVFSQKEGT
+1416 SYVYTPVVFSQKEGT
-1431 LKVVKSGLTSAD
+1431 IKVVKSGLTSAD

-1455 ESGNSRTITLTF
+1455 ESGYYRTIRLSF
-1467 IFTSNDLSEI
+1467 IFTSNDGSEI
-1477 NRKDV
+1477 NRKD
-1482 TITVKPLVYARSF
+1482 ITVKVQPLVYARSF
-1495 TAKEIDISSTSRK
+1495 SISEVDISSTSKK
-1508 YIINPIGTYDRV
+1508 YMITPKGNYDRI
-1520 KITNITINDAM
+1520 KITDITINDAM
-1531 LAIGSIGETN
+1531 SAIGSIGETN
-1541 LDEHYIVYNYTAPLD
+1541 LDEHYIIYNYTAPLEIIN
-1556 LVKGVITVQ
+1556 GVITVQ
-1565 FKTGFTTSSSTTINV
+1565 FKTSITYSSNTTFNV
-1580 EVVNDNIVLTSKNN
+1580 VLANENIVLTSKNN
-1594 SSFLNLLFNKG
+1594 RELITSLFNEG
-1605 LIANKDYITKA
+1605 IIANKDYITKA
-1616 ECAILTNEEL
+1616 ECGILTKDNLTHSSNLYIE
-1626 GNVSIDIRNERE
+1626 NQRD
-1638 ANFFTYLSINDV
+1638 ANFFSYLTITD
-1650 RLHFL
+1650 LK
-1655 SIYNITLNIDTL
+1655 IYNLYLANDITINVDTL
-1667 NLSVNNGIR
+1667 NLE
-1676 VSGAANFININK
+1676 VSYLYIDRGNINININK
-1688 LITYSIRVTDNKT
+1688 LEIT
-1701 YIEIK
+1701 
-1706 ANYVEFNENLYLNKD
+1706 YLNKKD
-1721 CYKITTKE
+1721 NDVDNYYFNSTTNILILNEVLLEKDAYKCTTKT
-1729 FTGREFGRYESVYT
+1729 FNGKYFKAYKNVYT
-1743 LSIFK
+1743 IIV
-1748 DRNNHPICKYLP
+1748 NENTYPICNYLP
-1760 SENYNGWDII
+1760 NTSYNKWEIVQDDNFHAQLITGQFYKSMYVCMKYT
-1770 NNDDIHAELKEIDN
+1770 DDIANKVVSNN
-1784 IYNLYIY
+1784 IYY
-1791 TIYTDN
+1791 T
-1797 IESKIKYFNM
+1797 
-1807 SSGYIYYSFYEKIIN
+1807 FYEKLIKFVNKVKTDKNLKSVNIYWYNNNISLILDKDNYDSIIRIYGNNNVN
-1822 FINQVKINYNLKNI
+1822 FINRNNENFTPTISKEFAYLNGEINEIDIITGNKTNEFYYLFNCYKYEDTSLDGGTLYIEGNKSIVVANNFSRLSSNTDAIIDKLKMDMSYEISFQEYN
-1836 KVYYYNPNRGLYVL
+1836 
-1850 LDKNNY
+1850 
-1856 DVMSIIYTNSNISHN
+1856 IIYASVIE
-1871 IRLIDYDNQ
+1871 RYLQ
-1880 PLKPNVNKLFLYTCY
+1880 PKCP
-1895 NFNYNVIPEA
+1895 
-1905 VASELFILTNE
+1905 
-1916 YKINNGDA
+1916 
-1924 VRNYNEVYIKNNM
+1924 
-1937 NILTCSNI
+1937 
-1945 FLYRQFELK
+1945 
-1954 DNSIIINKFKLDIS
+1954 
-1968 YNAYFQEAN
+1968 
-1977 YNKSTNKVGPNLYE
+1977 
-1991 IFAASNIR
+1991 
-1999 FKELYLYCS
+1999 FKELYIYCS
-2008 TATIENK
+2008 TATVENK
-2015 LIFSNNTYTISD
+2015 LSFTKNATPGDI
-2027 VFKNNCTKVYL
+2027 FKNNCTKVYL

-2053 LPDNIEVIYSI
+2053 LPDTVEVIYSI
-2064 PAGATCYTDLPI
+2064 PVGATCYTDLPI

>member
-24 DSLKRGF
+24 DSFKRGF
-31 SGAAVQKFIKS
+31 SGAAVQKFIKA

-56 NTIYLCFASE
+56 NSIYLCFASK
-66 ETCNEYLADN
+66 ETCDEYLADN
-76 TKTDLIIGKFDAPFN
+76 TKTDLIIGRFDAPFN
-91 YTAKIDLLTNISN
+91 YTAKIELLSNISN

-138 IAKGLNK
+138 IAKGLDK

-197 SIVSDYNPSQVADL
+197 SIVSDYNPSQIADL
-211 TTENT
+211 TKGNT

-239 KQDFIKDEDE
+239 KKDFIKDEDE
-249 ITETSSTRTKYID
+249 ITEASSTRTKYID

-281 NGEKIYSDTHYVE
+281 NGEKIYSDIHYVE

-301 NTNAIIALTCI
+301 STKSILALSCI

-361 VYSTIDSAN
+361 VYSTVDSTN

-380 YNNKIEN
+380 YNNKVKD
-387 VKFVTDDIT
+387 VKFITDDAT
-396 RIIPL
+396 RVIPL

-430 SDRHVYKYGNYTGT
+430 SDRNVYKYGNYTGT

-461 KLNVGNKIAFDITP
+461 KLNAGNKIAFDITP

-487 EFSIKSTSVFDD
+487 EFAIKSTSVFDD

-534 NSEEFVKF
+534 NSDEFVKF

-561 ANGILTAAVNVVASD
+561 ANGILSAAINVIASD
-576 YIRSDEQLS
+576 YIRSNEQLT
-585 FTATDKAKL
+585 FAATDKAKL

-635 SADGTT
+635 SSDGTT

-656 TGNIPV
+656 TGDIPV

-670 EQIIVDVNYVNMQ
+670 EQIIVDVNYINMQ

-706 PKKNFKLYTH
+706 PKKNFRLYTNK
-716 QVDNTEVYDYQG
+716 VDDTEVYDYQG
-728 NKIEDNLYAFK
+728 NKIEDKLYAFK

-785 TNAQVTA
+785 TKAQVTA
-792 LANDYNYDVRTTV
+792 LSNNYKYDVRTTV

-813 YKLTDDSELVF
+813 YKLNDDSELVF

-846 GFDNSNVE
+846 GFDNSKVE

-865 ALFKTVDNFDEAWDT
+865 ALFKTVNNFDKAWST

-897 AFCTWVTRSNGELTA
+897 AFCTWVTRSNGKVTA

-940 QTVKNAMLTT
+940 QPVKNAMITT
-950 EDGQHYFYINY
+950 EDGQHYFFINY
-961 DNDTINGVVNTG
+961 DNDTINGEINTG

-986 GADGAYIYAGHE
+986 GVDGAYIYAGHE

-1084 QKRFNLFDSI
+1084 QRRFNLYDSK
-1094 FVSGAFKSSVFE
+1094 FVSGAFKSNVFE

-1125 KLYYGYGINEIVTE
+1125 KLYYGYGINELVTE

-1163 VRIYGVTELDAIDV
+1163 VRIYGVTELDTIDV

-1182 RINQLSVTSN
+1182 RINQLSVSSN
-1192 TNCTKF
+1192 TNCAKF

-1232 YRGFTSLDLTGLFNI
+1232 YRGFTSLDLTGLYSI

-1286 NLTVAG
+1286 NLTISG
-1292 LQYLNY
+1292 LKYLNY

-1305 ITDCPNLTATK
+1305 ITDCPNLTTSK
-1316 DIVNN
+1316 DIVNS
-1321 WLTYHATFNNKNS
+1321 WLAYHTSFTNKNN
-1334 IVLDNINWKCTAS
+1334 IILDNINWKCTAA

-1372 VTEEQVNKIVEIYGS
+1372 VNEEQVNKIVEIYGS
-1387 NCFSPN
+1387 NCFSSD
-1393 NELWIIAPSS
+1393 NELWIVAPGS
-1403 IFVSGPTTVKEDG
+1403 IYVTGPTTVKEDG
-1416 SYVYTPIVFSQKEGT
+1416 SYVYTPVVFSTKEGT
-1431 LKVVKSGLTSAD
+1431 LRVVKSGLSSAD

-1455 ESGNSRTITLTF
+1455 ESGSSRIITLTF
-1467 IFTSNDLSEI
+1467 IFTSNDGSEI
-1477 NRKDV
+1477 NRKDIIV
-1482 TITVKPLVYARSF
+1482 NVQPLIYATSF
-1495 TAKEIDISSTSRK
+1495 SISEVDISSTSKK
-1508 YIINPIGTYDRV
+1508 YIITPEGTYDRI
-1520 KITNITINDAM
+1520 KITDITINDAM
-1531 LAIGSIGETN
+1531 SAIGSIGEKN
-1541 LDEHYIVYNYTAPLD
+1541 LDEYYIIYNYTAPLN
-1556 LVKGVITVQ
+1556 VVNGVITVQ
-1565 FKTGFTTSSSTTINV
+1565 FKTSISSSYNITFKV
-1580 EVVNDNIVLTSKNN
+1580 ELVNENIVLTSKNN
-1594 SSFLNLLFNKG
+1594 DSFLRYLFERG
-1605 LIANKDYITKA
+1605 LISNKDYITKS
-1616 ECAILTNEEL
+1616 ECSILTYRDL
-1626 GNVSIDIRNERE
+1626 VDIGTLYINNQRD
-1638 ANFFTYLSINDV
+1638 ANFFSYLTINNVKINTIYFDNNTNV
-1650 RLHFL
+1650 TIDINTLHL
-1655 SIYNITLNIDTL
+1655 DIYNICIDGHVTINIDTL
-1667 NLSVNNGIR
+1667 SNAQL
-1676 VSGAANFININK
+1676 
-1688 LITYSIRVTDNKT
+1688 YSR
-1701 YIEIK
+1701 
-1706 ANYVEFNENLYLNKD
+1706 
-1721 CYKITTKE
+1721 
-1729 FTGREFGRYESVYT
+1729 
-1743 LSIFK
+1743 
-1748 DRNNHPICKYLP
+1748 
-1760 SENYNGWDII
+1760 
-1770 NNDDIHAELKEIDN
+1770 NNDDNCYFESTTGSLTLKNVGLRKNSYKCITKTFKGEMFTVYSNVYTIIVNKDKYPICNYLPNTSYNEWELFQDDNFHAQLITEDYEQEIYINIKYTDDINNKVTTANYYNIIYYNFNEKLIEFINKVKTDKNLKAVNIHLYDN
-1784 IYNLYIY
+1784 NLYIKLDKDNYNSIAKIVDAY
-1791 TIYTDN
+1791 TTNFLNENNDIIKPTINREFVYSNGRSQNHIIVEGN
-1797 IESKIKYFNM
+1797 INEFYYLLNHYKLNNNNNYRY
-1807 SSGYIYYSFYEKIIN
+1807 SGDSLDIVGNKSIVVASNCGSIIN
-1822 FINQVKINYNLKNI
+1822 K
-1836 KVYYYNPNRGLYVL
+1836 
-1850 LDKNNY
+1850 
-1856 DVMSIIYTNSNISHN
+1856 
-1871 IRLIDYDNQ
+1871 
-1880 PLKPNVNKLFLYTCY
+1880 
-1895 NFNYNVIPEA
+1895 
-1905 VASELFILTNE
+1905 
-1916 YKINNGDA
+1916 NGDA
-1924 VRNYNEVYIKNNM
+1924 IIDK
-1937 NILTCSNI
+1937 
-1945 FLYRQFELK
+1945 LK
-1954 DNSIIINKFKLDIS
+1954 TDIS
-1968 YNAYFQEAN
+1968 YNIMFQYDNRTNNKNKTTQRSLNKYF
-1977 YNKSTNKVGPNLYE
+1977 V
-1991 IFAASNIR
+1991 SNCII
-1999 FKELYLYCS
+1999 KELYIYCS
-2008 TATIENK
+2008 TATTENK
-2015 LIFSNNTYTISD
+2015 LTFADTIYPD
-2027 VFKNNCTKVYL
+2027 DTFKNSCTKLYL
-2038 PVQDVVDVASVANLH
+2038 PVQDVVDVASVAKLK
-2053 LPDNIEVIYSI
+2053 LPSTVEIIYSI
-2064 PAGATCYTDLPI
+2064 PVGATCHTDLPI

>member
-31 SGAAVQKFIKS
+31 SGEAVQKFIKA

-56 NTIYLCFASE
+56 NSIYLCFASQD
-66 ETCNEYLADN
+66 TCNEYLEDN
-76 TKTDLIIGKFDAPFN
+76 TKTDLIIGRFDAPFN
-91 YTAKIDLLTNISN
+91 YTAKINLLTNISN
-104 IIFTTDKNNVIKFNF
+104 IIFTTDKNNTIKFNF

-138 IAKGLNK
+138 VSKGLDK
-145 KVYTEKYTSGT
+145 KVYTEKYTAGT
-156 TVIKNVDDWLTEGT
+156 TVNKNIDDWLTEGT

-197 SIVSDYNPSQVADL
+197 SIVSDYNPSQVANL
-211 TTENT
+211 ATENT
-216 IIEVP
+216 VIEVP

-227 GIKYVEWYIDGV
+227 GIKYLEWYIDGV

-249 ITETSSTRTKYID
+249 ITEASSTRTKYID
-262 CTGMSQGVHS
+262 CTGMSQGVHT

-301 NTNAIIALTCI
+301 STKSLIALTCI
-312 IPRDKHIVDNENPL
+312 IPRDKHIVDNDNPL

-338 VTFGTYSPKNLAKLN
+338 ITFGTYSPKNLAKLN

-370 NKKNVTSFLV
+370 NKKNETSFLV
-380 YNNKIEN
+380 YNNKIKN
-387 VKFVTDDIT
+387 VSFVTDDVT

-407 ISIAEITNGLD
+407 ISITEITNGLD

-430 SDRHVYKYGNYTGT
+430 SDRNVYKYGNYTGT

-456 VDNVL
+456 VNNVL
-461 KLNVGNKIAFDITP
+461 KLNAGNKIDFNITP

-487 EFSIKSTSVFDD
+487 EFCIKSTSVFDD

-561 ANGILTAAVNVVASD
+561 ANGILTAAINVVASD
-576 YIRSDEQLS
+576 YIRSNEQLS
-585 FTATDKAKL
+585 FTATDEAKL

-635 SADGTT
+635 SSDGTT
-641 FDTEKLAAQCPVMII
+641 FDTEKLAAQCPVMIV

-670 EQIIVDVNYVNMQ
+670 EQIIVDVNYINMQ

-706 PKKNFKLYTH
+706 PKKNFRLYTH
-716 QVDNTEVYDYQG
+716 QVDDTEIYDYQG
-728 NKIEDNLYAFK
+728 NKVEDKLYAFK

-785 TNAQVTA
+785 TKAQVAA
-792 LANDYNYDVRTTV
+792 LTNNYNYDVRTTV

-813 YKLTDDSELVF
+813 YKLNDDSELVF

-846 GFDNSNVE
+846 GFDNSKVE

-865 ALFKTVDNFDEAWDT
+865 ALFKTVNNFDKAWDN

-887 DGNTEVTNLK
+887 DGNTEVTNLRN
-897 AFCTWVTRSNGELTA
+897 FCTWVTRSNGKLTA

-940 QTVKNAMLTT
+940 QPVKNAMLTT

-961 DNDTINGVVNTG
+961 DNDTVNGLVNTG

-986 GADGAYIYAGHE
+986 GVDGAYIYAGHE
-998 SVLWNMLE
+998 CVLWNMLE
-1006 QDDEFMNIVQK
+1006 QDDEFMAIVQK

-1084 QKRFNLFDSI
+1084 QRRFNLYDSK

-1152 STPRVLNLGDP
+1152 NTPRVLNLGDP

-1182 RINQLSVTSN
+1182 RINQLSITSA

-1204 STSSNN
+1204 STSNNN

-1232 YRGFTSLDLTGLFNI
+1232 YRGFTSLDLTGLYNI

-1259 VEFDEGSQISTIEFS
+1259 VEFDEGSQIRTIEFS
-1274 QKFNALNFHNLP
+1274 QKFSALNFHNLP
-1286 NLTVAG
+1286 NLTLSG
-1292 LQYLNY
+1292 LQHLNY

-1305 ITDCPNLTATK
+1305 ITDCPNLTTSK

-1334 IVLDNINWKCTAS
+1334 IVLDNINWKCTAA
-1347 EIIKLGEI
+1347 EIIKLGDI

-1387 NCFSPN
+1387 NCFSSS
-1393 NELWIIAPSS
+1393 NELWIVASAS
-1403 IFVSGPTTVKEDG
+1403 IFVTGPTTVKEDG
-1416 SYVYTPIVFSQKEGT
+1416 SYVYTPVVFSQKEGT
-1431 LKVVKSGLTSAD
+1431 LRVTKSGLTSAD
-1443 SYNDETNTLTCN
+1443 SYNDETNTLTCK
-1455 ESGNSRTITLTF
+1455 ESGYDRTIKLTF
-1467 IFTSNDLSEI
+1467 IFTSNDGSEV

-1482 TITVKPLVYARSF
+1482 TITVKALRYATSF
-1495 TAKEIDISSTSRK
+1495 NITEVDISPTSRK
-1508 YIINPIGTYDRV
+1508 YIINPNGTYDRV
-1520 KITNITINDAM
+1520 KITDITINDAM
-1531 LAIGSIGETN
+1531 SAIGSIGETN
-1541 LDEHYIVYNYTAPLD
+1541 LDERYIIYNYTAPLEI
-1556 LVKGVITVQ
+1556 VNGVITIKY
-1565 FKTGFTTSSSTTINV
+1565 KTSIVYTSNTTFNV
-1580 EVVNDNIVLTSKNN
+1580 EVVNENIVLTSKNN
-1594 SSFLNLLFNKG
+1594 KSFLNDLFSKG
-1605 LIANKDYITKA
+1605 IIANKDYITKA
-1616 ECAILTNEEL
+1616 ECGILTKDNLNIGGDLYIE
-1626 GNVSIDIRNERE
+1626 NQRD
-1638 ANFFTYLSINDV
+1638 ANFFSYLTITDLKIYDLHLANNITINVSKLNLTVTYLHIN
-1650 RLHFL
+1650 RG
-1655 SIYNITLNIDTL
+1655 T
-1667 NLSVNNGIR
+1667 
-1676 VSGAANFININK
+1676 ININIDSLK
-1688 LITYSIRVTDNKT
+1688 ID
-1701 YIEIK
+1701 
-1706 ANYVEFNENLYLNKD
+1706 YLNKENGNVD
-1721 CYKITTKE
+1721 NYYFNSTTNI
-1729 FTGREFGRYESVYT
+1729 
-1743 LSIFK
+1743 LI
-1748 DRNNHPICKYLP
+1748 
-1760 SENYNGWDII
+1760 
-1770 NNDDIHAELKEIDN
+1770 LKEIALEKDAYKCTTKTFNGRYFKAYKNVYTIIVDKNTYPICNYLPNTTYNTWEIVEDDNFHAQLIKESFYKSMYVCMKYTDDITNKVVNNN
-1784 IYNLYIY
+1784 IYY
-1791 TIYTDN
+1791 T
-1797 IESKIKYFNM
+1797 
-1807 SSGYIYYSFYEKIIN
+1807 FYEKLIKFVNKVKTDKNLKSVNIYWYNENISLILDKDNYDSIIRIYGNNNIN
-1822 FINQVKINYNLKNI
+1822 FIN
-1836 KVYYYNPNRGLYVL
+1836 R
-1850 LDKNNY
+1850 NNE
-1856 DVMSIIYTNSNISHN
+1856 NF
-1871 IRLIDYDNQ
+1871 
-1880 PLKPNVNKLFLYTCY
+1880 KPT
-1895 NFNYNVIPEA
+1895 
-1905 VASELFILTNE
+1905 
-1916 YKINNGDA
+1916 
-1924 VRNYNEVYIKNNM
+1924 
-1937 NILTCSNI
+1937 
-1945 FLYRQFELK
+1945 
-1954 DNSIIINKFKLDIS
+1954 INKEFAYLNAEINEINITTENKSNEFYYLSNYYKRDDSNLTGGILSIDGNKSIVVANNFIGISSNTNAIIDKLKMDFSYDIS
-1968 YNAYFQEAN
+1968 YQINNIVY
-1977 YNKSTNKVGPNLYE
+1977 KTLIE
-1991 IFAASNIR
+1991 IYLQPRCAI
-1999 FKELYLYCS
+1999 KELYIYCS

-2015 LIFSNNTYTISD
+2015 LKFEYSVTPNDI
-2027 VFKNNCTKVYL
+2027 FKNNCTKVYL
-2038 PVQDVVDVASVANLH
+2038 PVQDVVDVESVANLN
-2053 LPDNIEVIYSI
+2053 LPDTVEVIYSI
-2064 PAGATCYTDLPI
+2064 PIGATCYTDLPI

>member
-13 SINEDWGQDVN
+13 SINEDWGQDIN

-31 SGAAVQKFIKS
+31 SGAAVQKFIKA

-56 NTIYLCFASE
+56 NSIYLCFASK
-66 ETCNEYLADN
+66 ETCDEYLADN
-76 TKTDLIIGKFDAPFN
+76 TKTDLIIGRFDAPFN
-91 YTAKIDLLTNISN
+91 YTAKIELLSNISN

-138 IAKGLNK
+138 IAKGLDK

-197 SIVSDYNPSQVADL
+197 SIVSDYNPSQIADL
-211 TTENT
+211 TKGNT

-239 KQDFIKDEDE
+239 KKDFIKDEDE
-249 ITETSSTRTKYID
+249 ITEASSTRTKYID

-281 NGEKIYSDTHYVE
+281 NGEKIYSDIHYVE

-301 NTNAIIALTCI
+301 STKSILALSCI

-361 VYSTIDSAN
+361 VYSTVDSTN

-380 YNNKIEN
+380 YNNKVKD
-387 VKFVTDDIT
+387 VKFITDDAT
-396 RIIPL
+396 RVIPL

-430 SDRHVYKYGNYTGT
+430 SDRNVYKYGNYTGT

-461 KLNVGNKIAFDITP
+461 KLNTGNKIAFDITP

-487 EFSIKSTSVFDD
+487 EFAIKSTSVFDD

-534 NSEEFVKF
+534 NSDEFVKF

-561 ANGILTAAVNVVASD
+561 ANGILSAAINVIASD
-576 YIRSDEQLS
+576 YIRSNEQLT

-615 ILYQDSTSD
+615 ILYQDNTSD

-635 SADGTT
+635 SSDGTT

-656 TGNIPV
+656 TGDIPV

-670 EQIIVDVNYVNMQ
+670 EQIIVDVNYINMQ

-706 PKKNFKLYTH
+706 PKKNFRLYTNK
-716 QVDNTEVYDYQG
+716 VDDTEVYDYQG
-728 NKIEDNLYAFK
+728 NKIEDKLYAFK

-785 TNAQVTA
+785 TKAQVTA
-792 LANDYNYDVRTTV
+792 LSNNYKYDVRTTV

-813 YKLTDDSELVF
+813 YKLNDDSELVF

-846 GFDNSNVE
+846 GFDNSKVE

-865 ALFKTVDNFDEAWDT
+865 ALFKTVNNFDKAWST

-897 AFCTWVTRSNGELTA
+897 AFCTWVTRSNGKVTA

-940 QTVKNAMLTT
+940 QPVKNAMITT
-950 EDGQHYFYINY
+950 EDGQHYFFINY
-961 DNDTINGVVNTG
+961 DNDTINGEVNTG

-986 GADGAYIYAGHE
+986 GVDGAYIYAGHE

-1084 QKRFNLFDSI
+1084 QRRFNLYDSK
-1094 FVSGAFKSSVFE
+1094 FVSGAFKSNVFE

-1125 KLYYGYGINEIVTE
+1125 KLYYGYGINELVTE

-1163 VRIYGVTELDAIDV
+1163 VRIYGVTELDTIDV

-1182 RINQLSVTSN
+1182 RINQLSVSSN
-1192 TNCTKF
+1192 TNCNNF

-1204 STSSNN
+1204 STTNNN

-1232 YRGFTSLDLTGLFNI
+1232 YRGFTSLDLTGLYSI

-1286 NLTVAG
+1286 NLTIAG
-1292 LQYLNY
+1292 LKYLNY

-1305 ITDCPNLTATK
+1305 ITDCPNLTTSK
-1316 DIVNN
+1316 DIVNS
-1321 WLTYHATFNNKNS
+1321 WLAYHTSFTNKNN
-1334 IVLDNINWKCTAS
+1334 IILDNINWKCTAA

-1372 VTEEQVNKIVEIYGS
+1372 VNEEQVNKIVEIYGS
-1387 NCFSPN
+1387 NCFSSD
-1393 NELWIIAPSS
+1393 NELWIVAPSS
-1403 IFVSGPTTVKEDG
+1403 IYVTGPTTVKEDG
-1416 SYVYTPIVFSQKEGT
+1416 SYIYTPVVFSTKEGT
-1431 LKVVKSGLTSAD
+1431 LRVVKSGLTSAD

-1455 ESGNSRTITLTF
+1455 ESGSSRTIRLMF
-1467 IFTSNDLSEI
+1467 IFTSNDGSEVSREEI
-1477 NRKDV
+1477 
-1482 TITVKPLVYARSF
+1482 TIQVQSLVYATSF
-1495 TAKEIDISSTSRK
+1495 SISEVDVSSTSRK
-1508 YIINPIGTYDRV
+1508 YIVTPNGTYDRA
-1520 KITNITINDAM
+1520 KITDITINDAM
-1531 LAIGSIGETN
+1531 SAIGSIGETN

-1556 LVKGVITVQ
+1556 VVNGIITVK
-1565 FKTGFTTSSSTTINV
+1565 FKTGITSSNNTTFNV
-1580 EVVNDNIVLTSKNN
+1580 ELVNENIVLTSKNN
-1594 SSFLNLLFNKG
+1594 DTFLKILFDEG
-1605 LIANKDYITKA
+1605 IIANRNYITKS
-1616 ECAILTNEEL
+1616 ECAIIKNSDFSGRYFGLFIEKQRDADFFKYLSYKDVKFYSIYITGVATISDDTLRLTCSDFYVSNNANITINIDYLEINTINEINESTSKYYIKTITNTLKLNYFKIKEDNCNFTTKLFISSLSELYKSVYTIIVDKNTYPICNYLPNTSYNKWELIQDNNFHAQLITEKDKQNIYINIKCTDDIYNKINKNGFLYYDFYEKLIEFVNKIKTDKNLKAVEIHWYKYEKALILDKDNYNSMVRIYDEYDIRFADRKNNSVIPAINKEFVYSNGYSSNVDISARDNTNEFYYLLNYYKLDNSNSISVE
-1626 GNVSIDIRNERE
+1626 GNKLYIYGDIPIVIANNIYSLNTIHSPSI
-1638 ANFFTYLSINDV
+1638 
-1650 RLHFL
+1650 
-1655 SIYNITLNIDTL
+1655 
-1667 NLSVNNGIR
+1667 
-1676 VSGAANFININK
+1676 INK
-1688 LITYSIRVTDNKT
+1688 LK
-1701 YIEIK
+1701 
-1706 ANYVEFNENLYLNKD
+1706 
-1721 CYKITTKE
+1721 
-1729 FTGREFGRYESVYT
+1729 
-1743 LSIFK
+1743 
-1748 DRNNHPICKYLP
+1748 
-1760 SENYNGWDII
+1760 
-1770 NNDDIHAELKEIDN
+1770 
-1784 IYNLYIY
+1784 
-1791 TIYTDN
+1791 
-1797 IESKIKYFNM
+1797 M
-1807 SSGYIYYSFYEKIIN
+1807 
-1822 FINQVKINYNLKNI
+1822 
-1836 KVYYYNPNRGLYVL
+1836 
-1850 LDKNNY
+1850 
-1856 DVMSIIYTNSNISHN
+1856 
-1871 IRLIDYDNQ
+1871 
-1880 PLKPNVNKLFLYTCY
+1880 
-1895 NFNYNVIPEA
+1895 
-1905 VASELFILTNE
+1905 
-1916 YKINNGDA
+1916 
-1924 VRNYNEVYIKNNM
+1924 
-1937 NILTCSNI
+1937 
-1945 FLYRQFELK
+1945 
-1954 DNSIIINKFKLDIS
+1954 DIS
-1968 YNAYFQEAN
+1968 YELRFQAYNFTS
-1977 YNKSTNKVGPNLYE
+1977 NKNEVNNRELSRYFT
-1991 IFAASNIR
+1991 SNCPI
-1999 FKELYLYCS
+1999 KELYLYCS

-2015 LIFSNNTYTISD
+2015 LKFIESITPGDIFE
-2027 VFKNNCTKVYL
+2027 NNCTKVYL
-2038 PVQDVVDVASVANLH
+2038 PVQDVVDVESVANLN
-2053 LPDNIEVIYSI
+2053 LPDTVEVIYSI
-2064 PAGATCYTDLPI
+2064 PVGATCYTDLPI

>member
-13 SINEDWGQDVN
+13 NINEDWGQDVN

-31 SGAAVQKFIKS
+31 SGEAVQKFIKA

-56 NTIYLCFASE
+56 NSIYLCFASK
-66 ETCNEYLADN
+66 ETCDEYLADN
-76 TKTDLIIGKFDAPFN
+76 TKTDLIIGRFDAPFN

-104 IIFTTDKNNVIKFNF
+104 IIFTTDKNNIIKFNF
-119 DIVNKSGNSTG
+119 DVVNKSGNSTG

-138 IAKGLNK
+138 ISKGLDK
-145 KVYTEKYTSGT
+145 KVYTEKYASGT
-156 TVIKNVDDWLTEGT
+156 TVIKNVDDWLSEGT
-170 TTINI
+170 ITINI

-197 SIVSDYNPSQVADL
+197 SIVSDYNPSQVANL

-216 IIEVP
+216 VIEIP

-249 ITETSSTRTKYID
+249 ITEASSTRTKYID
-262 CTGMSQGVHS
+262 CTDMSQGVHS

-281 NGEKIYSDTHYVE
+281 NGEKIYSDIHYIE

-301 NTNAIIALTCI
+301 STKSIIALTCI
-312 IPRDKHIVDNENPL
+312 IPRDKHIVDSDNPL

-361 VYSTIDSAN
+361 VYSTIDSSN

-387 VKFVTDDIT
+387 VKFITDDVT
-396 RIIPL
+396 RVIPL
-401 EIKDSN
+401 EIKDSD
-407 ISIAEITNGLD
+407 ISIAEIKNGLD

-430 SDRHVYKYGNYTGT
+430 SDRDVYKYGNYTGT

-461 KLNVGNKIAFDITP
+461 KLNAGNKIAFNITP

-487 EFSIKSTSVFDD
+487 EFCIKSTSVFDD

-561 ANGILTAAVNVVASD
+561 ANGILTTAINVVTSD
-576 YIRSDEQLS
+576 YIRSNEQLS

-635 SADGTT
+635 SSDGTT

-670 EQIIVDVNYVNMQ
+670 EQIIVDVNYINMQ

-706 PKKNFKLYTH
+706 PKKNFRLYTNK
-716 QVDNTEVYDYQG
+716 VDNTEVYDYQG

-739 DNAQPVDVWCLKADY
+739 DNAQPVDVWCMKADY

-785 TNAQVTA
+785 TKAQVAA
-792 LANDYNYDVRTTV
+792 LNNNYKYDVRTTV

-846 GFDNSNVE
+846 GFDNSKVE

-865 ALFKTVDNFDEAWDT
+865 ALFKTVNNFDKAWDT

-887 DGNTEVTNLK
+887 DGNTKVTNLK
-897 AFCTWVTRSNGELTA
+897 AFCTWVTRSNGKLTA

-940 QTVKNAMLTT
+940 QTVKNAMITT

-986 GADGAYIYAGHE
+986 GIDGAYIYAGHDC
-998 SVLWNMLE
+998 VLWNMLE

-1017 VDIALYIA
+1017 VDVALYIA

-1084 QKRFNLFDSI
+1084 QRRFNLFDSK
-1094 FVSGAFKSSVFE
+1094 FVAGAFKSSVFE
-1106 IKFINDTPAN
+1106 IKFINDTPAK

-1139 SGIKLLN
+1139 SGIKLIS

-1182 RINQLSVTSN
+1182 RINQLTVTSN
-1192 TNCTKF
+1192 ANCNKF

-1204 STSSNN
+1204 STANNN

-1232 YRGFTSLDLTGLFNI
+1232 YRGFTSLDLTGLSNI

-1286 NLTVAG
+1286 NLTISG
-1292 LQYLNY
+1292 LKYLNY

-1305 ITDCPNLTATK
+1305 ITDCPNLTTSK

-1321 WLTYHATFNNKNS
+1321 WLTYHTSFNNKNN
-1334 IVLDNINWKCTAS
+1334 IVLDNINWKCTAT

-1372 VTEEQVNKIVEIYGS
+1372 VNEEQVNKIVEIYGS
-1387 NCFSPN
+1387 NCFSPSN
-1393 NELWIIAPSS
+1393 DLWILAPSA
-1403 IFVSGPTTVKEDG
+1403 IYVSGPTTVKEDG
-1416 SYVYTPIVFSQKEGT
+1416 SYVYTPVVFSTKEGT
-1431 LKVVKSGLTSAD
+1431 IKVSKSGLTSAD

-1455 ESGNSRTITLTF
+1455 ESGRSRTIKLNF
-1467 IFTSNDLSEI
+1467 IFTSNDGSEI
-1477 NRKDV
+1477 NRKSI
-1482 TITVKPLVYARSF
+1482 TIQVQSLVYATSF
-1495 TAKEIDISSTSRK
+1495 SINEVDISSTSRK
-1508 YIINPIGTYDRV
+1508 YIIVPNGNYDRA
-1520 KITNITINDAM
+1520 KITDITINDAM
-1531 LAIGSIGETN
+1531 SAIGSIGETN

-1556 LVKGVITVQ
+1556 VVNGIITVQ
-1565 FKTGFTTSSSTTINV
+1565 FKTGLTTSSNTTFNV
-1580 EVVNDNIVLTSKNN
+1580 EVVNENIVLTSKHN
-1594 SSFLNLLFNKG
+1594 SGFLNSLFKKG
-1605 LIANKDYITKA
+1605 IIANEDYITKA
-1616 ECAILTNEEL
+1616 EC
-1626 GNVSIDIRNERE
+1626 SIITKDDIEPYSSTLNIYTQRD
-1638 ANFFTYLSINDV
+1638 ANFFSYLTITDEVRITDIYFYNSVTINVDK
-1650 RLHFL
+1650 
-1655 SIYNITLNIDTL
+1655 L
-1667 NLSVNNGIR
+1667 NLLV
-1676 VSGAANFININK
+1676 
-1688 LITYSIRVTDNKT
+1688 
-1701 YIEIK
+1701 
-1706 ANYVEFNENLYLNKD
+1706 
-1721 CYKITTKE
+1721 
-1729 FTGREFGRYESVYT
+1729 
-1743 LSIFK
+1743 
-1748 DRNNHPICKYLP
+1748 
-1760 SENYNGWDII
+1760 
-1770 NNDDIHAELKEIDN
+1770 
-1784 IYNLYIY
+1784 
-1791 TIYTDN
+1791 
-1797 IESKIKYFNM
+1797 
-1807 SSGYIYYSFYEKIIN
+1807 
-1822 FINQVKINYNLKNI
+1822 
-1836 KVYYYNPNRGLYVL
+1836 
-1850 LDKNNY
+1850 
-1856 DVMSIIYTNSNISHN
+1856 
-1871 IRLIDYDNQ
+1871 
-1880 PLKPNVNKLFLYTCY
+1880 
-1895 NFNYNVIPEA
+1895 
-1905 VASELFILTNE
+1905 
-1916 YKINNGDA
+1916 
-1924 VRNYNEVYIKNNM
+1924 NEVYIYNNSNIAINIDILTISSRLVASQTNYYFKSTT
-1937 NILTCSNI
+1937 NILTLHNVLIDKDKYKCTTKIFRAEDFKIYDGVYTNIVNDSYPICNYLPNTNYNDWEIIQDDNFHAQLIIENNMQYMYVYIKCTDDIDNKVKNNYNIYYTFYEKLIKFVNKVKTDKNLKAVEICWYSSYVYLILDRDNYDSMTIMNSSNI
-1945 FLYRQFELK
+1945 PVKFKNEKYEEIHPTINRVFNYTASNEDLNCFIKTNELYHLPYYYKLK
-1954 DNSIIINKFKLDIS
+1954 NDNSYYYIQNYCSISTNVPVVVISNSRFFNKEYGIDSVIVNKVKIDIS
-1968 YNAYFQEAN
+1968 YNITFQD
-1977 YNKSTNKVGPNLYE
+1977 YNKSSNKNKVNTDTILDSCLHSDC
-1991 IFAASNIR
+1991 II
-1999 FKELYLYCS
+1999 KELYIYCS
-2008 TATIENK
+2008 TATVENK
-2015 LIFSNNTYTISD
+2015 LTFEANITPKDT
-2027 VFKNNCTKVYL
+2027 FKNNCTKVYL
-2038 PVQDVVDVASVANLH
+2038 PVQDVVDVASVANLN
-2053 LPDNIEVIYSI
+2053 LPDTVEVIYSI
-2064 PAGATCYTDLPI
+2064 PIGATCYTDLPI

>member
-13 SINEDWGQDVN
+13 NINEDWGQDVN

-31 SGAAVQKFIKS
+31 SGAAVQKFIKA

-56 NTIYLCFASE
+56 NAIYLCFASE
-66 ETCNEYLADN
+66 ETCNEYLEDN
-76 TKTDLIIGKFDAPFN
+76 TKTDLIIGRFDAPFN

-119 DIVNKSGNSTG
+119 DVVNKSGNSTG

-138 IAKGLNK
+138 ISKGLDK

-156 TVIKNVDDWLTEGT
+156 TVIKNVDDWLSEGT
-170 TTINI
+170 ITINI

-197 SIVSDYNPSQVADL
+197 SIDSDYNPSQVADL
-211 TTENT
+211 TKGNT

-249 ITETSSTRTKYID
+249 ITEASSTRTKYID
-262 CTGMSQGVHS
+262 CTGKAQGVHT

-301 NTNAIIALTCI
+301 STKSIIALTCI

-430 SDRHVYKYGNYTGT
+430 SDRNVYKYGNYTGT

-461 KLNVGNKIAFDITP
+461 KLNAGNKIAFDITP
-475 LKEDAMKTGKTF
+475 LKEDAMKAGKTF
-487 EFSIKSTSVFDD
+487 EFYIKSTSVFDD

-555 GLLFIY
+555 GLMFIY
-561 ANGILTAAVNVVASD
+561 ANGIITAAINVVASD
-576 YIRSDEQLS
+576 YIRSNEQLS
-585 FTATDKAKL
+585 FVATDKAKL

-635 SADGTT
+635 SSDGTT

-670 EQIIVDVNYVNMQ
+670 EQIIVDINYVNMQ

-706 PKKNFKLYTH
+706 PKKNFKLYTR

-792 LANDYNYDVRTTV
+792 LANNYNYDVRTTV

-865 ALFKTVDNFDEAWDT
+865 ALFKTVNNFDKAWDS

-897 AFCTWVTRSNGELTA
+897 AFCTWVTRNNGKLTA

-961 DNDTINGVVNTG
+961 DNDTINGEVNTG

-1084 QKRFNLFDSI
+1084 QRRFNLFDSM

-1146 GESHTF
+1146 RESHTF

-1204 STSSNN
+1204 STSNNN

-1286 NLTVAG
+1286 NLTVSG
-1292 LQYLNY
+1292 LKYLNY
-1298 ENIASIN
+1298 ENIVSIN
-1305 ITDCPNLTATK
+1305 ITDCPNLTASK

-1321 WLTYHATFNNKNS
+1321 WLTYHATFDNKNS
-1334 IVLDNINWKCTAS
+1334 IVLDNINWKCTAT

-1372 VTEEQVNKIVEIYGS
+1372 VTEEQINKIVEIYGS
-1387 NCFSPN
+1387 NCFSPSS
-1393 NELWIIAPSS
+1393 ELWIVAPAS
-1403 IFVSGPTTVKEDG
+1403 IYVTGPTNVKEDG

-1455 ESGNSRTITLTF
+1455 ESGSSRTIKLSF

-1477 NRKDV
+1477 SRK
-1482 TITVKPLVYARSF
+1482 TVNVKVNKLNYASKF
-1495 TAKEIDISSTSRK
+1495 IAKEVDISSTSRK
-1508 YIINPIGTYDRV
+1508 YIITPTDAYDRI
-1520 KITNITINDAM
+1520 KITGITINDAM

-1556 LVKGVITVQ
+1556 IVNGIINVQ
-1565 FKTGFTTSSSTTINV
+1565 FKSGLTSSSNTTINV
-1580 EVVNDNIVLTSKNN
+1580 DLYNENIVLTSKNDN
-1594 SSFLNLLFNKG
+1594 SYLLKKLFNEG

-1616 ECAILTNEEL
+1616 ECAIITSSDLSNECL
-1626 GNVSIDIRNERE
+1626 YISNQKD
-1638 ANFFTYLSINDV
+1638 ADFFKYLSIDFVQIRNIYFENSDNNV
-1650 RLHFL
+1650 TIDIPTLKLYITNYCNLYRSNVNVTIKVDIL
-1655 SIYNITLNIDTL
+1655 SIVELKARDNTCHFTSTTNSFSINY
-1667 NLSVNNGIR
+1667 
-1676 VSGAANFININK
+1676 INIP
-1688 LITYSIRVTDNKT
+1688 D
-1701 YIEIK
+1701 
-1706 ANYVEFNENLYLNKD
+1706 D
-1721 CYKITTKE
+1721 CYNCVTKV
-1729 FTGREFGRYESVYT
+1729 FDNDKFIPFKNVYT
-1743 LSIFK
+1743 VIS
-1748 DRNNHPICKYLP
+1748 NSTYPICNYL
-1760 SENYNGWDII
+1760 SNSDYNGWNIV
-1770 NNDDIHAELKEIDN
+1770 NDDNFHAQIISRYRESEMRICIKYTDDIDN
-1784 IYNLYIY
+1784 
-1791 TIYTDN
+1791 
-1797 IESKIKYFNM
+1797 KIHSTSIDHFM
-1807 SSGYIYYSFYEKIIN
+1807 YYSFYEKLIEFINKVKTSKNLKAINIYWYTNNSPIKIQLDKTDYDVMTIIN
-1822 FINQVKINYNLKNI
+1822 NERPITFVNNDTSKITPNINKAF
-1836 KVYYYNPNRGLYVL
+1836 VYTLGNKSVECYPNATVNELYVL
-1850 LDKNNY
+1850 PCYYKLDSENE
-1856 DVMSIIYTNSNISHN
+1856 VIS
-1871 IRLIDYDNQ
+1871 
-1880 PLKPNVNKLFLYTCY
+1880 T
-1895 NFNYNVIPEA
+1895 FNYLTISGNLSTFVCNTIHSISVHGNVVDKLKFDLAYNTDFQYQNRGNNTNIVTNNSPIP
-1905 VASELFILTNE
+1905 
-1916 YKINNGDA
+1916 
-1924 VRNYNEVYIKNNM
+1924 
-1937 NILTCSNI
+1937 
-1945 FLYRQFELK
+1945 LY
-1954 DNSIIINKFKLDIS
+1954 FKL
-1968 YNAYFQEAN
+1968 NWAV
-1977 YNKSTNKVGPNLYE
+1977 KE
-1991 IFAASNIR
+1991 IYI
-1999 FKELYLYCS
+1999 YCS
-2008 TATIENK
+2008 TATVENK
-2015 LIFSNNTYTISD
+2015 LTFGDISFTINNT
-2027 VFKNNCTKVYL
+2027 VKNNCTKVYL
-2038 PVQDVVDVASVANLH
+2038 PVQDVVDVASVDKLR
-2053 LPDNIEVIYSI
+2053 LPNTIEVIYSI
-2064 PAGATCYTDLPI
+2064 PVGATCYTDLPI

>member
-1 MAKTKYSPNDIQ
+1 MAKSKYSPNDIQ
-13 SINEDWGQDVN
+13 NINEDWGQDVN

-31 SGAAVQKFIKS
+31 SGEAVQKFIKA

-56 NTIYLCFASE
+56 NSIYLCFASK
-66 ETCNEYLADN
+66 ETCDEYLEDN
-76 TKTDLIIGKFDAPFN
+76 TKTDLIIGRFDAPFN
-91 YTAKIDLLTNISN
+91 YTAKIELLSNISN

-138 IAKGLNK
+138 IAKGLDK

-187 MTVTYQVINL
+187 MTVTYKVINL

-211 TTENT
+211 TKGNT

-249 ITETSSTRTKYID
+249 ITEASSTRTKYID

-301 NTNAIIALTCI
+301 STTSILALSCI
-312 IPRDKHIVDNENPL
+312 IPRDKHIVDKDNPL

-338 VTFGTYSPKNLAKLN
+338 VTFGTYSPKNLTKLN

-361 VYSTIDSAN
+361 VYSTVDSTN

-380 YNNKIEN
+380 YNNKVKD
-387 VKFVTDDIT
+387 VKFITDDDT
-396 RIIPL
+396 RVIPL

-430 SDRHVYKYGNYTGT
+430 SDRDVYKYGNYTGT

-461 KLNVGNKIAFDITP
+461 KLNAGNKIAFDITP
-475 LKEDAMKTGKTF
+475 LKDDAMKTGKTF
-487 EFSIKSTSVFDD
+487 EFCIKSTSVFDD

-561 ANGILTAAVNVVASD
+561 TNGNLSAAVNVIASD
-576 YIRSDEQLS
+576 YIRSNEQLT
-585 FTATDKAKL
+585 FAATDKAKL

-615 ILYQDSTSD
+615 ILYQDSTSN
-624 MTKLYNKNNIL
+624 MTKLYDKNNIL
-635 SADGTT
+635 SSDGTT

-670 EQIIVDVNYVNMQ
+670 EQIIVDVNYINMQ

-706 PKKNFKLYTH
+706 PKKNFRLYTN
-716 QVDNTEVYDYQG
+716 QVDDTEVYDYQG
-728 NKIEDNLYAFK
+728 NKVEDKLYAFK

-785 TNAQVTA
+785 TKAQVAA
-792 LANDYNYDVRTTV
+792 LSNNYKYDVRTTV

-813 YKLTDDSELVF
+813 YKLDDDSELVF

-846 GFDNSNVE
+846 GFDNSKVE

-865 ALFKTVDNFDEAWDT
+865 ALFKTVDNFDKAWDT

-887 DGNTEVTNLK
+887 DGNTEVSNLK
-897 AFCTWVTRSNGELTA
+897 NFCTWVTGSNGKLTS

-961 DNDTINGVVNTG
+961 DNDTVNGLVNTG

-986 GADGAYIYAGHE
+986 GVDGAYIYAGNE
-998 SVLWNMLE
+998 CVLWNMLE
-1006 QDDEFMNIVQK
+1006 QDDEFMAIVQK

-1084 QKRFNLFDSI
+1084 QRRFNLYDSK
-1094 FVSGAFKSSVFE
+1094 FVSGAFKSNVFE

-1125 KLYYGYGINEIVTE
+1125 KLYYGYGINELVTE
-1139 SGIKLLN
+1139 SGIELLN

-1163 VRIYGVTELDAIDV
+1163 VRIYGVTELDTIDV

-1182 RINQLSVTSN
+1182 RINQLSVSSN
-1192 TNCTKF
+1192 TNCNNF

-1204 STSSNN
+1204 STTNNN

-1232 YRGFTSLDLTGLFNI
+1232 YRGFTSLDLTGLYSI

-1286 NLTVAG
+1286 NLTIAG
-1292 LQYLNY
+1292 LKYLNY
-1298 ENIASIN
+1298 ENIVSIN
-1305 ITDCPNLTATK
+1305 ITDCPNLTTSK
-1316 DIVNN
+1316 DIVNS
-1321 WLTYHATFNNKNS
+1321 WLSYHTSFTNKN
-1334 IVLDNINWKCTAS
+1334 IIILDNINWKCTAA
-1347 EIIKLGEI
+1347 EIIKLGDI

-1372 VTEEQVNKIVEIYGS
+1372 VTDEQVNKIVEIYGS
-1387 NCFSPN
+1387 NCFSSN
-1393 NELWIIAPSS
+1393 NELWIVAPSS

-1416 SYVYTPIVFSQKEGT
+1416 SYVYTPVVFSQKEGT
-1431 LKVVKSGLTSAD
+1431 IKVTKSGLTSAD

-1455 ESGNSRTITLTF
+1455 ESGSSRTIKLTF
-1467 IFTSNDLSEI
+1467 IFTSNDGSEVS
-1477 NRKDV
+1477 RKDI
-1482 TITVKPLVYARSF
+1482 TIQVQSLVYATSF
-1495 TAKEIDISSTSRK
+1495 SISEVDISSTSKK
-1508 YIINPIGTYDRV
+1508 YIVTPNGTYDRA
-1520 KITNITINDAM
+1520 KITDITINDAM
-1531 LAIGSIGETN
+1531 SAIGSIGETN
-1541 LDEHYIVYNYTAPLD
+1541 LDEHYIIYNYTAPLEI
-1556 LVKGVITVQ
+1556 VNGVITVQ
-1565 FKTGFTTSSSTTINV
+1565 FKTGITSSNNTTFNV
-1580 EVVNDNIVLTSKNN
+1580 ELVNENIVLTSKNN
-1594 SSFLNLLFNKG
+1594 SGALEKWFSKG
-1605 LIANKDYITKA
+1605 IIANKDYITKS
-1616 ECAILTNEEL
+1616 ECSILTTDDFR
-1626 GNVSIDIRNERE
+1626 SISLSINGQRE
-1638 ANFFTYLSINDV
+1638 ANLFSYLTINNVELSNIVFNGDITINNDT
-1650 RLHFL
+1650 LHIKCSTF
-1655 SIYNITLNIDTL
+1655 YVENTNIT
-1667 NLSVNNGIR
+1667 
-1676 VSGAANFININK
+1676 ININY
-1688 LITYSIRVTDNKT
+1688 LYTG
-1701 YIEIK
+1701 YIKENINNSK
-1706 ANYVEFNENLYLNKD
+1706 YYV
-1721 CYKITTKE
+1721 KITTNTCFIGSLEIKE
-1729 FTGREFGRYESVYT
+1729 NSYKCTTKIFGGYSFNLYKNVYT
-1743 LSIFK
+1743 MIVDK
-1748 DRNNHPICKYLP
+1748 DVYPICNYLP
-1760 SENYNGWDII
+1760 NTSYNDWEIVQ
-1770 NNDDIHAELKEIDN
+1770 DDNFHAQITKDN
-1784 IYNLYIY
+1784 IPCMYVC
-1791 TIYTDN
+1791 
-1797 IESKIKYFNM
+1797 IKYTKDIVNNI
-1807 SSGYIYYSFYEKIIN
+1807 GDYHHNRYVDYSFYEKLIE
-1822 FINQVKINYNLKNI
+1822 FINKVKTDKNLKSVLIYWYKYNLYI
-1836 KVYYYNPNRGLYVL
+1836 K
-1850 LDKNNY
+1850 LDKDNY
-1856 DVMSIIYTNSNISHN
+1856 DSITEMCSYEDISFINKKDTVFAPTINKEFTYTNNNKHITSRDKTNEFYYLPNYYKLIGYNDGPIQKNLDIEGNKSIVIANNFDEISSIN
-1871 IRLIDYDNQ
+1871 SAI
-1880 PLKPNVNKLFLYTCY
+1880 VNKLKT
-1895 NFNYNVIPEA
+1895 
-1905 VASELFILTNE
+1905 
-1916 YKINNGDA
+1916 
-1924 VRNYNEVYIKNNM
+1924 
-1937 NILTCSNI
+1937 
-1945 FLYRQFELK
+1945 
-1954 DNSIIINKFKLDIS
+1954 DIS
-1968 YNAYFQEAN
+1968 YDLKFQRRNNNSNKNEADVFLELSK
-1977 YNKSTNKVGPNLYE
+1977 YLE
-1991 IFAASNIR
+1991 SNCI
-1999 FKELYLYCS
+1999 FKELYIYCS

-2015 LIFSNNTYTISD
+2015 LKFIDSRTPGDI
-2027 VFKNNCTKVYL
+2027 FKNNCTKVYL
-2038 PVQDVVDVASVANLH
+2038 PVQDVVDVESVANLN
-2053 LPDNIEVIYSI
+2053 LPDTVEVIYSI
-2064 PAGATCYTDLPI
+2064 PVGATCYTDLPI

>member
-13 SINEDWGQDVN
+13 NINEDWGQDVN

-31 SGAAVQKFIKS
+31 SGEAVQKFIKA

-56 NTIYLCFASE
+56 NSIYLCFASK
-66 ETCNEYLADN
+66 ETCDEYLADN
-76 TKTDLIIGKFDAPFN
+76 TKTDLIIGRFDAPFN
-91 YTAKIDLLTNISN
+91 YTAKIELLTNISN
-104 IIFTTDKNNVIKFNF
+104 IIFTTDKNNIIKFNF

-138 IAKGLNK
+138 ISKGLDK

-211 TTENT
+211 TKGNT

-301 NTNAIIALTCI
+301 STTSILALSCI
-312 IPRDKHIVDNENPL
+312 IPRDKHIVDSDNPL

-361 VYSTIDSAN
+361 VYSTVDSTN

-380 YNNKIEN
+380 YNNKVKD
-387 VKFVTDDIT
+387 VKFITDDAA
-396 RIIPL
+396 RVIPL

-430 SDRHVYKYGNYTGT
+430 SDRDVYKYGNYTGT

-461 KLNVGNKIAFDITP
+461 KLNAGNKVAFDITP

-487 EFSIKSTSVFDD
+487 EFAIKSTSVFDD

-561 ANGILTAAVNVVASD
+561 TNGNLSAAVNVIASD
-576 YIRSDEQLS
+576 YIRSNEQLT
-585 FTATDKAKL
+585 FAATDKAKL

-635 SADGTT
+635 SSDGTT
-641 FDTEKLAAQCPVMII
+641 FDTEKLAAQCPVMIV

-670 EQIIVDVNYVNMQ
+670 EQIIVDVNYINMQ

-706 PKKNFKLYTH
+706 PKKNFRLYTN
-716 QVDNTEVYDYQG
+716 QVDDTEVYDYQG
-728 NKIEDNLYAFK
+728 NKVEDKLYAFK

-785 TNAQVTA
+785 TKAQVAA
-792 LANDYNYDVRTTV
+792 LSNNYKYDVRTTV

-813 YKLTDDSELVF
+813 YKLDDDSELVF

-846 GFDNSNVE
+846 GFDNSKVE

-865 ALFKTVDNFDEAWDT
+865 ALFKTVDNFDKAWDT

-887 DGNTEVTNLK
+887 DGNTEVSNLK
-897 AFCTWVTRSNGELTA
+897 NFCTWVTGSNGKLTS

-961 DNDTINGVVNTG
+961 DNDTVNGLVNTG

-986 GADGAYIYAGHE
+986 GVDGAYIYAGNE
-998 SVLWNMLE
+998 CVLWNMLE
-1006 QDDEFMNIVQK
+1006 QDDEFMAIVQK

-1084 QKRFNLFDSI
+1084 QRRFNLYDSK
-1094 FVSGAFKSSVFE
+1094 FVSGAFKSNVFE

-1125 KLYYGYGINEIVTE
+1125 KLYYGYGINELVTE
-1139 SGIKLLN
+1139 SGIELLN

-1182 RINQLSVTSN
+1182 RINQLTVTASV
-1192 TNCTKF
+1192 NCTKF

-1204 STSSNN
+1204 STTNNN

-1232 YRGFTSLDLTGLFNI
+1232 YRGFTSLDLTGLYSI

-1286 NLTVAG
+1286 NLTISG
-1292 LQYLNY
+1292 LKYLNY

-1305 ITDCPNLTATK
+1305 ITDCPNLTASK
-1316 DIVNN
+1316 DIVNS
-1321 WLTYHATFNNKNS
+1321 WLAYHTSFTNKNN
-1334 IVLDNINWKCTAS
+1334 IVLDSINWKCTAA

-1372 VTEEQVNKIVEIYGS
+1372 VTDEQVNKIVEIYGS

-1393 NELWIIAPSS
+1393 NELWIIAPTS

-1416 SYVYTPIVFSQKEGT
+1416 SYVYTPVVFSQKEGT
-1431 LKVVKSGLTSAD
+1431 IKVVKSGLTSAD

-1455 ESGNSRTITLTF
+1455 ESGSSRTIKLTF
-1467 IFTSNDLSEI
+1467 IFTSNDGSEVS
-1477 NRKDV
+1477 RKDI
-1482 TITVKPLVYARSF
+1482 TIQVQSLVYATSF
-1495 TAKEIDISSTSRK
+1495 SISEVDISSTSKK
-1508 YIINPIGTYDRV
+1508 YIVTPNGTYDRA
-1520 KITNITINDAM
+1520 KITDITINDAM
-1531 LAIGSIGETN
+1531 SAIGSIGETN
-1541 LDEHYIVYNYTAPLD
+1541 LDEHYIIYNYTAPLEI
-1556 LVKGVITVQ
+1556 VNGVITVQ
-1565 FKTGFTTSSSTTINV
+1565 FKTGFTLSSNTTFKV
-1580 EVVNDNIVLTSKNN
+1580 ELVKENIVLTSKNN
-1594 SSFLNLLFNKG
+1594 SGALEKWFSKG
-1605 LIANKDYITKA
+1605 IIANKDYITKS
-1616 ECAILTNEEL
+1616 ECGILTADDFS
-1626 GNVSIDIRNERE
+1626 SISLSINGQRE
-1638 ANFFTYLSINDV
+1638 ANLFSYLTINNVELYEIVFNGDITINNDT
-1650 RLHFL
+1650 LHIRCSTF
-1655 SIYNITLNIDTL
+1655 YVENTNITINIDYLRTTY
-1667 NLSVNNGIR
+1667 IKE
-1676 VSGAANFININK
+1676 NINNSK
-1688 LITYSIRVTDNKT
+1688 Y
-1701 YIEIK
+1701 
-1706 ANYVEFNENLYLNKD
+1706 YV
-1721 CYKITTKE
+1721 KITTNTCFIGSLEIKE
-1729 FTGREFGRYESVYT
+1729 NSYKCTTKIFGGYSFNLFKNVYT
-1743 LSIFK
+1743 MIVDK
-1748 DRNNHPICKYLP
+1748 DVYPICNYLP
-1760 SENYNGWDII
+1760 NTSYNDWEIVQDDNFFAQLITQDNTQNMYVFI
-1770 NNDDIHAELKEIDN
+1770 KYTDDITNKVR
-1784 IYNLYIY
+1784 
-1791 TIYTDN
+1791 
-1797 IESKIKYFNM
+1797 KISWYH
-1807 SSGYIYYSFYEKIIN
+1807 GIYYTFYEKLIEFVN
-1822 FINQVKINYNLKNI
+1822 KVKIDKNLKAVNIYWYGNNEINIILDKDNYDSIIRIYNESKPYFADNNYNYTAPTINKEFVYSNGHASGGVTTEDKANEFYYLHNYYKLKS
-1836 KVYYYNPNRGLYVL
+1836 
-1850 LDKNNY
+1850 NN
-1856 DVMSIIYTNSNISHN
+1856 DTTSTES
-1871 IRLIDYDNQ
+1871 L
-1880 PLKPNVNKLFLYTCY
+1880 
-1895 NFNYNVIPEA
+1895 
-1905 VASELFILTNE
+1905 
-1916 YKINNGDA
+1916 
-1924 VRNYNEVYIKNNM
+1924 YIKGNKAIVIANNFYSFSSK
-1937 NILTCSNI
+1937 NDAIVDK
-1945 FLYRQFELK
+1945 LK
-1954 DNSIIINKFKLDIS
+1954 MDIS
-1968 YNAYFQEAN
+1968 YETLFQKYN
-1977 YNKSTNKVGPNLYE
+1977 YNSDKNEVRLNDVIEKYLNSDCP
-1991 IFAASNIR
+1991 

-2008 TATIENK
+2008 TATVENK
-2015 LIFSNNTYTISD
+2015 LKFVGFSQHSSTFT
-2027 VFKNNCTKVYL
+2027 NNCTKVYL
-2038 PVQDVVDVASVANLH
+2038 PAQDVVDVESVAKLN
-2053 LPDNIEVIYSI
+2053 LPDTVEVIYSI
-2064 PAGATCYTDLPI
+2064 PVGATCYTDLPI

>member
-13 SINEDWGQDVN
+13 NINEDWGQDVN

-31 SGAAVQKFIKS
+31 SGEAVQKFIKA

-56 NTIYLCFASE
+56 NSIYLCFASK
-66 ETCNEYLADN
+66 ETCDEYLKDN
-76 TKTDLIIGKFDAPFN
+76 TKTDLIIGRFDAPFN

-104 IIFTTDKNNVIKFNF
+104 IIFTTDKNNTIKFNF

-138 IAKGLNK
+138 ISKGLDK

-197 SIVSDYNPSQVADL
+197 SIVSDYNPSQIANL

-216 IIEVP
+216 VIEIP

-249 ITETSSTRTKYID
+249 ITEASSTRTKYID
-262 CTGMSQGVHS
+262 CTEMSQGTHS

-301 NTNAIIALTCI
+301 NTKSIIALTCI
-312 IPRDKHIVDNENPL
+312 IPRDKHIVDSDNPL

-361 VYSTIDSAN
+361 VYSTLDSSN

-380 YNNKIEN
+380 YNNKIKN
-387 VKFVTDDIT
+387 VKFITDDVT

-418 FNFDAKGKSNTS
+418 FNFDTKGKSNTS
-430 SDRHVYKYGNYTGT
+430 SDRNVYKYGNYTGT

-456 VDNVL
+456 VNNVL
-461 KLNVGNKIAFDITP
+461 KLNAGNKIVFDITP

-487 EFSIKSTSVFDD
+487 EFCIKSTSVFDD
-499 DVVLCNLTTDGAG
+499 DAVLCNLTTDGAG

-561 ANGILTAAVNVVASD
+561 ANGILTAAINVIASD
-576 YIRSDEQLS
+576 YIRSNEQLS
-585 FTATDKAKL
+585 FVATNKAKL

-615 ILYQDSTSD
+615 ILYQDSTTD

-635 SADGTT
+635 SSDGTT

-670 EQIIVDVNYVNMQ
+670 EQIIVDVNYINMQ

-706 PKKNFKLYTH
+706 PKKNFRLYTH
-716 QVDNTEVYDYQG
+716 KVDTTEVYDYQG

-739 DNAQPVDVWCLKADY
+739 DKAQPVDVWCLKADY

-770 KVMYDAVI
+770 KILYDAVI

-785 TNAQVTA
+785 TKAQVAA
-792 LANDYNYDVRTTV
+792 LSNNYKYDVRTTV

-813 YKLTDDSELVF
+813 YKLNGNSELVF

-865 ALFKTVDNFDEAWDT
+865 ALFKTVNNFDKAWDS

-887 DGNTEVTNLK
+887 DGNTKVSNLK
-897 AFCTWVTRSNGELTA
+897 AFCTWVSRNNGKLTT

-926 AAYYVYLMRFGAVD
+926 AAYYIYLMRFGAVD
-940 QTVKNAMLTT
+940 QPVKNAMLTT

-961 DNDTINGVVNTG
+961 DNDTTNGLVNTG
-973 NLEAPW
+973 SLEAPW

-986 GADGAYIYAGHE
+986 GIDGAYIYAGHDC
-998 SVLWNMLE
+998 VLWNMLE

-1052 ATYKYLN
+1052 STYKYLN

-1084 QKRFNLFDSI
+1084 QKRFNLFDSKFI
-1094 FVSGAFKSSVFE
+1094 SGAFKSSVFE

-1163 VRIYGVTELDAIDV
+1163 VRIYGVTELDSIDV

-1182 RINQLSVTSN
+1182 RINQLNVTSSI
-1192 TNCTKF
+1192 NCTKF

-1204 STSSNN
+1204 STSNNN

-1232 YRGFTSLDLTGLFNI
+1232 YRGFTSLDLTDLYNI

-1259 VEFDEGSQISTIEFS
+1259 VEFDEGSRISTIEFS
-1274 QKFNALNFHNLP
+1274 QNFSALNFHNLP
-1286 NLTVAG
+1286 NLTVSG
-1292 LQYLNY
+1292 LHYLNY

-1305 ITDCPNLTATK
+1305 ITDCPNLTTSK

-1321 WLTYHATFNNKNS
+1321 WLAYHTSFTDKNS
-1334 IVLDNINWKCTAS
+1334 IILDNINWKCTAA

-1372 VTEEQVNKIVEIYGS
+1372 INEEQVNKIVEIYGS
-1387 NCFSPN
+1387 NCFTPT
-1393 NELWIIAPSS
+1393 NELWILAPAS

-1416 SYVYTPIVFSQKEGT
+1416 SYVYTPVVFSQKEGT
-1431 LKVVKSGLTSAD
+1431 IKVIKSGLTSAD

-1455 ESGNSRTITLTF
+1455 ESGSSRTIKLTF
-1467 IFTSNDLSEI
+1467 IFTSNDGSEV
-1477 NRKDV
+1477 NRKDI
-1482 TITVKPLVYARSF
+1482 TINVERLIYASRFSIN
-1495 TAKEIDISSTSRK
+1495 ELDISSTSKK
-1508 YIINPIGTYDRV
+1508 YIITPNGTHDRV
-1520 KITNITINDAM
+1520 KITDITINDAM
-1531 LAIGSIGETN
+1531 SAIGSIGETN
-1541 LDEHYIVYNYTAPLD
+1541 LDEHYIIYNYTAPLD
-1556 LVKGVITVQ
+1556 IVSGIITVQ
-1565 FKTGFTTSSSTTINV
+1565 FKTDLLSTSNTTFD
-1580 EVVNDNIVLTSKNN
+1580 VVLVDENIVLISKNN
-1594 SSFLNLLFNKG
+1594 GTFLNSLFKKG
-1605 LIANKDYITKA
+1605 VIANKDYITKA
-1616 ECAILTNEEL
+1616 ECAILTKSEVQPDTL
-1626 GNVSIDIRNERE
+1626 TISSQRD
-1638 ANFFTYLSINDV
+1638 ANFFKYLTITDVNIGQLWLYNDA
-1650 RLHFL
+1650 
-1655 SIYNITLNIDTL
+1655 TIDVDRL
-1667 NLSVNNGIR
+1667 NLSVGQL
-1676 VSGAANFININK
+1676 FIAKGHITMNINS
-1688 LITYSIRVTDNKT
+1688 LTITFALSELYAEDNCYLTITTNSLNIRRTSNIYKNH
-1701 YIEIK
+1701 I
-1706 ANYVEFNENLYLNKD
+1706 
-1721 CYKITTKE
+1721 KITTKT
-1729 FTGREFGRYESVYT
+1729 FSTSSCYIYDCVYT
-1743 LSIFK
+1743 IISFGHSIC
-1748 DRNNHPICKYLP
+1748 NYLP
-1760 SENYNGWDII
+1760 NTNYNEWEIVQDDNFQAQLITK
-1770 NNDDIHAELKEIDN
+1770 DDIQEMYVN
-1784 IYNLYIY
+1784 IK
-1791 TIYTDN
+1791 YTDD
-1797 IESKIKYFNM
+1797 IDSKAHIG
-1807 SSGYIYYSFYEKIIN
+1807 SDELLCLYYAFYEKLIDFVNKIKTNKKLKAINIYWYNSSVNII
-1822 FINQVKINYNLKNI
+1822 
-1836 KVYYYNPNRGLYVL
+1836 

-1856 DVMSIIYTNSNISHN
+1856 ESIALMKQNIDIYFKDNSNNTIVPTINRKFTYMTVDSDTKPVSVGGSNEFYYLPNYYKLKNNNTIAFTYPIINITSNISILVAN
-1871 IRLIDYDNQ
+1871 NFKSINKINGDILIDK
-1880 PLKPNVNKLFLYTCY
+1880 LKT
-1895 NFNYNVIPEA
+1895 
-1905 VASELFILTNE
+1905 
-1916 YKINNGDA
+1916 
-1924 VRNYNEVYIKNNM
+1924 
-1937 NILTCSNI
+1937 
-1945 FLYRQFELK
+1945 
-1954 DNSIIINKFKLDIS
+1954 DIS
-1968 YNAYFQEAN
+1968 YDVEFQYRNRNGNENLVDIDAVFSK
-1977 YNKSTNKVGPNLYE
+1977 YIKPNCP
-1991 IFAASNIR
+1991 
-1999 FKELYLYCS
+1999 FKELYIYCS
-2008 TATIENK
+2008 TAVAENK
-2015 LIFSNNTYTISD
+2015 LRFGTSFSTILND
-2027 VFKNNCTKVYL
+2027 IFKNNCTKVYL
-2038 PVQDVVDVASVANLH
+2038 PVQDVVDVESVANLH
-2053 LPDNIEVIYSI
+2053 LPDTVEIIYSI
-2064 PAGATCYTDLPI
+2064 PIGATCYTDLPI

>member
-13 SINEDWGQDVN
+13 NINEDWGQDVN

-31 SGAAVQKFIKS
+31 SGEAVQKFIKA

-56 NTIYLCFASE
+56 NSIYLCFASK
-66 ETCNEYLADN
+66 ETCDEYLADN
-76 TKTDLIIGKFDAPFN
+76 TKTDLIIGRFDAPFN

-104 IIFTTDKNNVIKFNF
+104 IIFTTDKNNIIKFNF
-119 DIVNKSGNSTG
+119 DVVNKSGNSTG

-138 IAKGLNK
+138 ISKGLDK
-145 KVYTEKYTSGT
+145 KVYTEKYASGT
-156 TVIKNVDDWLTEGT
+156 TVIKNVDDWLSEGT
-170 TTINI
+170 ITINI

-197 SIVSDYNPSQVADL
+197 SIVSDYNPSQVANL

-216 IIEVP
+216 VIEIP

-249 ITETSSTRTKYID
+249 ITEASSTRTKYID
-262 CTGMSQGVHS
+262 CIGMSQGVHY

-281 NGEKIYSDTHYVE
+281 NGEKIYSDIHYIE

-301 NTNAIIALTCI
+301 STKSIIALTCI
-312 IPRDKHIVDNENPL
+312 IPRDKHIVDSDNPL

-353 VTIKLDDQ
+353 VIIKLDDQ
-361 VYSTIDSAN
+361 VYSTIDSSN

-387 VKFVTDDIT
+387 VKFITDDVT
-396 RIIPL
+396 RVIPL
-401 EIKDSN
+401 EIKDSD
-407 ISIAEITNGLD
+407 ISIAEIKNGLD

-430 SDRHVYKYGNYTGT
+430 SDRDVYKYGNYTGT

-461 KLNVGNKIAFDITP
+461 KLNAGNKIAFNITP

-561 ANGILTAAVNVVASD
+561 ANGILTTAINVVTSD
-576 YIRSDEQLS
+576 YIRSNEQLS

-615 ILYQDSTSD
+615 ILYQDSTFD

-635 SADGTT
+635 SSDGTT

-670 EQIIVDVNYVNMQ
+670 EQIIVDVNYINMQ

-706 PKKNFKLYTH
+706 PKKNFKLYSNK
-716 QVDNTEVYDYQG
+716 VDNTEVYDYQG

-739 DNAQPVDVWCLKADY
+739 DNAQPVDVWCMKADY

-785 TNAQVTA
+785 TKAQVAA
-792 LANDYNYDVRTTV
+792 LNNNYKYDVRTTV

-846 GFDNSNVE
+846 GFDNSKVE

-865 ALFKTVDNFDEAWDT
+865 ALFKTVNNFDKAWDT

-887 DGNTEVTNLK
+887 DGNTKVTNLK
-897 AFCTWVTRSNGELTA
+897 AFCTWVTRSNGKLTA

-940 QTVKNAMLTT
+940 QTVKNAMITT

-961 DNDTINGVVNTG
+961 DNDTINGEVNTG

-986 GADGAYIYAGHE
+986 GIDGAYIYAGHDC
-998 SVLWNMLE
+998 VLWNMLE

-1084 QKRFNLFDSI
+1084 QRRFNLYDSI

-1182 RINQLSVTSN
+1182 RINQLSITSA

-1232 YRGFTSLDLTGLFNI
+1232 YRGFTSLDLTGLYSI
-1247 ETLKINGTNISN
+1247 EILKINGTNISN

-1286 NLTVAG
+1286 NLTISG
-1292 LQYLNY
+1292 LHYLNY
-1298 ENIASIN
+1298 ENIESIN
-1305 ITDCPNLTATK
+1305 ITDCPNLTTSK
-1316 DIVNN
+1316 DIVNS
-1321 WLTYHATFNNKNS
+1321 WLQYHTSFTNKNS
-1334 IVLDNINWKCTAS
+1334 IVLDNINWKCTAA

-1355 KTAGGT
+1355 KTAGGILT
-1361 LSLKG
+1361 LKG

-1372 VTEEQVNKIVEIYGS
+1372 VNEEQVNKIVEIYGS
-1387 NCFSPN
+1387 NCFSPSN
-1393 NELWIIAPSS
+1393 DLWILAPSA
-1403 IFVSGPTTVKEDG
+1403 IYVSGPTTVKEDG
-1416 SYVYTPIVFSQKEGT
+1416 SYVYTPVVFSTKEGT
-1431 LKVVKSGLTSAD
+1431 IKVSKSGLTSAD

-1455 ESGNSRTITLTF
+1455 ESGRSRTIKLNF
-1467 IFTSNDLSEI
+1467 IFTSNDGYEI
-1477 NRKDV
+1477 NRKSI
-1482 TITVKPLVYARSF
+1482 TIQVQSLVYATSF
-1495 TAKEIDISSTSRK
+1495 SINEVDISSTSRK
-1508 YIINPIGTYDRV
+1508 YIIVPNRTYDRA
-1520 KITNITINDAM
+1520 KITDITINDAM
-1531 LAIGSIGETN
+1531 SAIGSIGETN

-1556 LVKGVITVQ
+1556 LVNGIITVQ
-1565 FKTGFTTSSSTTINV
+1565 FKTGLTTSSNTTFNV
-1580 EVVNDNIVLTSKNN
+1580 EVFNENIVLTSKHN
-1594 SSFLNLLFNKG
+1594 SGFLNSLFKKG
-1605 LIANKDYITKA
+1605 IIANKDYITKA
-1616 ECAILTNEEL
+1616 ECSIITKDDIEPYSSTLNIYTQKDADFFSYLTITEVRITDIYFYNSATINIDKLNLLVNEVYIYNNANIAINIDILTISSRLVASQTNCYFKSTTNIL
-1626 GNVSIDIRNERE
+1626 TLHNVSIDKDKYKCTTKIFRAEGVKVYDGVYTNIVTAGYPICNYLPNTNYNDWEIIQDDNFHVQLIIENNMQNMYVYIKYTDDIASKVKSTNKIYYTFYEKLIKFVNKVKTDKNLKAVNICWYDDELSLILDKDNYDSISIIRNDHDIHFIDKNDNTLQITNRE
-1638 ANFFTYLSINDV
+1638 IVYANISNNTLWLNECNANEYYYLFNYYKLKNDNSIPN
-1650 RLHFL
+1650 
-1655 SIYNITLNIDTL
+1655 SN
-1667 NLSVNNGIR
+1667 SVYIECDCNTVIFNNGR
-1676 VSGAANFININK
+1676 LTTNHSKKINK
-1688 LITYSIRVTDNKT
+1688 L
-1701 YIEIK
+1701 
-1706 ANYVEFNENLYLNKD
+1706 
-1721 CYKITTKE
+1721 KI
-1729 FTGREFGRYESVYT
+1729 
-1743 LSIFK
+1743 
-1748 DRNNHPICKYLP
+1748 
-1760 SENYNGWDII
+1760 
-1770 NNDDIHAELKEIDN
+1770 
-1784 IYNLYIY
+1784 
-1791 TIYTDN
+1791 
-1797 IESKIKYFNM
+1797 
-1807 SSGYIYYSFYEKIIN
+1807 
-1822 FINQVKINYNLKNI
+1822 
-1836 KVYYYNPNRGLYVL
+1836 
-1850 LDKNNY
+1850 
-1856 DVMSIIYTNSNISHN
+1856 
-1871 IRLIDYDNQ
+1871 
-1880 PLKPNVNKLFLYTCY
+1880 
-1895 NFNYNVIPEA
+1895 
-1905 VASELFILTNE
+1905 
-1916 YKINNGDA
+1916 
-1924 VRNYNEVYIKNNM
+1924 
-1937 NILTCSNI
+1937 
-1945 FLYRQFELK
+1945 
-1954 DNSIIINKFKLDIS
+1954 DIS
-1968 YNAYFQEAN
+1968 YNLRFQKYN
-1977 YNKSTNKVGPNLYE
+1977 YNTNKNEVGQDDSGHILETYLDTGVG
-1991 IFAASNIR
+1991 I
-1999 FKELYLYCS
+1999 KELYIYCS
-2008 TATIENK
+2008 TATTENK
-2015 LIFSNNTYTISD
+2015 LR
-2027 VFKNNCTKVYL
+2027 FKDYIYPRDTFKDNCTKLYL
-2038 PVQDVVDVASVANLH
+2038 PVQDVVDVASVAYLN
-2053 LPDNIEVIYSI
+2053 LPDTVEVIYSI
-2064 PAGATCYTDLPI
+2064 PVGATCYTDLPI

>member
-13 SINEDWGQDVN
+13 NINEDWGQDVN

-31 SGAAVQKFIKS
+31 SGAAVQKFIKA

-50 LYYDAK
+50 LYYDSK
-56 NTIYLCFASE
+56 NAIYLCFASE
-66 ETCNEYLADN
+66 ETCNEYLEDN
-76 TKTDLIIGKFDAPFN
+76 TKTDLIIGRFDAPFN
-91 YTAKIDLLTNISN
+91 YTAKIDLLTNINN
-104 IIFTTDKNNVIKFNF
+104 IIFTTDKNNVIKFDF

-138 IAKGLNK
+138 ISKGLDK

-156 TVIKNVDDWLTEGT
+156 TVIKNIDDWLSEGT
-170 TTINI
+170 ITINI

-211 TTENT
+211 TSENT
-216 IIEVP
+216 VIEIP

-239 KQDFIKDEDE
+239 KKDFIKDEDE
-249 ITETSSTRTKYID
+249 ITEASSTRTKYID
-262 CTGMSQGVHS
+262 CTGMSQGIHS

-281 NGEKIYSDTHYVE
+281 NGEKIYSDIHYVE
-294 AIVYDGT
+294 AIVYDRT
-301 NTNAIIALTCI
+301 STNAIIALTCI
-312 IPRDKHIVDNENPL
+312 IPRDKHIVDNEHPL

-361 VYSTIDSAN
+361 VYSTINSAN
-370 NKKNVTSFLV
+370 NKKNTTSFLV

-407 ISIAEITNGLD
+407 INISEITNGLD

-430 SDRHVYKYGNYTGT
+430 SDRNVYNYGNYTGT

-461 KLNVGNKIAFDITP
+461 KLNTGNNITFDITP

-487 EFSIKSTSVFDD
+487 EFCIKSTSVFDD

-527 KTIKVSY
+527 KTINVSY

-561 ANGILTAAVNVVASD
+561 ANGILTAAINVLTSD
-576 YIRSDEQLS
+576 YIRSNEQLS
-585 FTATDKAKL
+585 FAATDKAKL

-662 LENTSNKK
+662 LENTNNKK
-670 EQIIVDVNYVNMQ
+670 EQIIVDVNYINMQ

-706 PKKNFKLYTH
+706 PKKNFKLYTRK
-716 QVDNTEVYDYQG
+716 VDNTEVYDYQG
-728 NKIEDNLYAFK
+728 NKVEDKLYAFK

-792 LANDYNYDVRTTV
+792 LNNNYNYDVRTTV

-838 VYGFRDIP
+838 VFGFRDIP

-865 ALFKTVDNFDEAWDT
+865 ALFKTVNNFDKAWDS

-887 DGNTEVTNLK
+887 DGNKEVTNLK
-897 AFCTWVTRSNGELTA
+897 AFCTWVTRSNGKLTA

-961 DNDTINGVVNTG
+961 DNDTTNGLVNTG

-986 GADGAYIYAGHE
+986 GIDGAYIYAGHE

-1006 QDDEFMNIVQK
+1006 QDDEFINIVQK

-1064 GVNNLFML
+1064 GINNLFML

-1084 QKRFNLFDSI
+1084 KRRFNLFDSKFI
-1094 FVSGAFKSSVFE
+1094 SGAFKSNVFE

-1182 RINQLSVTSN
+1182 RINQLSVSAN

-1204 STSSNN
+1204 STSNNN

-1232 YRGFTSLDLTGLFNI
+1232 YRGFTSLDLTGLYSI

-1259 VEFDEGSQISTIEFS
+1259 VEFGEGSQISTIEFS
-1274 QKFNALNFHNLP
+1274 QKFNAINFHNLP
-1286 NLTVAG
+1286 NLTISG

-1298 ENIASIN
+1298 ENIVSIN

-1321 WLTYHATFNNKNS
+1321 WLTYHTTFNNKNS
-1334 IVLDNINWKCTAS
+1334 IVLDNINWNCTAN

-1361 LSLKG
+1361 LNLKG

-1393 NELWIIAPSS
+1393 SELWILAPAS
-1403 IFVSGPTTVKEDG
+1403 IFVSGPTTVKENG
-1416 SYVYTPIVFSQKEGT
+1416 SYVYTPVVFSQKEGT
-1431 LKVVKSGLTSAD
+1431 LTVLKNGLTSAD

-1455 ESGNSRTITLTF
+1455 ESGYNRTITLTF
-1467 IFTSNDLSEI
+1467 IFRSNDESEV

-1482 TITVKPLVYARSF
+1482 NIYVQRIQYASSF
-1495 TAKEIDISSTSRK
+1495 SISEVDISYTSKK
-1508 YIINPIGTYDRV
+1508 YIITPTGTYDRIEV
-1520 KITNITINDAM
+1520 TDITINSAM
-1531 LAIGSIGETN
+1531 LEIGSIGEKN
-1541 LDEHYIVYNYTAPLD
+1541 LEEYYIVYNYNAPLD
-1556 LVKGVITVQ
+1556 PVNGVITVK
-1565 FKTGFTTSSSTTINV
+1565 FKSS
-1580 EVVNDNIVLTSKNN
+1580 LTSTSNKTFDVVLLNENIILTDKYYNN
-1594 SSFLNLLFNKG
+1594 RQFLNSLFNKG
-1605 LIANKDYITKA
+1605 LIANKKYITKA
-1616 ECAILTNEEL
+1616 ECAILKKNDLLNAKLDIYSQREARLFNCLTFT
-1626 GNVSIDIRNERE
+1626 NVSIKQLNVRDTIIIDAATLDLSVENINLGTANLTINVNSLYNTWELDANYSDDSYYFKSTTNNLRLGWLPRNEDRYKCTTKRF
-1638 ANFFTYLSINDV
+1638 NG
-1650 RLHFL
+1650 
-1655 SIYNITLNIDTL
+1655 YN
-1667 NLSVNNGIR
+1667 
-1676 VSGAANFININK
+1676 
-1688 LITYSIRVTDNKT
+1688 
-1701 YIEIK
+1701 
-1706 ANYVEFNENLYLNKD
+1706 
-1721 CYKITTKE
+1721 YKIYKNVHTIIVNDS
-1729 FTGREFGRYESVYT
+1729 YY
-1743 LSIFK
+1743 
-1748 DRNNHPICKYLP
+1748 PICNFLP
-1760 SENYNGWDII
+1760 STSYDGYEIIHDDNFCAKLKTKDYIQNMDIYI
-1770 NNDDIHAELKEIDN
+1770 KYTDDIN
-1784 IYNLYIY
+1784 
-1791 TIYTDN
+1791 
-1797 IESKIKYFNM
+1797 SKIKDN
-1807 SSGYIYYSFYEKIIN
+1807 GIYYSFYKKFIEFVNKIKTDKNLKDVEINYYSQSPKIKLNEDNYNQLTIIN
-1822 FINQVKINYNLKNI
+1822 NI
-1836 KVYYYNPNRGLYVL
+1836 SNF
-1850 LDKNNY
+1850 LDKNNNTI
-1856 DVMSIIYTNSNISHN
+1856 V
-1871 IRLIDYDNQ
+1871 
-1880 PLKPNVNKLFLYTCY
+1880 PNVNKLFMYINRYSGISILSGIITNELYYLPNYYKLYTNGSY
-1895 NFNYNVIPEA
+1895 YPDFNTLNISNNMSIVVGNNFNSIE
-1905 VASELFILTNE
+1905 S
-1916 YKINNGDA
+1916 NNNSVVDK
-1924 VRNYNEVYIKNNM
+1924 VKTDISYDLKFQYRNRNNNSNKNEVYSDSGFK
-1937 NILTCSNI
+1937 TCLN
-1945 FLYRQFELK
+1945 
-1954 DNSIIINKFKLDIS
+1954 
-1968 YNAYFQEAN
+1968 
-1977 YNKSTNKVGPNLYE
+1977 PNCA
-1991 IFAASNIR
+1991 I
-1999 FKELYLYCS
+1999 KELYVYCS
-2008 TATIENK
+2008 TATVENK
-2015 LIFSNNTYTISD
+2015 LKFVDNITPNSTFTS
-2027 VFKNNCTKVYL
+2027 NCTKVYL

-2053 LPDNIEVIYSI
+2053 LPDTVEVIYSI
-2064 PAGATCYTDLPI
+2064 PVGATCYTDLPI

>member
-13 SINEDWGQDVN
+13 SINEDWGQDIN

-31 SGAAVQKFIKS
+31 SGAAVQKFIKA

-56 NTIYLCFASE
+56 NSIYLCFASK
-66 ETCNEYLADN
+66 ETCDEYLADN
-76 TKTDLIIGKFDAPFN
+76 TKTDLIIGRFDAPFN
-91 YTAKIDLLTNISN
+91 YTAKIELLSNISN

-138 IAKGLNK
+138 IAKGLDK

-197 SIVSDYNPSQVADL
+197 SIVSDYNPSQIADL
-211 TTENT
+211 TKGNT

-239 KQDFIKDEDE
+239 KKDFIKDEDE
-249 ITETSSTRTKYID
+249 ITEASSTRTKYID

-281 NGEKIYSDTHYVE
+281 NGEKIYSDIHYVE

-301 NTNAIIALTCI
+301 STKSILALSCI

-361 VYSTIDSAN
+361 VYSTVDSTN

-380 YNNKIEN
+380 YNNKVKD
-387 VKFVTDDIT
+387 VKFITDDAT
-396 RIIPL
+396 RVIPL

-430 SDRHVYKYGNYTGT
+430 SDRNVYKYGNYTGT

-461 KLNVGNKIAFDITP
+461 KLNAGNKIAFDITP

-487 EFSIKSTSVFDD
+487 EFAIKSTSVFDD

-534 NSEEFVKF
+534 NSDEFVKF

-561 ANGILTAAVNVVASD
+561 ANGILSAAINVIASD
-576 YIRSDEQLS
+576 YIRSNEQLT

-635 SADGTT
+635 SSDGTT

-656 TGNIPV
+656 TGDIPV

-670 EQIIVDVNYVNMQ
+670 EQIIVDVNYINMQ

-706 PKKNFKLYTH
+706 PKKNFRLYTNK
-716 QVDNTEVYDYQG
+716 VDDTEVYDYQG
-728 NKIEDNLYAFK
+728 NKIEDKLYAFK

-785 TNAQVTA
+785 TKAQVTA
-792 LANDYNYDVRTTV
+792 LSNNYKYDVRTTV

-813 YKLTDDSELVF
+813 YKLNDDSELVF

-846 GFDNSNVE
+846 GFDNSKVE

-865 ALFKTVDNFDEAWDT
+865 ALFKTVNNFDKAWST

-897 AFCTWVTRSNGELTA
+897 AFCTWVTRSNGKVTA

-940 QTVKNAMLTT
+940 QPVKNAMITT
-950 EDGQHYFYINY
+950 EDGQHYFFINY
-961 DNDTINGVVNTG
+961 DNDTINGEVNTG

-986 GADGAYIYAGHE
+986 GVDGAYIYAGHE

-1084 QKRFNLFDSI
+1084 QRRFNLYDSK
-1094 FVSGAFKSSVFE
+1094 FVSGAFKSNVFE

-1125 KLYYGYGINEIVTE
+1125 KLYYGYGINELVTE

-1163 VRIYGVTELDAIDV
+1163 VRIYGVTELDTIDV

-1182 RINQLSVTSN
+1182 RINQLSVSSN
-1192 TNCTKF
+1192 TNCNNF

-1204 STSSNN
+1204 STTNNN

-1232 YRGFTSLDLTGLFNI
+1232 YRGFTSLDLTGLYSI

-1259 VEFDEGSQISTIEFS
+1259 VEFDEGSQISNIEFS

-1286 NLTVAG
+1286 NLTISG
-1292 LQYLNY
+1292 LKYLNY

-1305 ITDCPNLTATK
+1305 ITDCPNLTTSK
-1316 DIVNN
+1316 DIVNS
-1321 WLTYHATFNNKNS
+1321 WLQYHTSFTNKNN
-1334 IVLDNINWKCTAS
+1334 IILDNINWKCTAA

-1372 VTEEQVNKIVEIYGS
+1372 VNEEQVNKIVEIYGS
-1387 NCFSPN
+1387 NCFSSD
-1393 NELWIIAPSS
+1393 NELWIVAPAS

-1416 SYVYTPIVFSQKEGT
+1416 SYVYTPVVFSTKEGT
-1431 LKVVKSGLTSAD
+1431 LRVAKSGLTSAD

-1455 ESGNSRTITLTF
+1455 ESGSSRTIKLTF
-1467 IFTSNDLSEI
+1467 IFTPNDGSEAS
-1477 NRKDV
+1477 RKDI
-1482 TITVKPLVYARSF
+1482 TIQVETLVYASHF
-1495 TAKEIDISSTSRK
+1495 KVTELDISPTSRK
-1508 YIINPIGTYDRV
+1508 YIITPTGSHDRI
-1520 KITNITINDAM
+1520 KITNISINDTM

-1541 LDEHYIVYNYTAPLD
+1541 LDEGYIIYNYTAPLEI
-1556 LVKGVITVQ
+1556 VNGVITVQ
-1565 FKTGFTTSSSTTINV
+1565 YKYSITSYNHATFDV
-1580 EVVNDNIVLTSKNN
+1580 EVTNENIVLISKNN
-1594 SSFLNLLFNKG
+1594 KSILNDWFNKG

-1616 ECAILTNEEL
+1616 ECAILTNKEL
-1626 GNVSIDIRNERE
+1626 DNISLTIASQRDAKFFNYLTITDINLE
-1638 ANFFTYLSINDV
+1638 AIYFYSNISINV
-1650 RLHFL
+1650 A
-1655 SIYNITLNIDTL
+1655 TL
-1667 NLSVNNGIR
+1667 NLTVKYIQIN
-1676 VSGAANFININK
+1676 ANANITININK
-1688 LITYSIRVTDNKT
+1688 LNIIDSLVPAFNDINNYYFNSTTNIL
-1701 YIEIK
+1701 IIK
-1706 ANYVEFNENLYLNKD
+1706 ELTLNKD
-1721 CYKITTKE
+1721 CYKCTTKT
-1729 FTGREFGRYESVYT
+1729 FSGTTFYQYKNVYT
-1743 LSIFK
+1743 IIV
-1748 DRNNHPICKYLP
+1748 DNNYPICNYLP
-1760 SENYNGWDII
+1760 NTKYNEWEILQDDNFCAQLTMQNDMQNMYVRIKCT
-1770 NNDDIHAELKEIDN
+1770 DDIA
-1784 IYNLYIY
+1784 
-1791 TIYTDN
+1791 
-1797 IESKIKYFNM
+1797 SKLASVNR
-1807 SSGYIYYSFYEKIIN
+1807 IYYTFYEKLIEFVN
-1822 FINQVKINYNLKNI
+1822 KVKTDKNLKAVDIHWCDINVVLEI
-1836 KVYYYNPNRGLYVL
+1836 DKLNYDSIVLLSEAFNYSFNKEHLVTPTINRIYNYISSKEYSYDTGVNYYNNINEYYHLPNYYKL
-1850 LDKNNY
+1850 KNNNTA
-1856 DVMSIIYTNSNISHN
+1856 ILKYTSMTVSHN
-1871 IRLIDYDNQ
+1871 LDIIVANNFSSLTNRNNSI
-1880 PLKPNVNKLFLYTCY
+1880 VNKL
-1895 NFNYNVIPEA
+1895 
-1905 VASELFILTNE
+1905 
-1916 YKINNGDA
+1916 K
-1924 VRNYNEVYIKNNM
+1924 M
-1937 NILTCSNI
+1937 
-1945 FLYRQFELK
+1945 
-1954 DNSIIINKFKLDIS
+1954 DIS
-1968 YNAYFQEAN
+1968 YDVNFQRYN
-1977 YNKSTNKVGPNLYE
+1977 YNSNKNEASTYNVLINYLQ
-1991 IFAASNIR
+1991 SNCPI
-1999 FKELYLYCS
+1999 KELYLYCS
-2008 TATIENK
+2008 TATAENK
-2015 LIFSNNTYTISD
+2015 LKFVGNIVANSI
-2027 VFKNNCTKVYL
+2027 FKNNCTKVYL
-2038 PVQDVVDVASVANLH
+2038 PVQDVVDVESVANLN
-2053 LPDNIEVIYSI
+2053 LPDTVEVIYSI
-2064 PAGATCYTDLPI
+2064 PVGATCYTDLPI

>member
-31 SGAAVQKFIKS
+31 SGAAVQKFIKT

-56 NTIYLCFASE
+56 NSIYLCFASK
-66 ETCNEYLADN
+66 ETCDEYLADN
-76 TKTDLIIGKFDAPFN
+76 TKTDLIVGRFDAPFN
-91 YTAKIDLLTNISN
+91 YTAKIELLSNISN

-138 IAKGLNK
+138 ISKGLDK

-156 TVIKNVDDWLTEGT
+156 TVVKNVDDWLTEGT

-211 TTENT
+211 TKGNT

-239 KQDFIKDEDE
+239 KKDFIKDEDE
-249 ITETSSTRTKYID
+249 ITEASSTRTKYID

-301 NTNAIIALTCI
+301 STKSILALSCI
-312 IPRDKHIVDNENPL
+312 IPRDKHIVDNDNPL
-326 KFYNIEQFVPYN
+326 KFYNVEQFVPYN

-361 VYSTIDSAN
+361 VYSTVDSTN

-380 YNNKIEN
+380 YNNKVKD
-387 VKFVTDDIT
+387 VKFITDDAT
-396 RIIPL
+396 RVIPL

-430 SDRHVYKYGNYTGT
+430 SDRNVYKYGNYTGT

-461 KLNVGNKIAFDITP
+461 KLNAGNKIAFDITP

-487 EFSIKSTSVFDD
+487 EFAIKSTSVFDD
-499 DVVLCNLTTDGAG
+499 DVVLCNLTTDSAG

-534 NSEEFVKF
+534 NSDEFVKF

-561 ANGILTAAVNVVASD
+561 TNGNLSAAVNVVTSD
-576 YIRSDEQLS
+576 YIRSNEQLA
-585 FTATDKAKL
+585 FAATDKAKL

-635 SADGTT
+635 SSDGTT

-656 TGNIPV
+656 TGDIPV

-670 EQIIVDVNYVNMQ
+670 EQIIVDVNYINMQ

-706 PKKNFKLYTH
+706 PKKNFRLYTH
-716 QVDNTEVYDYQG
+716 QVDDTEVYDYQG
-728 NKIEDNLYAFK
+728 NKVEDKLYAFK
-739 DNAQPVDVWCLKADY
+739 DNAQPVDVWCIKADY

-785 TNAQVTA
+785 TKAQVAA
-792 LANDYNYDVRTTV
+792 LSNNYNYDVRTTV

-813 YKLTDDSELVF
+813 YKLNDDSELVF

-846 GFDNSNVE
+846 GFDNSKVE

-865 ALFKTVDNFDEAWDT
+865 ALFKTVNNFDKAWST

-897 AFCTWVTRSNGELTA
+897 AFCTWITRSNGKVTA

-950 EDGQHYFYINY
+950 EDGQHYFFINY
-961 DNDTINGVVNTG
+961 DNDTVNGLVNTG

-986 GADGAYIYAGHE
+986 GVDGAYIYAGHE

-1006 QDDEFMNIVQK
+1006 QDDEFMTIVQK

-1032 IDMFDNKQA
+1032 IDIFDNKQA

-1084 QKRFNLFDSI
+1084 QRRFNLYDSK
-1094 FVSGAFKSSVFE
+1094 FVSGAFKSNVFE

-1125 KLYYGYGINEIVTE
+1125 KLYYGYGINELVTE

-1163 VRIYGVTELDAIDV
+1163 VRIYGVTELDTIDV

-1182 RINQLSVTSN
+1182 RINQLSVSSN
-1192 TNCTKF
+1192 TNCNNF

-1204 STSSNN
+1204 STNNNN

-1232 YRGFTSLDLTGLFNI
+1232 YRGFTSLDLTGLYSI

-1286 NLTVAG
+1286 NLTLSG
-1292 LQYLNY
+1292 LKYLNY

-1305 ITDCPNLTATK
+1305 ITDCPNLTTSK
-1316 DIVNN
+1316 DIVNS
-1321 WLTYHATFNNKNS
+1321 WLQYHTSFTNKNN
-1334 IVLDNINWKCTAS
+1334 IVLDNINWKCTAA

-1372 VTEEQVNKIVEIYGS
+1372 VNEDQVNKIVEIYGS
-1387 NCFSPN
+1387 NCFSSD
-1393 NELWIIAPSS
+1393 NELWIVAPSS
-1403 IFVSGPTTVKEDG
+1403 IYVSGPTNVKEDG
-1416 SYVYTPIVFSQKEGT
+1416 SYVYTPVVFSQKEGT
-1431 LKVVKSGLTSAD
+1431 LKVIKEGLTSAD

-1455 ESGNSRTITLTF
+1455 ESGSSRIIKLHF
-1467 IFTSNDLSEI
+1467 IFTSNDLSET
-1477 NRKDV
+1477 NRKDI
-1482 TITVKPLVYARSF
+1482 TIEVQRLVYASDF
-1495 TAKEIDISSTSRK
+1495 IINELDVSATSKK
-1508 YIINPIGTYDRV
+1508 YIITPNGTYDRI
-1520 KITNITINDAM
+1520 KITDITINNAM
-1531 LAIGSIGETN
+1531 SAIGSIGETN
-1541 LDEHYIVYNYTAPLD
+1541 LDEHYIIYNYTAPLESVD
-1556 LVKGVITVQ
+1556 GVITVK
-1565 FKTGFTTSSSTTINV
+1565 FKTSLTSTSNTTFKV
-1580 EVVNDNIVLTSKNN
+1580 ELVNENIVLTSKNN
-1594 SSFLNLLFNKG
+1594 SSILNYLFNKG
-1605 LIANKDYITKA
+1605 FIGNKDYITKA
-1616 ECAILTNEEL
+1616 ECATLTKNVLITETLYIFSQRDVKFFSYLTFTDIEL
-1626 GNVSIDIRNERE
+1626 QYVFFSGAITID
-1638 ANFFTYLSINDV
+1638 
-1650 RLHFL
+1650 
-1655 SIYNITLNIDTL
+1655 IDTL
-1667 NLSVNNGIR
+1667 NLNIKYIYLRDTNVT
-1676 VSGAANFININK
+1676 ININN
-1688 LITYSIRVTDNKT
+1688 LIINDIDVEYNTHYKYYFNSTTNSLRLKYIATSVEEYCKFKTKKYYEGNINYTFSIR
-1701 YIEIK
+1701 
-1706 ANYVEFNENLYLNKD
+1706 
-1721 CYKITTKE
+1721 
-1729 FTGREFGRYESVYT
+1729 
-1743 LSIFK
+1743 
-1748 DRNNHPICKYLP
+1748 KYLYTEIVTSGSP
-1760 SENYNGWDII
+1760 VCNYLPNTTYNDSEIVED
-1770 NNDDIHAELKEIDN
+1770 NNFRVQLEPKNNIQNIKVLIKYTDDIYTKL
-1784 IYNLYIY
+1784 YNSN
-1791 TIYTDN
+1791 TIYYT
-1797 IESKIKYFNM
+1797 
-1807 SSGYIYYSFYEKIIN
+1807 FYEKLIEFVNKVKTDKKLKSVYIYLYNYDLNIMLDKDNYDSITKIHNYYDIIFKNKNNNDLTPTVNKEFEYSNGFEKNNVIVQNKTNEFYYLFNYYKLRDNNNNNISDSNKGRLLIKGNISILVVNNILNIDGSINDAAMINKLKMDVSYELN
-1822 FINQVKINYNLKNI
+1822 FQ
-1836 KVYYYNPNRGLYVL
+1836 YYNRTSNKNEVNRNV
-1850 LDKNNY
+1850 
-1856 DVMSIIYTNSNISHN
+1856 IFRYTN
-1871 IRLIDYDNQ
+1871 
-1880 PLKPNVNKLFLYTCY
+1880 C
-1895 NFNYNVIPEA
+1895 
-1905 VASELFILTNE
+1905 
-1916 YKINNGDA
+1916 
-1924 VRNYNEVYIKNNM
+1924 
-1937 NILTCSNI
+1937 
-1945 FLYRQFELK
+1945 
-1954 DNSIIINKFKLDIS
+1954 
-1968 YNAYFQEAN
+1968 
-1977 YNKSTNKVGPNLYE
+1977 
-1991 IFAASNIR
+1991 R
-1999 FKELYLYCS
+1999 FPIKELYLYCS
-2008 TATIENK
+2008 TATAENK
-2015 LIFSNNTYTISD
+2015 LKFVESIDSSD
-2027 VFKNNCTKVYL
+2027 IFKNNCTKVYL
-2038 PVQDVVDVASVANLH
+2038 PVQDVVDVASVANLN
-2053 LPDNIEVIYSI
+2053 LPSTVEVIYSI
-2064 PAGATCYTDLPI
+2064 PVGATCYTDLPI